1 MAENYQEPIVDSE
14 NETTLGNAI
23 VAENDLA
30 PNDDPRLD
38 PILPSQMTSAQKLPS
53 DHDITMAEAMR
64 QYRITQTTIDQRI
77 KGPDTNFWGNAAK
90 GVKDFG
96 KEIAAFPDKFNAAVY
111 RAFDG
116 HIFPDMSEDE
126 AVRLMEA
133 STRLASHD
141 QQMRN
146 LLASYEG
153 ADDSIVRP
161 FFSGAAQVI
170 SYGLV
175 GALTGGVG
183 IGVMAGVQEATD
195 ISQEMAENYMK
206 ENDGSLRDYKGS
218 EDAIFAAAHGA
229 VSGYIESF
237 FGVERLFTNAIR
249 KTGIKKIGE
258 YAARAALGEGTEE
271 FLQEGSKYLFENMA
285 GRNDRTFGEFLKDA
299 VVNAAYGAAL
309 GGAFGGAMYYPNVR
323 RIKKA
328 LKQQGYTEE
337 QANVLAPAIV
347 NEAKEGILKEVDDR
361 TQIREHYGEQW
372 DNLKNKIVTALE
384 NAGWRETNPDIDLEK
399 YAEDNADDIVRPL
412 FRFSNKF
419 GIDTRDLI
427 QLADIDVIDNA
438 IYLRPGDLGTPE
450 TIANRIKEKQA
461 QVKRL
466 TTLAKT
472 GAGDPEAK
480 RALNT
485 QIELLQK
492 YYEKLTGDRFSAAR
506 RVRAGKAKMDAEI
519 LATTAPAVSET
530 IAAIDTTQMSSGEP
544 TTQIREKLDGQ
555 PFVYVGDKQLPVEY
569 KVVPM
574 DEVIAS
580 HIGQDINTRYSL
592 KELQNRA
599 QRGSRTDVS
608 ILQSRAAK
616 IQPENL
622 GIAYNT
628 QNGAPVVNDKGEVIA
643 GNGRY
648 EVLRMTNEKGR
659 ARYNK
664 YLESLG
670 LDLTGI
676 KDPIL
681 VRVMHNLTPEQQIA
695 VADASNVSATSAF
708 NNASQAAQDAKL
720 LKGTTG
726 VTDFLNK
733 IPIESR
739 QGLFLAND
747 RVNKVALDRR
757 YNDALMMWLLNGD
770 TALYEELYLMGGI
783 TQKIQ
788 SALNQSIPGL
798 MSLENQYPDVGIRKD
813 LANALKRYPQVARSQ
828 DFALTVSQ
836 VEIDDGRPDL
846 FNENVLLYALN
857 FGKNTK
863 TWEGTGPDRLQVG
876 LTLSEFFDTY
886 TRKATTN
893 QENIGQVDMFGQPL
907 AVEQSRGDLLA
918 ETLTLAF
925 PREFQDGA
933 AVSRDM
939 KAVFLTRAQ
948 TAPTQLNQIDLLDT
962 VQPSLF
968 ADDTST
974 ASAVRNLPWEKPVN
988 VSNPT
993 FFNRMPDANDIEI
1006 ARNNGIDSFLI
1017 LDKNEVPSKLVL
1029 LDGSV
1034 IGLKPG
1040 AKIPS
1045 GKDLYKPSTPRQL
1058 FQTEERNLVVTHG
1071 ISLRNLQKV
1080 LDLGGMA
1087 APSIAISSINE
1098 PLTDF
1103 GTITLVGNKDIIDPA
1118 KSANRVYDRDIWSPT
1133 MPFKTYPKAKT
1144 KAANAFRDK
1153 FKSTFVKVDDEAN
1166 LGEVLYYAQN
1176 SARPE
1181 QAVQKFEWSRGA
1193 KLYYVENVL
1202 GKKID
1207 IPTRSVNKDDIWGLH
1222 PDQEFI
1228 DALKDVD
1235 SMAPMDE
1242 VIKKVTDAARALI
1255 NRTDYGKY
1263 TKEYRETFLSDYPED
1278 YSGNFNRMDSILYQT
1293 KKYAQNIGKTEVD
1306 TSALGRILDEYAN
1319 NDQNYQKW
1327 AESQIEEMLGSPKVE
1342 VGKKLL
1348 DWNLENVT
1356 KAMLKAG
1363 TVNGQNSLVYGVG
1376 KVISAG
1382 STRFTSIKGIKEAA
1396 KNLKTKK
1403 DAAELTDALGARM
1416 QDFTNKFM
1424 SDSDFTNSMEQKEA
1438 AFRALGT
1445 LAASGNPTKERL
1457 QSVLNYELANKEIY
1471 PDELLQEGVDIA
1483 KATKEVVRYYFEA
1496 KPQRSVLLTEFSGA
1510 VMPDDSS
1517 YDEMAQKLKDLGLQ
1531 VERTDNLQQGIRNIE
1546 NSVGGILFQAAY
1558 SGSRVDY
1565 DRPSLEA
1572 IGSGEGAAA
1581 HGWGLYYALN
1591 PEIADN
1597 YRWKFTANQRQS
1609 KHLFGLFPTNF
1620 VIDAKHYYTRKLD
1633 DGTTEFIE
1641 TTTLSNNKTKTRKL
1655 SKTEYMDI
1663 FNAEKEKEDAR
1674 ILHDNTLGQVHEVDI
1689 PEMDV
1694 LLDEQK
1700 MLIDQSEFVQKK
1712 IWEINDKLNLGIK
1725 DSGIRGGEIYQ
1736 RIANAMDEFI
1746 LDENGNVK
1754 EYNDIFKQ
1762 ASQYLDKEGIK
1773 GITYDGRQDGR
1784 CFVIFNPE
1792 SVKVLRK
1799 KFDELGNQLFQ
1810 GRKVNGFYDP
1820 ELEVI
1825 VLGRSSNTGTLP
1837 HEMSHYWAN
1846 TIFNLVKSGKYNNN
1860 PDFMAQAMGMFR
1872 MLGVGMNQDTLTRDQ
1887 QEMFASMTEAV
1898 IFGMAPIPQGTELP
1912 MTAFLNWVPQ
1922 KYKSILDIGYR
1933 NSEGRIVNPILDKQA
1948 VEWFN
1953 AWYAN
1958 GTLPSIDASPLMIEN
1973 SNGEQDGRII
1983 PSSTEVMKVRVTE
1996 MTTESDNLKRARTE
2010 QMTEVTD
2017 STPASERAAAAGA
2030 EVKIES
2036 QPGNIER
2043 SEPPAEKKR
2052 GIMSYLIPGRGTNTR
2067 EGMFAAARDYISK
2080 ERAHA
2085 EEIAFGSPAT
2095 VPNDTGVDR
2104 AILIRA
2110 LMEEYKQG
2118 DPEYAELYHNL
2129 AETVSLAGKTPGLSN
2144 DMNFQFYNEAV
2155 RRITDGME
2163 GVAAIKY
2170 AGTRNLNKARRT
2182 FNSDIDAFIQEH
2194 AAKILNTA
2202 PDTDRREML
2211 IKQMLAEASVK
2222 FGGDNAKQLFQE
2234 DLRRGRSIKSADR
2247 AVFIEWANR
2256 EVRKML
2262 KAAPDTDIINRT
2274 MELSEK
2280 AEKARKYLDSNDN
2293 AEVQAAG
2300 KTIREW
2306 QLFVAEKEVPETWYS
2321 KLIGSWYPKA
2331 MLYNIN
2337 THLVNMTGNTFNYG
2351 IVHAA
2356 VAAQYKQ
2363 GNKVSKQS
2371 LDAEKER
2378 LHRLYD
2384 TSLMNLA
2391 AMENPTSPTLL
2402 HGEQYNPREGKSTIG
2417 KVADFS
2423 MDLLGKEDAIF
2434 RIRAYLDALGHI
2446 ATADAVKTGGSPTE
2460 LFNEYKKI
2468 NNPKGTRAYE
2478 ARLEALR
2485 ISDIAV
2491 FQQTGRLSTILKKVR
2506 DALNMGQR
2514 GGLGTLLGPFV
2525 KTPANIVEQ
2534 GAGAI
2539 LAPITATYHGLTG
2552 KWTIQDTLNTG
2563 YFALACILT
2572 MGLMADY
2579 EPPYEVPQRYDPNK
2593 PYDSIRIRGTD
2604 TWIKLDTFA
2613 AAAVPLR
2620 IIASIATGKGL
2631 GIGGAFDEIP
2641 LIGDLV
2647 DAYSEAA
2654 RIEKDP
2660 YKQGTRF
2667 VANWAYNRVNTAVP
2681 AIIKY
2686 TLAAMHPADLNLD
2699 ELDLGLP
2706 KTGIGRKIGRQYG
2719 LDGGDTTTNDI
2730 LRIFFNRL
2738 KVYKE

>member
-1 MAENYQEPIVDSE
+1 MAENYQDPIVDTE

-53 DHDITMAEAMR
+53 DHDMTMAEAMR

-77 KGPDTNFWGNAAK
+77 KGPDTHFWGNAAK

-96 KEIAAFPDKFNAAVY
+96 KEVAAFPDKFNAAVY
-111 RAFDG
+111 RAFNG
-116 HIFPDMSEDE
+116 HFFPDMSEDE

-195 ISQEMAENYMK
+195 ISQEMAEKYMK
-206 ENDGSLRDYKGS
+206 DNDGSLQDYKGS

-271 FLQEGSKYLFENMA
+271 FLQESSKYLFENLA

-372 DNLKNKIVTALE
+372 NNLKNKIVTALE

-472 GAGDPEAK
+472 GAGDPETK

-648 EVLRMTNEKGR
+648 EVLRMTDEKGR

-708 NNASQAAQDAKL
+708 DNASQAAQDAKL

-974 ASAVRNLPWEKPVN
+974 ASAVRNLPWETPVN

-1040 AKIPS
+1040 AKVPS
-1045 GKDLYKPSTPRQL
+1045 GAELYKPTKQL
-1058 FQTEERNLVVTHG
+1058 FQQEFRDAHSAPSNDGTPVEERLENGGDFSLAEVALGQHNQPSDYFSAMGPRMYGYDTVSGRQSLAAINSVIRGVRAGRKDMTITAYRAIPKDIDVDTLINRDWISFSEQYVKDHG
-1071 ISLRNLQKV
+1071 ESRFGEGEYKIIKQEVPITDVWWDGN
-1080 LDLGGMA
+1080 D
-1087 APSIAISSINE
+1087 INE
-1098 PLTDF
+1098 WGYDSSSSDPDAETTQNYEKLNPVLKDRLKNYDNIQEFYRDF
-1103 GTITLVGNKDIIDPA
+1103 SIITNLEKNGATINPDGTITLYHSGNISDILRDGKFIGTTAPKGGMTGYESKSVFFSFDKSWSQQWNHGGTSETIAINVPIEYVKQPAQNEKEVYIDGNVVLQDKDKNIWVSDTEIKDNFYTKLPA
-1118 KSANRVYDRDIWSPT
+1118 K
-1133 MPFKTYPKAKT
+1133 F
-1144 KAANAFRDK
+1144 
-1153 FKSTFVKVDDEAN
+1153 
-1166 LGEVLYYAQN
+1166 
-1176 SARPE
+1176 
-1181 QAVQKFEWSRGA
+1181 
-1193 KLYYVENVL
+1193 
-1202 GKKID
+1202 
-1207 IPTRSVNKDDIWGLH
+1207 NK
-1222 PDQEFI
+1222 
-1228 DALKDVD
+1228 
-1235 SMAPMDE
+1235 
-1242 VIKKVTDAARALI
+1242 
-1255 NRTDYGKY
+1255 
-1263 TKEYRETFLSDYPED
+1263 
-1278 YSGNFNRMDSILYQT
+1278 
-1293 KKYAQNIGKTEVD
+1293 
-1306 TSALGRILDEYAN
+1306 
-1319 NDQNYQKW
+1319 
-1327 AESQIEEMLGSPKVE
+1327 EML
-1342 VGKKLL
+1342 
-1348 DWNLENVT
+1348 
-1356 KAMLKAG
+1356 
-1363 TVNGQNSLVYGVG
+1363 NS
-1376 KVISAG
+1376 
-1382 STRFTSIKGIKEAA
+1382 
-1396 KNLKTKK
+1396 
-1403 DAAELTDALGARM
+1403 
-1416 QDFTNKFM
+1416 
-1424 SDSDFTNSMEQKEA
+1424 
-1438 AFRALGT
+1438 
-1445 LAASGNPTKERL
+1445 
-1457 QSVLNYELANKEIY
+1457 
-1471 PDELLQEGVDIA
+1471 
-1483 KATKEVVRYYFEA
+1483 
-1496 KPQRSVLLTEFSGA
+1496 
-1510 VMPDDSS
+1510 
-1517 YDEMAQKLKDLGLQ
+1517 
-1531 VERTDNLQQGIRNIE
+1531 
-1546 NSVGGILFQAAY
+1546 
-1558 SGSRVDY
+1558 
-1565 DRPSLEA
+1565 
-1572 IGSGEGAAA
+1572 
-1581 HGWGLYYALN
+1581 
-1591 PEIADN
+1591 
-1597 YRWKFTANQRQS
+1597 
-1609 KHLFGLFPTNF
+1609 
-1620 VIDAKHYYTRKLD
+1620 
-1633 DGTTEFIE
+1633 
-1641 TTTLSNNKTKTRKL
+1641 
-1655 SKTEYMDI
+1655 I
-1663 FNAEKEKEDAR
+1663 FNKYGPISVSD
-1674 ILHDNTLGQVHEVDI
+1674 Q
-1689 PEMDV
+1689 
-1694 LLDEQK
+1694 LL
-1700 MLIDQSEFVQKK
+1700 
-1712 IWEINDKLNLGIK
+1712 
-1725 DSGIRGGEIYQ
+1725 
-1736 RIANAMDEFI
+1736 
-1746 LDENGNVK
+1746 
-1754 EYNDIFKQ
+1754 
-1762 ASQYLDKEGIK
+1762 
-1773 GITYDGRQDGR
+1773 
-1784 CFVIFNPE
+1784 
-1792 SVKVLRK
+1792 
-1799 KFDELGNQLFQ
+1799 Q

-1933 NSEGRIVNPILDKQA
+1933 DSEGKIVNPILDKQA

-1958 GTLPSIDASPLMIEN
+1958 GTLPSIDASPLMMEN

-2202 PDTDRREML
+2202 PDTERREML

-2222 FGGDNAKQLFQE
+2222 FAGDNATQLNQE

-2534 GAGAI
+2534 GVGAI

-2552 KWTIQDTLNTG
+2552 KWTIQDSLNTG

-2620 IIASIATGKGL
+2620 IIASIATGKGI
-2631 GIGGAFDEIP
+2631 GIAGAVDEIP

-2647 DAYSEAA
+2647 DAYSEAD

-2738 KVYKE
+2738 KIYKE

>member
-1 MAENYQEPIVDSE
+1 MEKDFLTDQ
-14 NETTLGNAI
+14 TLSLDDAI
-23 VAENDLA
+23 AKAQSITPD
-30 PNDDPRLD
+30 DDPQFD
-38 PILPSQMTSAQKLPS
+38 PVLPSQLNTAEKTPS
-53 DHDITMAEAMR
+53 KHTMSMDDALKTYRLKMDSIEGLTRIANGDIT
-64 QYRITQTTIDQRI
+64 TH
-77 KGPDTNFWGNAAK
+77 FWGNLAK
-90 GVKDFG
+90 GAGDFIQEM
-96 KEIAAFPDKFNAAVY
+96 KMQPAKFDGMVY
-111 RAFDG
+111 RAFNG
-116 HIFPDMSEDE
+116 HVWPNMTEDE
-126 AVRLMEA
+126 AVRLMDSATSYVANQERLRNIIVQSQGGADSLVRPLGSGALQVLSLGVVGLMTGGAGIGALAGLQEA
-133 STRLASHD
+133 S
-141 QQMRN
+141 
-146 LLASYEG
+146 
-153 ADDSIVRP
+153 
-161 FFSGAAQVI
+161 
-170 SYGLV
+170 
-175 GALTGGVG
+175 
-183 IGVMAGVQEATD
+183 D
-195 ISQEMAENYMK
+195 ISQEFAEKAMD
-206 ENDGSLRDYKGS
+206 ENGGTLRGYDNR
-218 EDAIFAAAHGA
+218 EDALYAALHGII
-229 VSGYIESF
+229 SGYIETKL
-237 FGVERLFTNAIR
+237 GVENLFT
-249 KTGIKKIGE
+249 G
-258 YAARAALGEGTEE
+258 AAKNTFASRLGTQILKSAAGEGAEE
-271 FLQEGSKYLFENMA
+271 FLQEGSKFLFENMA
-285 GRNDRTFGEFLKDA
+285 GKNNRTGGEFLKDA
-299 VVNAAYGAAL
+299 LTNAVYGAIL
-309 GGAFGGAMYYPNVR
+309 GGAFSIPMYQVNKL
-323 RIKKA
+323 RINKA
-328 LKQQGYTEE
+328 LRAQGFTD
-337 QANVLAPAIV
+337 V
-347 NEAKEGILKEVDDR
+347 EADEMTNDMIDNAKKSILQEVDTR
-361 TQIREHYGEQW
+361 SQLREHYGEQW
-372 DNLKNKIVTALE
+372 TGLKNKVIIALE
-384 NAGWRETNPDIDLEK
+384 NAGWKETHPEIDLEK
-399 YAEDNADDIVRPL
+399 YAADNADDIVRPL
-412 FRFSNKF
+412 FNMSNKF
-419 GIDTRDLI
+419 GIDTRDLL

-438 IYLRPGDLGTPE
+438 IYLKPMNLGSAE
-450 TIANRIKEKQA
+450 VIANRIREKKE

-466 TTLAKT
+466 NILART
-472 GAGDPEAK
+472 GAGNPETK
-480 RALNT
+480 RTLNT

-492 YYEKLTGDRFSAAR
+492 YYEKLTGDRLNLAR
-506 RVRAGKAKMDAEI
+506 RTRAGKARLDAEV
-519 LATTAPAVSET
+519 LASTAPAVSET
-530 IAAIDTTQMSSGEP
+530 IANIDISQMSSGEP

-580 HIGQDINTRYSL
+580 HIGQDINTNYSL

-648 EVLRMTNEKGR
+648 EVLRMTDEKGR

-708 NNASQAAQDAKL
+708 DNASQAAQDAKL

-757 YNDALMMWLLNGD
+757 YNDALMMWLLNND
-770 TALYEELYLMGGI
+770 TELYEELYLMGGI

-788 SALNQSIPGL
+788 SALNQSIPQL
-798 MSLENQYPDVGIRKD
+798 MSLENQYPDVGLRQD
-813 LANALKRYPQVARSQ
+813 LANALKRLPQISRQA
-828 DFALTVSQ
+828 DFAFAISQ

-846 FNENVLLYALN
+846 FNENALLYVLN

-863 TWEGTGPDRLQVG
+863 TWEGTGADRLQVG
-876 LTLSEFFDTY
+876 LTLPEFFDTY
-886 TRKATTN
+886 TQKATTN

-933 AVSRDM
+933 ATSRDM

-948 TAPTQLNQIDLLDT
+948 TAPTQLNQMDLLDT

-974 ASAVRNLPWEKPVN
+974 ASAVRNLPWETPVN

-1034 IGLKPG
+1034 VGLKPG
-1040 AKIPS
+1040 AKVPS

-1144 KAANAFRDK
+1144 KSANAFRDK
-1153 FKSTFVKVDDEAN
+1153 FKSTFVKADDEAN

-1293 KKYAQNIGKTEVD
+1293 KKYAQNIGETEVD

-1457 QSVLNYELANKEIY
+1457 QSVLNYELANKEKY

-1546 NSVGGILFQAAY
+1546 NSVGG
-1558 SGSRVDY
+1558 V
-1565 DRPSLEA
+1565 
-1572 IGSGEGAAA
+1572 
-1581 HGWGLYYALN
+1581 
-1591 PEIADN
+1591 
-1597 YRWKFTANQRQS
+1597 
-1609 KHLFGLFPTNF
+1609 
-1620 VIDAKHYYTRKLD
+1620 
-1633 DGTTEFIE
+1633 
-1641 TTTLSNNKTKTRKL
+1641 
-1655 SKTEYMDI
+1655 
-1663 FNAEKEKEDAR
+1663 
-1674 ILHDNTLGQVHEVDI
+1674 
-1689 PEMDV
+1689 
-1694 LLDEQK
+1694 
-1700 MLIDQSEFVQKK
+1700 
-1712 IWEINDKLNLGIK
+1712 
-1725 DSGIRGGEIYQ
+1725 
-1736 RIANAMDEFI
+1736 
-1746 LDENGNVK
+1746 
-1754 EYNDIFKQ
+1754 
-1762 ASQYLDKEGIK
+1762 
-1773 GITYDGRQDGR
+1773 
-1784 CFVIFNPE
+1784 
-1792 SVKVLRK
+1792 
-1799 KFDELGNQLFQ
+1799 LFQ

-1887 QEMFASMTEAV
+1887 QEMFASMTESY
-1898 IFGMAPIPQGTELP
+1898 IFGMARVPEGIKLP
-1912 MTAFLNWVPQ
+1912 MTAFFNWVPA
-1922 KYKSILDIGYR
+1922 KYKSFQDIGYI
-1933 NSEGRIVNPILDKQA
+1933 NSEGKVINPIFDKYA

-1958 GTLPSIDASPLMIEN
+1958 GTLPSIDASPLMMEN

-1983 PSSTEVMKVRVTE
+1983 PSTAEVMKTREAE
-1996 MTTESDNLKRARTE
+1996 MTAEADRLKRARTD
-2010 QMTEVTD
+2010 QTTEAME
-2017 STPASERAAAAGA
+2017 STPLSERAAAAAA
-2030 EVKIES
+2030 EVEIES
-2036 QPGNIER
+2036 KPDNLKL
-2043 SEPPAEKKR
+2043 SEPPAEKKKN
-2052 GIMSYLIPGRGTNTR
+2052 IVSYLIPGRGTNTR
-2067 EGMFAAARDYISK
+2067 EGMFQVARDYLKK
-2080 ERAHA
+2080 EPEHA
-2085 EEIAFGSPAT
+2085 REIAFGNPAL
-2095 VPNDTGVDR
+2095 VQNDTGVDR

-2144 DMNFQFYNEAV
+2144 DMNFQYYRVAMD
-2155 RRITDGME
+2155 RIRNGME
-2163 GVAAIKY
+2163 AKAAIKY

-2182 FNSDIDAFIQEH
+2182 FNADIDAFIQEH

-2202 PDTDRREML
+2202 PDTDKREML
-2211 IKQMLAEASVK
+2211 IKQMLAEATLK
-2222 FGGDNAKQLFQE
+2222 FGGETATQLNQE
-2234 DLRRGRSIKSADR
+2234 DLRRGRGIKSGER
-2247 AVFIEWANR
+2247 EVFTEWANR
-2256 EVRKML
+2256 EIRKKL
-2262 KAAPDTDIINRT
+2262 KAEPDINTINKT

-2280 AEKARKYLDSNDN
+2280 AQKALKSVNSDDL
-2293 AEVQAAG
+2293 AEAQAAV
-2300 KTIREW
+2300 KQIREW
-2306 QLFVAEKEVPETWYS
+2306 QMFVADQDVPATWYS

-2337 THLVNMTGNTFNYG
+2337 THSVNILGTGINYA
-2351 IVHAA
+2351 VVEAA
-2356 VAAQYKQ
+2356 LEIQYGK
-2363 GNKVSKQS
+2363 GKVSKS
-2371 LDAEKER
+2371 AVDAEKKR
-2378 LHRLYD
+2378 LRALYD
-2384 TSLMNLA
+2384 SNLVSLAGM
-2391 AMENPTSPTLL
+2391 MDPTSPTLL
-2402 HGEQYNPREGKSTIG
+2402 HGEQYNPREGRGLGAKA
-2417 KVADFS
+2417 VNFS
-2423 MDLLGKEDAIF
+2423 MDLLGKEDNWF
-2434 RIRAYLDALGHI
+2434 KVQVYVDALNRI
-2446 ATADAVKTGGSPTE
+2446 ATADAAKTGESPTE
-2460 LFNEYKKI
+2460 LFRLYKRLD
-2468 NNPKGTRAYE
+2468 NPKDSRAYKAHQE
-2478 ARLEALR
+2478 AVVIAQT
-2485 ISDIAV
+2485 AV
-2491 FQQTGRLSTILKKVR
+2491 FQQTGVLSTALKKGR
-2506 DALNMGQR
+2506 DALNNLTIFGYKTE
-2514 GGLGTLLGPFV
+2514 LGTLLAPFV

-2534 GAGAI
+2534 GARAI
-2539 LAPITATYHGLTG
+2539 AAPIRVANHAI
-2552 KWTIQDTLNTG
+2552 KSDWKNWSVQDTLDVG
-2563 YFALACILT
+2563 YFVLGCALGAIAMMT
-2572 MGLMADY
+2572 DY
-2579 EPPYEVPQRYDPNK
+2579 EPPYEAPHKYDPNK
-2593 PYDSIRIRGTD
+2593 PYDSIKIFGGA
-2604 TWIKLDTFA
+2604 WIKLDTFGI
-2613 AAAVPLR
+2613 AAVPMR
-2620 IIASIATGKGL
+2620 VMASLMTGKGL
-2631 GIGGAFDEIP
+2631 GVAGTLNDIP
-2641 LIGDLV
+2641 LVGDL
-2647 DAYSEAA
+2647 AESYQQAA
-2654 RIEKDP
+2654 QIEQAP
-2660 YKQGTRF
+2660 YTKGTRF
-2667 VANWAYNRVNTAVP
+2667 IANLGYNRINTAVP
-2681 AIIKY
+2681 AIARY
-2686 TLAAMHPADLNLD
+2686 TIAAMHPADIGLENVD
-2699 ELDLGLP
+2699 FGLP
-2706 KTGIGRKIGRQYG
+2706 KTGIGRKIKRQYG

-2738 KVYKE
+2738 KIAEE

>member
-1 MAENYQEPIVDSE
+1 MEKDYLTLD
-14 NETTLGNAI
+14 TTLSMDDAI
-23 VAENDLA
+23 ARTENITPD
-30 PNDDPRLD
+30 DDPRFD
-38 PILPSQMTSAQKLPS
+38 PILPSQQTARQKIPNKRTVTMDEALETYRLKMDS
-53 DHDITMAEAMR
+53 YDMLTKIANGDI
-64 QYRITQTTIDQRI
+64 ITH
-77 KGPDTNFWGNAAK
+77 FWGNAAK
-90 GVKDFG
+90 GVGDFVAQA
-96 KEIAAFPDKFNAAVY
+96 KLMPTKFNGAVF
-111 RAFDG
+111 RAFNG
-116 HIFPDMSEDE
+116 HVFPDMTEDE
-126 AVRLMEA
+126 AVRLMD
-133 STRLASHD
+133 STTAYVANQENL
-141 QQMRN
+141 RN
-146 LLASYEG
+146 LIIQSEGG
-153 ADDSIVRP
+153 ADSVGRKLG
-161 FFSGAAQVI
+161 SGAAQVI
-170 SYGLV
+170 SLGVVGLM
-175 GALTGGVG
+175 TGGVG
-183 IGVMAGVQEATD
+183 IGAMAGAQEFAD
-195 ISQEMAENYMK
+195 ISQEMAEKAMA
-206 ENDGSLRDYKGS
+206 ENGGTLRGYDNRG
-218 EDAIFAAAHGA
+218 DAIYSALHGV
-229 VSGYIESF
+229 VSGWIETRL
-237 FGVERLFTNAIR
+237 GVENLFTSSA
-249 KTGIKKIGE
+249 KKHI
-258 YAARAALGEGTEE
+258 ASRLGAQILKSGVSEGAEE

-285 GRNDRTFGEFLKDA
+285 GRNDRTFGEFMKDA
-299 VVNAAYGAAL
+299 VTNAVYGAIL
-309 GGAFGGAMYYPNVR
+309 GGMFGGLMYPVNKLRVE
-323 RIKKA
+323 KA
-328 LKQQGYTEE
+328 LKAQGLSD
-337 QANVLAPAIV
+337 V
-347 NEAKEGILKEVDDR
+347 EAKAVAGDMINTAKNSILQEVDTRSQLRD
-361 TQIREHYGEQW
+361 HYGEQW
-372 DNLKNKIVTALE
+372 TGLKNKIVTALE
-384 NAGWRETNPDIDLEK
+384 NAGWRETNPNIDLEK
-399 YAEDNADDIVRPL
+399 YAADNADDIVRPL
-412 FRFSNKF
+412 FNMSNKF

-427 QLADIDVIDNA
+427 QLSDIDVIDNA
-438 IYLRPGDLGTPE
+438 IYLKPMNLGSPE
-450 TIANRIKEKQA
+450 VIASNISKKKE

-466 TTLAKT
+466 NMLART

-492 YYEKLTGDRFSAAR
+492 YYEKLTGDRFNAAR

-648 EVLRMTNEKGR
+648 EVLRMTDEKGR

-708 NNASQAAQDAKL
+708 DNASQAAQDAKL

-933 AVSRDM
+933 AASRDM

-948 TAPTQLNQIDLLDT
+948 TAPTQLNQMDLLDT

-968 ADDTST
+968 PDDTST
-974 ASAVRNLPWEKPVN
+974 ASAVKNLPWEKPVN

-993 FFNRMPDANDIEI
+993 FFNRMPDATDIDI
-1006 ARNNGIDSFLI
+1006 AKNNGIDAFLI
-1017 LDKNEVPSKLVL
+1017 LDKSEMPTKLVL

-1040 AKIPS
+1040 VKVPS
-1045 GKDLYKPSTPRQL
+1045 GAELYKPTQ
-1058 FQTEERNLVVTHG
+1058 
-1071 ISLRNLQKV
+1071 
-1080 LDLGGMA
+1080 
-1087 APSIAISSINE
+1087 
-1098 PLTDF
+1098 
-1103 GTITLVGNKDIIDPA
+1103 
-1118 KSANRVYDRDIWSPT
+1118 
-1133 MPFKTYPKAKT
+1133 
-1144 KAANAFRDK
+1144 
-1153 FKSTFVKVDDEAN
+1153 
-1166 LGEVLYYAQN
+1166 
-1176 SARPE
+1176 
-1181 QAVQKFEWSRGA
+1181 
-1193 KLYYVENVL
+1193 
-1202 GKKID
+1202 
-1207 IPTRSVNKDDIWGLH
+1207 
-1222 PDQEFI
+1222 
-1228 DALKDVD
+1228 
-1235 SMAPMDE
+1235 
-1242 VIKKVTDAARALI
+1242 
-1255 NRTDYGKY
+1255 
-1263 TKEYRETFLSDYPED
+1263 
-1278 YSGNFNRMDSILYQT
+1278 
-1293 KKYAQNIGKTEVD
+1293 
-1306 TSALGRILDEYAN
+1306 
-1319 NDQNYQKW
+1319 
-1327 AESQIEEMLGSPKVE
+1327 
-1342 VGKKLL
+1342 
-1348 DWNLENVT
+1348 
-1356 KAMLKAG
+1356 
-1363 TVNGQNSLVYGVG
+1363 
-1376 KVISAG
+1376 
-1382 STRFTSIKGIKEAA
+1382 
-1396 KNLKTKK
+1396 
-1403 DAAELTDALGARM
+1403 
-1416 QDFTNKFM
+1416 
-1424 SDSDFTNSMEQKEA
+1424 
-1438 AFRALGT
+1438 
-1445 LAASGNPTKERL
+1445 
-1457 QSVLNYELANKEIY
+1457 
-1471 PDELLQEGVDIA
+1471 
-1483 KATKEVVRYYFEA
+1483 
-1496 KPQRSVLLTEFSGA
+1496 
-1510 VMPDDSS
+1510 
-1517 YDEMAQKLKDLGLQ
+1517 
-1531 VERTDNLQQGIRNIE
+1531 
-1546 NSVGGILFQAAY
+1546 LFQAAY
-1558 SGSRVDY
+1558 AGSRVDY
-1565 DRPSLEA
+1565 DQPSLEA

-1591 PEIADN
+1591 PAIAEQYREAFTEDN
-1597 YRWKFTANQRQS
+1597 KGHYEYKGSRFSDYLGSYESRVLNNMTYSYDYYGTQLSKDKFERKQQLLNLYKETLKGQQKQLKSHLDENTVYSKRQAVEDRENI
-1609 KHLFGLFPTNF
+1609 KETKKQIAFLE
-1620 VIDAKHYYTRKLD
+1620 KLD
-1633 DGTTEFIE
+1633 PSDIKWIE
-1641 TTTLSNNKTKTRKL
+1641 P
-1655 SKTEYMDI
+1655 
-1663 FNAEKEKEDAR
+1663 EK
-1674 ILHDNTLGQVHEVDI
+1674 GQVHEVDI

-1700 MLIDQSEFVQKK
+1700 TFGQQTPFVQEAVKKAIKEAGLDDEFNLKTKDDFMSMIEPKVGKEAAAIMSDIYDLESKYNKNAENPELDAAWERWNEFEKNNNTKGFDPNIVYKYVRDQEVTGREIYSALAEYHQSE
-1712 IWEINDKLNLGIK
+1712 K
-1725 DSGIRGGEIYQ
+1725 D
-1736 RIANAMDEFI
+1736 
-1746 LDENGNVK
+1746 
-1754 EYNDIFKQ
+1754 
-1762 ASQYLDKEGIK
+1762 ASQMLEKYGIK
-1773 GITYDGRQDGR
+1773 GITYEGVLDGR
-1784 CFVIFNPE
+1784 CFVIFNDKD
-1792 SVKVLRK
+1792 VKVLRK
-1799 KFDELGNQLFQ
+1799 KFNELGNQLFQ

-1958 GTLPSIDASPLMIEN
+1958 GTLPSIDASPLMMEN

-2202 PDTDRREML
+2202 PDTERREML

-2222 FGGDNAKQLFQE
+2222 FAGDNATQLNQE

-2262 KAAPDTDIINRT
+2262 KATPDTDIINRT

-2351 IVHAA
+2351 IVHVA

-2491 FQQTGRLSTILKKVR
+2491 FQQTGVLSSALKKVR

-2534 GAGAI
+2534 GARAI
-2539 LAPITATYHGLTG
+2539 LAPITATYHGATG
-2552 KWTIQDTLNTG
+2552 KWTIQDTLDTG

-2604 TWIKLDTFA
+2604 MWIKLDTFA

-2641 LIGDLV
+2641 LIGDLS

>member
-1 MAENYQEPIVDSE
+1 MAENYQDPIVDTE

-53 DHDITMAEAMR
+53 DHDMTMAEAMR

-77 KGPDTNFWGNAAK
+77 KGPDTHFWGNAAK

-96 KEIAAFPDKFNAAVY
+96 KEVAAFPDKFNAAVY
-111 RAFDG
+111 RAFNG
-116 HIFPDMSEDE
+116 HFFPDMTEDQ

-195 ISQEMAENYMK
+195 ISQEMAEKYMK
-206 ENDGSLRDYKGS
+206 DNDGSLQGYKGS

-271 FLQEGSKYLFENMA
+271 FLQEGSKYLFENLA

-384 NAGWRETNPDIDLEK
+384 NAGWRETNPNIDLEK

-580 HIGQDINTRYSL
+580 HIGQDINTNYSL

-708 NNASQAAQDAKL
+708 DNASQAAQDAKL

-933 AVSRDM
+933 AASRDM

-968 ADDTST
+968 PDDTST
-974 ASAVRNLPWEKPVN
+974 ASAVKNLPWEKPVN

-993 FFNRMPDANDIEI
+993 FFNRMPDATDIEI
-1006 ARNNGIDSFLI
+1006 AKNNGIDSFLI

-1045 GKDLYKPSTPRQL
+1045 GKDLYKPNQL
-1058 FQTEERNLVVTHG
+1058 FQE
-1071 ISLRNLQKV
+1071 Q
-1080 LDLGGMA
+1080 LDLA
-1087 APSIAISSINE
+1087 NE
-1098 PLTDF
+1098 NARLDDIYPAYE
-1103 GTITLVGNKDIIDPA
+1103 GETITINGKDRSVYNSAGERIA
-1118 KSANRVYDRDIWSPT
+1118 KSAEALRNFYKWFGDSKVVDEQGRPLVVYHGTNAEFDTFEKDRIGDFGKGYYFTTSRENAEQYATRKGGNIV
-1133 MPFKTYPKAKT
+1133 MPVYLSIKNIYEAPG
-1144 KAANAFRDK
+1144 NAGQFLYNLRDK
-1153 FKSTFVKVDDEAN
+1153 KTSAKQAQGVLLEQGFGGIEIKQFSGKEKYFVAFESNQIKSTDNRGTYDSRTPN
-1166 LGEVLYYAQN
+1166 IYY
-1176 SARPE
+1176 
-1181 QAVQKFEWSRGA
+1181 
-1193 KLYYVENVL
+1193 
-1202 GKKID
+1202 
-1207 IPTRSVNKDDIWGLH
+1207 
-1222 PDQEFI
+1222 
-1228 DALKDVD
+1228 
-1235 SMAPMDE
+1235 
-1242 VIKKVTDAARALI
+1242 
-1255 NRTDYGKY
+1255 
-1263 TKEYRETFLSDYPED
+1263 
-1278 YSGNFNRMDSILYQT
+1278 
-1293 KKYAQNIGKTEVD
+1293 
-1306 TSALGRILDEYAN
+1306 
-1319 NDQNYQKW
+1319 
-1327 AESQIEEMLGSPKVE
+1327 
-1342 VGKKLL
+1342 
-1348 DWNLENVT
+1348 
-1356 KAMLKAG
+1356 
-1363 TVNGQNSLVYGVG
+1363 
-1376 KVISAG
+1376 
-1382 STRFTSIKGIKEAA
+1382 
-1396 KNLKTKK
+1396 
-1403 DAAELTDALGARM
+1403 
-1416 QDFTNKFM
+1416 
-1424 SDSDFTNSMEQKEA
+1424 
-1438 AFRALGT
+1438 
-1445 LAASGNPTKERL
+1445 
-1457 QSVLNYELANKEIY
+1457 
-1471 PDELLQEGVDIA
+1471 
-1483 KATKEVVRYYFEA
+1483 
-1496 KPQRSVLLTEFSGA
+1496 
-1510 VMPDDSS
+1510 
-1517 YDEMAQKLKDLGLQ
+1517 
-1531 VERTDNLQQGIRNIE
+1531 
-1546 NSVGGILFQAAY
+1546 QAAY
-1558 SGSRVDY
+1558 AGSRVDY

-1572 IGSGEGAAA
+1572 IGSGEGAQV
-1581 HGWGLYYALN
+1581 HGWGLYYALD
-1591 PEIADN
+1591 PVIAEN
-1597 YRWKFTANQRQS
+1597 YRRLFTNIRTLNHNRFDSGLWKYWEQDGKYYMNLHTENIKEATEIS
-1609 KHLFGLFPTNF
+1609 KDEYEQEYLKASN
-1620 VIDAKHYYTRKLD
+1620 KR
-1633 DGTTEFIE
+1633 
-1641 TTTLSNNKTKTRKL
+1641 LSNENK
-1655 SKTEYMDI
+1655 SYI
-1663 FNAEKEKEDAR
+1663 
-1674 ILHDNTLGQVHEVDI
+1674 GQVHEVDI

-1694 LLDEQK
+1694 LLDENIGYEFQPDFVK
-1700 MLIDQSEFVQKK
+1700 TALKNMVEKENLKYEVLTNLDNNYTGRQIYNALAAELGSPKDASLMLEK
-1712 IWEINDKLNLGIK
+1712 
-1725 DSGIRGGEIYQ
+1725 Y
-1736 RIANAMDEFI
+1736 
-1746 LDENGNVK
+1746 
-1754 EYNDIFKQ
+1754 
-1762 ASQYLDKEGIK
+1762 GIK
-1773 GITYDGRQDGR
+1773 GITYEGQDDGR

-1958 GTLPSIDASPLMIEN
+1958 GTLPSIDASPLMMEN

-2202 PDTDRREML
+2202 PDTERREML

-2222 FGGDNAKQLFQE
+2222 FAGDNATQLNQE

-2247 AVFIEWANR
+2247 AVFIEWANC

-2391 AMENPTSPTLL
+2391 AMESPTSPTLL

-2491 FQQTGRLSTILKKVR
+2491 FQQTGVLSSALKKVR
-2506 DALNMGQR
+2506 DALNFGQR

-2534 GAGAI
+2534 GARAI
-2539 LAPITATYHGLTG
+2539 LAPITSTYHGLTG
-2552 KWTIQDTLNTG
+2552 KWTIQDSLDTG

-2641 LIGDLV
+2641 LIGDLS

-2660 YKQGTRF
+2660 YKQGVRF
-2667 VANWAYNRVNTAVP
+2667 GANWAYNRVNTAVP

>member
-1 MAENYQEPIVDSE
+1 MAENYQDPIVDTE

-53 DHDITMAEAMR
+53 DHDMTMAEAMR

-77 KGPDTNFWGNAAK
+77 KGPDTHFWGNAAK

-96 KEIAAFPDKFNAAVY
+96 KEIAAFPEKFDAAVY
-111 RAFDG
+111 RAFNG
-116 HIFPDMSEDE
+116 HIFPDMTEDE

-183 IGVMAGVQEATD
+183 IGIMAGVQEATD
-195 ISQEMAENYMK
+195 ISQEMAEKYMK
-206 ENDGSLRDYKGS
+206 DNDGSLQGYKGS

-229 VSGYIESF
+229 VSGYIETF
-237 FGVERLFTNAIR
+237 FGVEKLFTNAIR
-249 KTGIKKIGE
+249 KTGIRKIGE
-258 YAARAALGEGTEE
+258 SILRSAAGEGTEE
-271 FLQEGSKYLFENMA
+271 FLQETSKYLFENVA
-285 GRNDRTFGEFLKDA
+285 GRNDRTFGEYLKDA

-328 LKQQGYTEE
+328 LVEQGYTEE
-337 QANVLAPAIV
+337 QAKVLAPAIV
-347 NEAKEGILKEVDDR
+347 NEAKEGMLKEIDDR
-361 TQIREHYGEQW
+361 AQIREHYGDQW
-372 DNLKNKIVTALE
+372 TNLKNKIVTALE
-384 NAGWRETNPDIDLEK
+384 NAGWRETNPNIDLEK

-412 FRFSNKF
+412 FRLSNKF
-419 GIDTRDLI
+419 GIDTRDLVQI
-427 QLADIDVIDNA
+427 ADIDVIDNA

-450 TIANRIKEKQA
+450 AIANRIKDKQA

-466 TTLAKT
+466 TMLAKT
-472 GAGDPEAK
+472 GAGDPETK
-480 RALNT
+480 RSLNT

-492 YYEKLTGDRFSAAR
+492 YYEKLTGDRFNATR

-519 LATTAPAVSET
+519 LASTAPAVSET
-530 IAAIDTTQMSSGEP
+530 IANIDISQMSSGEP

-648 EVLRMTNEKGR
+648 EVLRMTDEKGR

-681 VRVMHNLTPEQQIA
+681 VRVLHNLTPEQQIA

-708 NNASQAAQDAKL
+708 DNASQAVQDAKL

-726 VTDFLNK
+726 ITDFLNK

-757 YNDALMMWLLNGD
+757 YNDALMMWLLNND
-770 TALYEELYLMGGI
+770 TELYEELYLMGGI

-788 SALNQSIPGL
+788 TALNQVIPGL
-798 MSLENQYPDVGIRKD
+798 MSLENQYPVVGLRQD
-813 LANALKRYPQVARSQ
+813 LANALKRLPSIARSQ
-828 DFALTVSQ
+828 DFAFAVSQ
-836 VEIDDGRPDL
+836 TEIDDGRPDL
-846 FNENVLLYALN
+846 FNENALLYALT

-863 TWEGTGPDRLQVG
+863 TWEGSGPDRLQVG
-876 LTLSEFFDTY
+876 LTLTEFFDSY
-886 TRKATTN
+886 TQMATTN
-893 QENIGQVDMFGQPL
+893 QEQQGQVDIFGQPL
-907 AVEQSRGDLLA
+907 AA
-918 ETLTLAF
+918 ERTKADILSESLTMAF
-925 PREFQDGA
+925 PREFEDGTA
-933 AVSRDM
+933 KSRDM
-939 KAVFLTRAQ
+939 RAVFLTRAQ
-948 TAPTQLNQIDLLDT
+948 TAPTQLNQMDLLDT

-968 ADDTST
+968 PDDTST
-974 ASAVRNLPWEKPVN
+974 ASAVKNLPWEKPVN

-993 FFNRMPDANDIEI
+993 FFNRMPDKVDIEI
-1006 ARNNGIDSFLI
+1006 AKNNGIDAFLI
-1017 LDKNEVPSKLVL
+1017 LDKTETPTKLVL

-1040 AKIPS
+1040 AKVPS
-1045 GKDLYKPSTPRQL
+1045 GAELYKPTQ
-1058 FQTEERNLVVTHG
+1058 
-1071 ISLRNLQKV
+1071 
-1080 LDLGGMA
+1080 
-1087 APSIAISSINE
+1087 
-1098 PLTDF
+1098 
-1103 GTITLVGNKDIIDPA
+1103 
-1118 KSANRVYDRDIWSPT
+1118 
-1133 MPFKTYPKAKT
+1133 
-1144 KAANAFRDK
+1144 
-1153 FKSTFVKVDDEAN
+1153 
-1166 LGEVLYYAQN
+1166 
-1176 SARPE
+1176 
-1181 QAVQKFEWSRGA
+1181 
-1193 KLYYVENVL
+1193 
-1202 GKKID
+1202 
-1207 IPTRSVNKDDIWGLH
+1207 
-1222 PDQEFI
+1222 
-1228 DALKDVD
+1228 
-1235 SMAPMDE
+1235 
-1242 VIKKVTDAARALI
+1242 
-1255 NRTDYGKY
+1255 
-1263 TKEYRETFLSDYPED
+1263 
-1278 YSGNFNRMDSILYQT
+1278 LYQT
-1293 KKYAQNIGKTEVD
+1293 SVFDLKVGDNIPGYGIVENITDNKITVGGTEYSKLRFD
-1306 TSALGRILDEYAN
+1306 T
-1319 NDQNYQKW
+1319 
-1327 AESQIEEMLGSPKVE
+1327 M
-1342 VGKKLL
+1342 
-1348 DWNLENVT
+1348 
-1356 KAMLKAG
+1356 
-1363 TVNGQNSLVYGVG
+1363 
-1376 KVISAG
+1376 
-1382 STRFTSIKGIKEAA
+1382 
-1396 KNLKTKK
+1396 
-1403 DAAELTDALGARM
+1403 
-1416 QDFTNKFM
+1416 
-1424 SDSDFTNSMEQKEA
+1424 
-1438 AFRALGT
+1438 
-1445 LAASGNPTKERL
+1445 L
-1457 QSVLNYELANKEIY
+1457 QSVDFTPATVDFNKAVDYFGTTTNLNIAGYILPDGRLLDFSGKKFGADGRNRTIDHREVGDAYDNEI
-1471 PDELLQEGVDIA
+1471 DMDDFLKNGAIRID
-1483 KATKEVVRYYFEA
+1483 ATSGSINIGA
-1496 KPQRSVLLTEFSGA
+1496 KPTTAQMRIIEQIVARNTDSVSLEL
-1510 VMPDDSS
+1510 
-1517 YDEMAQKLKDLGLQ
+1517 
-1531 VERTDNLQQGIRNIE
+1531 E
-1546 NSVGGILFQAAY
+1546 NNG
-1558 SGSRVDY
+1558 
-1565 DRPSLEA
+1565 PSLNEV
-1572 IGSGEGAAA
+1572 
-1581 HGWGLYYALN
+1581 Y
-1591 PEIADN
+1591 DD
-1597 YRWKFTANQRQS
+1597 TT
-1609 KHLFGLFPTNF
+1609 PTNIKRIINQYF
-1620 VIDAKHYYTRKLD
+1620 TGGQV
-1633 DGTTEFIE
+1633 
-1641 TTTLSNNKTKTRKL
+1641 SKL
-1655 SKTEYMDI
+1655 SQ
-1663 FNAEKEKEDAR
+1663 F
-1674 ILHDNTLGQVHEVDI
+1674 L
-1689 PEMDV
+1689 
-1694 LLDEQK
+1694 
-1700 MLIDQSEFVQKK
+1700 QS
-1712 IWEINDKLNLGIK
+1712 
-1725 DSGIRGGEIYQ
+1725 R
-1736 RIANAMDEFI
+1736 R
-1746 LDENGNVK
+1746 
-1754 EYNDIFKQ
+1754 
-1762 ASQYLDKEGIK
+1762 
-1773 GITYDGRQDGR
+1773 
-1784 CFVIFNPE
+1784 
-1792 SVKVLRK
+1792 
-1799 KFDELGNQLFQ
+1799 
-1810 GRKVNGFYDP
+1810 VNGFYDP

-1825 VLGRSSNTGTLP
+1825 VLGRNSNTGTLP
-1837 HEMSHYWAN
+1837 HEMAHYWAN

-1887 QEMFASMTEAV
+1887 QEQFATMTESV

-1912 MTAFLNWVPQ
+1912 ITAFLNWVPE

-1958 GTLPSIDASPLMIEN
+1958 GTLPAIEMSPLMAEN
-1973 SNGEQDGRII
+1973 SNAETGDRIL
-1983 PSSTEVMKVRVTE
+1983 PSSVEVMKVRATEITTESDDIKRARTE
-1996 MTTESDNLKRARTE
+1996 MTTETTNA
-2010 QMTEVTD
+2010 
-2017 STPASERAAAAGA
+2017 TPASERSAAAGA
-2030 EVKIES
+2030 EVMIES

-2043 SEPPAEKKR
+2043 SEPPAEKKKSIISR
-2052 GIMSYLIPGRGTNTR
+2052 LIPGRGTNTR
-2067 EGMFAAARDYISK
+2067 EGMFAAAREYIK
-2080 ERAHA
+2080 DNHDHA
-2085 EEIAFGSPAT
+2085 LEVAFGNPAT
-2095 VPNDTGVDR
+2095 TENDTGVDR

-2110 LMEEYKQG
+2110 LMEEYNAG

-2144 DMNFQFYNEAV
+2144 DMNFQFYLEAV

-2170 AGTRNLNKARRT
+2170 AGTRNLNKARKT
-2182 FNSDIDAFIQEH
+2182 FNSDLDAFIQEH
-2194 AAKILNTA
+2194 ASKILNTA
-2202 PDTDRREML
+2202 PDSDRREML
-2211 IKQMLAEASVK
+2211 IKQMLTEASVK
-2222 FGGDNAKQLFQE
+2222 FAGDNATQLNQE

-2262 KAAPDTDIINRT
+2262 KATPDTDIINRT
-2274 MELSEK
+2274 MELSEQ
-2280 AEKARKYLDSNDN
+2280 AEKARKYLDSNDI
-2293 AEVQAAG
+2293 AEVEAAG
-2300 KTIREW
+2300 KKIREW
-2306 QLFVAEKEVPETWYS
+2306 QMFVAEKGVPETWAS

-2356 VAAQYKQ
+2356 VAAQYKE

-2384 TSLMNLA
+2384 ASLMNLA
-2391 AMENPTSPTLL
+2391 AMETPTSPTLL

-2446 ATADAVKTGGSPTE
+2446 ATADAKKTGGSPTE

-2491 FQQTGRLSTILKKVR
+2491 FQQTGVLSSALKKVR
-2506 DALNMGQR
+2506 DALNFGQR

-2534 GAGAI
+2534 GARAI
-2539 LAPITATYHGLTG
+2539 LAPITSTYHGLTG
-2552 KWTIQDTLNTG
+2552 KWTIQDSLDTG

-2604 TWIKLDTFA
+2604 MWIKLDTFA
-2613 AAAVPLR
+2613 SASVPLR

-2631 GIGGAFDEIP
+2631 GVAGAFDEIP

-2647 DAYSEAA
+2647 DAYGEAA

-2660 YKQGTRF
+2660 YKQGVRF
-2667 VANWAYNRVNTAVP
+2667 AANWAYNRANTAVP

-2686 TLAAMHPADLNLD
+2686 TLAAIHPADLNLD

-2719 LDGGDTTTNDI
+2719 LAGGDTTTNDI

-2738 KVYKE
+2738 KIYKE

>member
-1 MAENYQEPIVDSE
+1 MAENYQDPIVDTE

-53 DHDITMAEAMR
+53 DHDMTMAEAMR

-77 KGPDTNFWGNAAK
+77 KDPDTHFWGNAAK

-96 KEIAAFPDKFNAAVY
+96 KEVAAFPDKFNAAVY

-206 ENDGSLRDYKGS
+206 ENDGSLQGYKGS

-271 FLQEGSKYLFENMA
+271 FLQEGSKYLFENLA

-384 NAGWRETNPDIDLEK
+384 NAGWRETNPNIDLEK

-544 TTQIREKLDGQ
+544 TTQIREKLDRQ

-648 EVLRMTNEKGR
+648 EVLRMTDEKGR

-708 NNASQAAQDAKL
+708 DNASQAAQDAKL

-876 LTLSEFFDTY
+876 LTLPEFFDTY

-1040 AKIPS
+1040 AKVPS
-1045 GKDLYKPSTPRQL
+1045 GKELYKPNQL
-1058 FQTEERNLVVTHG
+1058 FQE
-1071 ISLRNLQKV
+1071 Q
-1080 LDLGGMA
+1080 LDLA
-1087 APSIAISSINE
+1087 NE
-1098 PLTDF
+1098 NARLDDIYPAYE
-1103 GTITLVGNKDIIDPA
+1103 GETITINGKDHSVYNSTGERIA
-1118 KSANRVYDRDIWSPT
+1118 KSAEALRNFYKWFGDSKMVDEQGRPLVVYHGSKSVFDTFDNT
-1133 MPFKTYPKAKT
+1133 VNQT
-1144 KAANAFRDK
+1144 KERQMG
-1153 FKSTFVKVDDEAN
+1153 AN
-1166 LGEVLYYAQN
+1166 LGYFFTDSEYVANKFRTKEQQLEEAGYYIENTVREPVTEEKYDAQGRYLGSVHYTKATLPPYKNFGLYKVYLKAEN
-1176 SARPE
+1176 I
-1181 QAVQKFEWSRGA
+1181 
-1193 KLYYVENVL
+1193 VEYQGESL
-1202 GKKID
+1202 GVWD
-1207 IPTRSVNKDDIWGLH
+1207 VRES
-1222 PDQEFI
+1222 
-1228 DALKDVD
+1228 ALK
-1235 SMAPMDE
+1235 
-1242 VIKKVTDAARALI
+1242 
-1255 NRTDYGKY
+1255 
-1263 TKEYRETFLSDYPED
+1263 
-1278 YSGNFNRMDSILYQT
+1278 
-1293 KKYAQNIGKTEVD
+1293 
-1306 TSALGRILDEYAN
+1306 SA
-1319 NDQNYQKW
+1319 K
-1327 AESQIEEMLGSPKVE
+1327 
-1342 VGKKLL
+1342 
-1348 DWNLENVT
+1348 
-1356 KAMLKAG
+1356 
-1363 TVNGQNSLVYGVG
+1363 
-1376 KVISAG
+1376 
-1382 STRFTSIKGIKEAA
+1382 
-1396 KNLKTKK
+1396 
-1403 DAAELTDALGARM
+1403 
-1416 QDFTNKFM
+1416 
-1424 SDSDFTNSMEQKEA
+1424 
-1438 AFRALGT
+1438 
-1445 LAASGNPTKERL
+1445 ASGKDGMI
-1457 QSVLNYELANKEIY
+1457 IY
-1471 PDELLQEGVDIA
+1471 
-1483 KATKEVVRYYFEA
+1483 KADT
-1496 KPQRSVLLTEFSGA
+1496 G
-1510 VMPDDSS
+1510 
-1517 YDEMAQKLKDLGLQ
+1517 
-1531 VERTDNLQQGIRNIE
+1531 
-1546 NSVGGILFQAAY
+1546 GGIANEYIVFEPNQIKSVYNRGTYDSRTPNIYYQAAY
-1558 SGSRVDY
+1558 AGSRVDY
-1565 DRPSLEA
+1565 DQPSLEA
-1572 IGSGEGAAA
+1572 IGSGEGNQA

-1591 PEIADN
+1591 PEIAER
-1597 YRWKFTANQRQS
+1597 YRQAFTGDYVEKVDYQGKDIPLDYSMSYDPKEIAIYDVRLQMFNNNFDS
-1609 KHLFGLFPTNF
+1609 KAAIASLIKSERYNLETYEKGLQDPETQKEEKLVNHYKRRIEATKDLIKAYESLNPADFK
-1620 VIDAKHYYTRKLD
+1620 KH
-1633 DGTTEFIE
+1633 
-1641 TTTLSNNKTKTRKL
+1641 
-1655 SKTEYMDI
+1655 EY
-1663 FNAEKEKEDAR
+1663 
-1674 ILHDNTLGQVHEVDI
+1674 GQVHQVDV

-1725 DSGIRGGEIYQ
+1725 DSGIRGSLIYYK
-1736 RIANAMDEFI
+1736 IAEKASKDGYSE
-1746 LDENGNVK
+1746 K
-1754 EYNDIFKQ
+1754 A
-1762 ASQYLDKEGIK
+1762 ASQLLDKYGIK
-1773 GITYDGRQDGR
+1773 GITYDGKQDGR

-1958 GTLPSIDASPLMIEN
+1958 GTLPSIDASPLMMEN

-2202 PDTDRREML
+2202 PDTERREML

-2222 FGGDNAKQLFQE
+2222 FAGDNATQLNQE

-2262 KAAPDTDIINRT
+2262 KATPDTDIINRT

-2391 AMENPTSPTLL
+2391 AMESPTSPTLL

-2446 ATADAVKTGGSPTE
+2446 ATADAIKTGGSPTE

-2491 FQQTGRLSTILKKVR
+2491 FQQTGVLSSALKKVR

-2534 GAGAI
+2534 GARAI
-2539 LAPITATYHGLTG
+2539 LAPITSTYHGLTG
-2552 KWTIQDTLNTG
+2552 KWTIQDTLDTG

-2631 GIGGAFDEIP
+2631 GIAGAFDEIP
-2641 LIGDLV
+2641 LIGDLS

-2660 YKQGTRF
+2660 YKQGIRF
-2667 VANWAYNRVNTAVP
+2667 GANWAYNRVNTAVP

-2738 KVYKE
+2738 KIYKE

>member
-1 MAENYQEPIVDSE
+1 MAENYQDPIFDSE

-53 DHDITMAEAMR
+53 DHDMTMAEAMR
-64 QYRITQTTIDQRI
+64 QYRITQTTIDQRM
-77 KGPDTNFWGNAAK
+77 KGPETHFWGNAAK
-90 GVKDFG
+90 GIKDFG
-96 KEIAAFPDKFNAAVY
+96 QEIKAFPDKFDAAIY

-116 HIFPDMSEDE
+116 HLFPDMTEDE

-133 STRLASHD
+133 STRIVSHD
-141 QQMRN
+141 SQMRN
-146 LLASYEG
+146 LVASYEG
-153 ADDSIVRP
+153 ADGSIVRP
-161 FFSGAAQVI
+161 FFSGAAQVV

-183 IGVMAGVQEATD
+183 IGIMAGVQEATD
-195 ISQEMAENYMK
+195 ISQEMAEKYMK
-206 ENDGSLRDYKGS
+206 DNDGSLQGYKGS

-229 VSGYIESF
+229 VSGYIETF
-237 FGVERLFTNAIR
+237 FGVEKLFTNAIK
-249 KTGIKKIGE
+249 KTGIRKIGE
-258 YAARAALGEGTEE
+258 SILRSAAGEGTEE
-271 FLQEGSKYLFENMA
+271 FLQEASKYLFENMA

-328 LKQQGYTEE
+328 LVSQGYTEE
-337 QANVLAPAIV
+337 QAKVLAPAIV
-347 NEAKEGILKEVDDR
+347 NEAKEGMLKEVDDR
-361 TQIREHYGEQW
+361 AQIREHYGEQW
-372 DNLKNKIVTALE
+372 DNLKNKIVVALE
-384 NAGWRETNPDIDLEK
+384 NAGWRESNPDINLEK

-412 FRFSNKF
+412 FRFSNKY

-466 TTLAKT
+466 TMLAKT
-472 GAGDPEAK
+472 GAGDPDAK
-480 RALNT
+480 RSLNT

-492 YYEKLTGDRFSAAR
+492 YYEKQTGDRFNATR
-506 RVRAGKAKMDAEI
+506 RVRAAKAKMDAEI

-530 IAAIDTTQMSSGEP
+530 IANIDITQMSSGEP
-544 TTQIREKLDGQ
+544 TTQIRERLDGQ

-580 HIGQDINTRYSL
+580 HTGQDINTNYTL

-599 QRGSRTDVS
+599 QRGTRTDVS

-648 EVLRMTNEKGR
+648 EVLRMTNPEGR

-708 NNASQAAQDAKL
+708 DNASQAAQDAKL
-720 LKGTTG
+720 LKGTNG
-726 VTDFLNK
+726 ITDFLNK

-739 QGLFLAND
+739 QGLFLGND

-757 YNDALMMWLLNGD
+757 YNDALMMWLLNND

-783 TQKIQ
+783 SQKIQ
-788 SALNQSIPGL
+788 TALNQVIPGL
-798 MSLENQYPDVGIRKD
+798 MSLENQYPVVGLRQD
-813 LANALKRYPQVARSQ
+813 LANALKRLPSIARSQ
-828 DFALTVSQ
+828 DFAFAVSQ
-836 VEIDDGRPDL
+836 TEIDDGRPDL
-846 FNENVLLYALN
+846 FNENALLYALT

-863 TWEGTGPDRLQVG
+863 TWEGSGPDRLQVG
-876 LTLSEFFDTY
+876 LTLTEFFDSY
-886 TRKATTN
+886 TQMATTN
-893 QENIGQVDMFGQPL
+893 QEQQGQVDIFGQPL
-907 AVEQSRGDLLA
+907 AA
-918 ETLTLAF
+918 ERTKADILSESLTMAF
-925 PREFQDGA
+925 PREFEDGTA
-933 AVSRDM
+933 KSRDM
-939 KAVFLTRAQ
+939 RAVFLTRAQ
-948 TAPTQLNQIDLLDT
+948 TAPTQLNQMDLLDT

-968 ADDTST
+968 PDDTST
-974 ASAVRNLPWEKPVN
+974 ASAVKNLPWEKPVN

-993 FFNRMPDANDIEI
+993 FFNRMPDATDIEI
-1006 ARNNGIDSFLI
+1006 AKNNGIDAFLI
-1017 LDKNEVPSKLVL
+1017 LDKSEMPTKLVL

-1034 IGLKPG
+1034 VGLKPG
-1040 AKIPS
+1040 AKVPS
-1045 GKDLYKPSTPRQL
+1045 GAELYKPTKQL
-1058 FQTEERNLVVTHG
+1058 FQQEFRDAH
-1071 ISLRNLQKV
+1071 S
-1080 LDLGGMA
+1080 
-1087 APSIAISSINE
+1087 APSNDGTLVKERLENGGDFSLAEVALGQHNQPSDYFSAMGPRMYGYDTVSGRQSFAAINSVIRGVRAGRKDMTITAYRAIPKDIDVDTLINRDWISFSEQYVKDHGESRFGEGEYKIIKQEVPITDVWWDGNDINE
-1098 PLTDF
+1098 WGYDSSSSDPDAETTQNYEKLNPVLKDRLKNYDNIQEFYRDF
-1103 GTITLVGNKDIIDPA
+1103 SIITNLEKNGATINPDGTITLYHSGNVSDILRDGKFIGTTAPKGGMTGYESKSVFFSFDKSWSQQWNHGGTSETIAINVPIEYVKQPAQNEKEVYIDGNVVLQDKDKNIWVSDTEIKDNFYTKLPA
-1118 KSANRVYDRDIWSPT
+1118 K
-1133 MPFKTYPKAKT
+1133 F
-1144 KAANAFRDK
+1144 
-1153 FKSTFVKVDDEAN
+1153 
-1166 LGEVLYYAQN
+1166 
-1176 SARPE
+1176 
-1181 QAVQKFEWSRGA
+1181 
-1193 KLYYVENVL
+1193 
-1202 GKKID
+1202 
-1207 IPTRSVNKDDIWGLH
+1207 NK
-1222 PDQEFI
+1222 
-1228 DALKDVD
+1228 
-1235 SMAPMDE
+1235 
-1242 VIKKVTDAARALI
+1242 
-1255 NRTDYGKY
+1255 
-1263 TKEYRETFLSDYPED
+1263 
-1278 YSGNFNRMDSILYQT
+1278 
-1293 KKYAQNIGKTEVD
+1293 
-1306 TSALGRILDEYAN
+1306 
-1319 NDQNYQKW
+1319 
-1327 AESQIEEMLGSPKVE
+1327 EML
-1342 VGKKLL
+1342 
-1348 DWNLENVT
+1348 
-1356 KAMLKAG
+1356 
-1363 TVNGQNSLVYGVG
+1363 NS
-1376 KVISAG
+1376 
-1382 STRFTSIKGIKEAA
+1382 
-1396 KNLKTKK
+1396 
-1403 DAAELTDALGARM
+1403 
-1416 QDFTNKFM
+1416 
-1424 SDSDFTNSMEQKEA
+1424 
-1438 AFRALGT
+1438 
-1445 LAASGNPTKERL
+1445 
-1457 QSVLNYELANKEIY
+1457 
-1471 PDELLQEGVDIA
+1471 
-1483 KATKEVVRYYFEA
+1483 
-1496 KPQRSVLLTEFSGA
+1496 
-1510 VMPDDSS
+1510 
-1517 YDEMAQKLKDLGLQ
+1517 
-1531 VERTDNLQQGIRNIE
+1531 
-1546 NSVGGILFQAAY
+1546 
-1558 SGSRVDY
+1558 
-1565 DRPSLEA
+1565 
-1572 IGSGEGAAA
+1572 
-1581 HGWGLYYALN
+1581 
-1591 PEIADN
+1591 
-1597 YRWKFTANQRQS
+1597 
-1609 KHLFGLFPTNF
+1609 
-1620 VIDAKHYYTRKLD
+1620 
-1633 DGTTEFIE
+1633 
-1641 TTTLSNNKTKTRKL
+1641 
-1655 SKTEYMDI
+1655 I
-1663 FNAEKEKEDAR
+1663 FNKYGP
-1674 ILHDNTLGQVHEVDI
+1674 I
-1689 PEMDV
+1689 
-1694 LLDEQK
+1694 
-1700 MLIDQSEFVQKK
+1700 
-1712 IWEINDKLNLGIK
+1712 
-1725 DSGIRGGEIYQ
+1725 
-1736 RIANAMDEFI
+1736 
-1746 LDENGNVK
+1746 
-1754 EYNDIFKQ
+1754 
-1762 ASQYLDKEGIK
+1762 
-1773 GITYDGRQDGR
+1773 
-1784 CFVIFNPE
+1784 
-1792 SVKVLRK
+1792 SVS
-1799 KFDELGNQLFQ
+1799 DQLFQ
-1810 GRKVNGFYDP
+1810 GRRVNGFYDP

-1825 VLGRSSNTGTLP
+1825 VLGRNSNTGTLP
-1837 HEMSHYWAN
+1837 HEMAHYWAN

-1872 MLGVGMNQDTLTRDQ
+1872 MLGVGMNQDILTRDQ
-1887 QEMFASMTEAV
+1887 QEQFATMTESV

-1912 MTAFLNWVPQ
+1912 MTAFLNWVPA

-1933 NSEGRIVNPILDKQA
+1933 NSEGKIVNPILDKQA

-1953 AWYAN
+1953 AWYGN
-1958 GTLPSIDASPLMIEN
+1958 GNLPAIDASPLEVEN
-1973 SNGEQDGRII
+1973 TNAETGERIL
-1983 PSSTEVMKVRVTE
+1983 PSTAEVMKVRATE
-1996 MTTESDNLKRARTE
+1996 IKTESDNLKRAREEMQRETTE
-2010 QMTEVTD
+2010 A
-2017 STPASERAAAAGA
+2017 TPTSERAAAAGA
-2030 EVKIES
+2030 EVMIES

-2067 EGMFAAARDYISK
+2067 EGMFAAARDYIK
-2080 ERAHA
+2080 NNPDHA
-2085 EEIAFGSPAT
+2085 NEVAFGSPAT
-2095 VPNDTGVDR
+2095 TTNDTGIDR

-2110 LMEEYKQG
+2110 LMENYKQG

-2144 DMNFQFYNEAV
+2144 DMNFQYYLEAV
-2155 RRITDGME
+2155 RRISDGME

-2182 FNSDIDAFIQEH
+2182 FNSDLDAFIQEH
-2194 AAKILNTA
+2194 ANRILNTA
-2202 PDTDRREML
+2202 PDTEKREML

-2222 FGGDNAKQLFQE
+2222 FSGDTAAQLNQE
-2234 DLRRGRSIKSADR
+2234 ELRRGRSIKSADR
-2247 AVFIEWANR
+2247 AVFTEWANR
-2256 EVRKML
+2256 EIRKML
-2262 KAAPDTDIINRT
+2262 KATPDTDIINRT

-2280 AEKARKYLDSNDN
+2280 AEKARKYLDSNDI

-2306 QLFVAEKEVPETWYS
+2306 QLFVAEKEVPETWAS

-2356 VAAQYKQ
+2356 VAAQYKE

-2384 TSLMNLA
+2384 ASLMNLA
-2391 AMENPTSPTLL
+2391 AMETPTSPTLL

-2491 FQQTGRLSTILKKVR
+2491 FQQTGVLSSALKKVR
-2506 DALNMGQR
+2506 DALNFGQR

-2534 GAGAI
+2534 GARAI
-2539 LAPITATYHGLTG
+2539 AAPITSGWHALQG
-2552 KWTIQDTLNTG
+2552 KWSIQDTMDTG

-2613 AAAVPLR
+2613 AASVPLR
-2620 IIASIATGKGL
+2620 IITSIATGKGL
-2631 GIGGAFDEIP
+2631 GVGGAFDEIP
-2641 LIGDLV
+2641 LIGDLA
-2647 DAYSEAA
+2647 DAYGEAA

-2660 YKQGTRF
+2660 YKQGVRF
-2667 VANWAYNRVNTAVP
+2667 GANWAYNRVNTAVP

-2686 TLAAMHPADLNLD
+2686 TLAAMHPADLHLD
-2699 ELDLGLP
+2699 ELDIGLP

-2719 LDGGDTTTNDI
+2719 LAGGDTTTNDI

-2738 KVYKE
+2738 KIYKE

>member
-1 MAENYQEPIVDSE
+1 MAENYQEPIVDTE

-53 DHDITMAEAMR
+53 GHDMTMAEAMR

-77 KGPDTNFWGNAAK
+77 KGPDTHFWGNAAK

-133 STRLASHD
+133 STRLVSHD

-271 FLQEGSKYLFENMA
+271 FLQEGSKYLFENLA

-580 HIGQDINTRYSL
+580 HIGQDINTNYSL

-648 EVLRMTNEKGR
+648 EVLRMTDEKGR

-708 NNASQAAQDAKL
+708 DNASQAAQDAKL

-925 PREFQDGA
+925 PREFQDDA

-1045 GKDLYKPSTPRQL
+1045 GAELYKPNQL
-1058 FQTEERNLVVTHG
+1058 FQE
-1071 ISLRNLQKV
+1071 Q
-1080 LDLGGMA
+1080 LDLA
-1087 APSIAISSINE
+1087 NE
-1098 PLTDF
+1098 NARLDDIYPAYE
-1103 GTITLVGNKDIIDPA
+1103 GETITINGKNRSVYNSAGERIA
-1118 KSANRVYDRDIWSPT
+1118 KSAEALRNFYKWFGDSKVVDSQGRPLVVYHQTSETFNTFERGRDKAGKYDYETPGGFFFKSSDRNIGIAGNIQMPVYLKAEKTITFDNRQQLQQYWSENIDGYADLLKQYQNVDKDYNARVDNIESD
-1133 MPFKTYPKAKT
+1133 MDKAIDDLENSESYKNAT
-1144 KAANAFRDK
+1144 DAQQYQMRSDLMDSFDSTALFDEWRNAANKIAEQMKQLVNNYVSANNIEMVKLENDSGAIGKKTTDSFIV
-1153 FKSTFVKVDDEAN
+1153 FEPNQIKSTDNRGTYDSRTPNIYYQTSVFDLRVGDE
-1166 LGEVLYYAQN
+1166 
-1176 SARPE
+1176 
-1181 QAVQKFEWSRGA
+1181 
-1193 KLYYVENVL
+1193 
-1202 GKKID
+1202 
-1207 IPTRSVNKDDIWGLH
+1207 IPG
-1222 PDQEFI
+1222 
-1228 DALKDVD
+1228 
-1235 SMAPMDE
+1235 
-1242 VIKKVTDAARALI
+1242 
-1255 NRTDYGKY
+1255 YGKVEQI
-1263 TKEYRETFLSDYPED
+1263 TDNKIKVGGTEYSKLRF
-1278 YSGNFNRMDSILYQT
+1278 
-1293 KKYAQNIGKTEVD
+1293 D
-1306 TSALGRILDEYAN
+1306 T
-1319 NDQNYQKW
+1319 
-1327 AESQIEEMLGSPKVE
+1327 M
-1342 VGKKLL
+1342 
-1348 DWNLENVT
+1348 
-1356 KAMLKAG
+1356 
-1363 TVNGQNSLVYGVG
+1363 
-1376 KVISAG
+1376 
-1382 STRFTSIKGIKEAA
+1382 
-1396 KNLKTKK
+1396 
-1403 DAAELTDALGARM
+1403 
-1416 QDFTNKFM
+1416 
-1424 SDSDFTNSMEQKEA
+1424 
-1438 AFRALGT
+1438 
-1445 LAASGNPTKERL
+1445 L
-1457 QSVLNYELANKEIY
+1457 QSVDFTPATVDFNKAVDYFGTTTNLNIAGYILPDGRLLDFSGKKFGSDGRSRTIDHREVGDAYDNEI
-1471 PDELLQEGVDIA
+1471 DMDDFLKNGAIRID
-1483 KATKEVVRYYFEA
+1483 ATSGSINIGA
-1496 KPQRSVLLTEFSGA
+1496 KPTTAQMRIIEQIVSRNTDSVSLEL
-1510 VMPDDSS
+1510 
-1517 YDEMAQKLKDLGLQ
+1517 
-1531 VERTDNLQQGIRNIE
+1531 E
-1546 NSVGGILFQAAY
+1546 NNG
-1558 SGSRVDY
+1558 
-1565 DRPSLEA
+1565 PSLNEV
-1572 IGSGEGAAA
+1572 
-1581 HGWGLYYALN
+1581 Y
-1591 PEIADN
+1591 DD
-1597 YRWKFTANQRQS
+1597 TT
-1609 KHLFGLFPTNF
+1609 PTNIKRIINQYF
-1620 VIDAKHYYTRKLD
+1620 TGGRV
-1633 DGTTEFIE
+1633 
-1641 TTTLSNNKTKTRKL
+1641 SKL
-1655 SKTEYMDI
+1655 SQ
-1663 FNAEKEKEDAR
+1663 F
-1674 ILHDNTLGQVHEVDI
+1674 L
-1689 PEMDV
+1689 
-1694 LLDEQK
+1694 
-1700 MLIDQSEFVQKK
+1700 
-1712 IWEINDKLNLGIK
+1712 
-1725 DSGIRGGEIYQ
+1725 
-1736 RIANAMDEFI
+1736 
-1746 LDENGNVK
+1746 
-1754 EYNDIFKQ
+1754 
-1762 ASQYLDKEGIK
+1762 
-1773 GITYDGRQDGR
+1773 
-1784 CFVIFNPE
+1784 
-1792 SVKVLRK
+1792 
-1799 KFDELGNQLFQ
+1799 Q

-1958 GTLPSIDASPLMIEN
+1958 GTLPSIDASPLMMEN

-2017 STPASERAAAAGA
+2017 STPASERSAAAGA

-2202 PDTDRREML
+2202 PDTERREML

-2491 FQQTGRLSTILKKVR
+2491 FQQTGVLSSALKKVR

-2534 GAGAI
+2534 GARAI
-2539 LAPITATYHGLTG
+2539 LAPITATYHGATG
-2552 KWTIQDTLNTG
+2552 KWTIQDTLDTG

-2631 GIGGAFDEIP
+2631 GIAGAFDEIP
-2641 LIGDLV
+2641 LIGDLS

-2738 KVYKE
+2738 KIYKE

>member
-1 MAENYQEPIVDSE
+1 MAENYQEPIVDTE

-53 DHDITMAEAMR
+53 DHDMTMTEAMR

-77 KGPDTNFWGNAAK
+77 KGPDTHFWGNAAK
-90 GVKDFG
+90 GIKDFG

-111 RAFDG
+111 RAFNG

-141 QQMRN
+141 QQMRD

-206 ENDGSLRDYKGS
+206 ENNGSLQDYKGS

-258 YAARAALGEGTEE
+258 YALRAAAGEGTEE
-271 FLQEGSKYLFENMA
+271 FLQEGSKYLFENLA
-285 GRNDRTFGEFLKDA
+285 GRNDRTFGEFMKDA

-337 QANVLAPAIV
+337 QAKVLAPAIV

-384 NAGWRETNPDIDLEK
+384 NAGWRETNPNIDLEK

-472 GAGDPEAK
+472 GAGDPDAK
-480 RALNT
+480 RTLNT

-569 KVVPM
+569 KVVSM
-574 DEVIAS
+574 DEIIAS
-580 HIGQDINTRYSL
+580 HIGQDINTNYSL

-648 EVLRMTNEKGR
+648 EVLRMTDEKGR

-708 NNASQAAQDAKL
+708 DNASQAAQDAKL

-863 TWEGTGPDRLQVG
+863 TWEGTGPDILQVG

-948 TAPTQLNQIDLLDT
+948 TAPAQLNQIDLLDT

-1045 GKDLYKPSTPRQL
+1045 GKDLYKPSTPTQL
-1058 FQTEERNLVVTHG
+1058 FQTSVFD
-1071 ISLRNLQKV
+1071 LQ
-1080 LDLGGMA
+1080 
-1087 APSIAISSINE
+1087 
-1098 PLTDF
+1098 
-1103 GTITLVGNKDIIDPA
+1103 VG
-1118 KSANRVYDRDIWSPT
+1118 
-1133 MPFKTYPKAKT
+1133 
-1144 KAANAFRDK
+1144 
-1153 FKSTFVKVDDEAN
+1153 DE
-1166 LGEVLYYAQN
+1166 
-1176 SARPE
+1176 
-1181 QAVQKFEWSRGA
+1181 
-1193 KLYYVENVL
+1193 
-1202 GKKID
+1202 
-1207 IPTRSVNKDDIWGLH
+1207 IPG
-1222 PDQEFI
+1222 
-1228 DALKDVD
+1228 
-1235 SMAPMDE
+1235 
-1242 VIKKVTDAARALI
+1242 
-1255 NRTDYGKY
+1255 YGKVEQI
-1263 TKEYRETFLSDYPED
+1263 TDNKIKVGGTEYSKLRF
-1278 YSGNFNRMDSILYQT
+1278 
-1293 KKYAQNIGKTEVD
+1293 D
-1306 TSALGRILDEYAN
+1306 T
-1319 NDQNYQKW
+1319 
-1327 AESQIEEMLGSPKVE
+1327 M
-1342 VGKKLL
+1342 
-1348 DWNLENVT
+1348 
-1356 KAMLKAG
+1356 
-1363 TVNGQNSLVYGVG
+1363 
-1376 KVISAG
+1376 
-1382 STRFTSIKGIKEAA
+1382 
-1396 KNLKTKK
+1396 
-1403 DAAELTDALGARM
+1403 
-1416 QDFTNKFM
+1416 
-1424 SDSDFTNSMEQKEA
+1424 
-1438 AFRALGT
+1438 
-1445 LAASGNPTKERL
+1445 L
-1457 QSVLNYELANKEIY
+1457 QSVDFTPATVDFNKAVDYFGITNNLNIAGYILPDGRLLDFSGKKFGSDGRSRTIDHREVGDAYDNEI
-1471 PDELLQEGVDIA
+1471 DMDDFLKNGAIRID
-1483 KATKEVVRYYFEA
+1483 ATSGSINIGA
-1496 KPQRSVLLTEFSGA
+1496 KPTTAQMRIIEQIVARNTDSVSLELENNGPSLNE
-1510 VMPDDSS
+1510 VYDDTTPTNIKRIITQYFNNNGRVSKV
-1517 YDEMAQKLKDLGLQ
+1517 AQ
-1531 VERTDNLQQGIRNIE
+1531 
-1546 NSVGGILFQAAY
+1546 FYQAAY
-1558 SGSRVDY
+1558 AGSRVDY
-1565 DRPSLEA
+1565 DQPSLEA
-1572 IGSGEGAAA
+1572 IGSGEGNQA

-1591 PEIADN
+1591 PEIAER
-1597 YRWKFTANQRQS
+1597 YRQAFTGDYTERVDYKGKDIPLDYSLSYDQKENAIYNVRLQMFNNNFDS
-1609 KHLFGLFPTNF
+1609 KAAIASLIKSERYNLETYEKSLQDLETQTEEKLVNHYKRRIEATKNLIKIYESLNPADFK
-1620 VIDAKHYYTRKLD
+1620 KH
-1633 DGTTEFIE
+1633 
-1641 TTTLSNNKTKTRKL
+1641 
-1655 SKTEYMDI
+1655 EY
-1663 FNAEKEKEDAR
+1663 
-1674 ILHDNTLGQVHEVDI
+1674 GQVHQVDV

-1700 MLIDQSEFVQKK
+1700 TFDQQTPFVQEAVKK
-1712 IWEINDKLNLGIK
+1712 AIKEAGLDDEFNLTTKDDFISIVKSKVGNEAADIMSDIYDGEVVYEKDKDNSLLDNAWSRWNEFESTHDTKGFDPNDVYKY
-1725 DSGIRGGEIYQ
+1725 IRNKPTGGEIY
-1736 RIANAMDEFI
+1736 RALA
-1746 LDENGNVK
+1746 
-1754 EYNDIFKQ
+1754 EYHQSDKD
-1762 ASQYLDKEGIK
+1762 ASQMLEKYGIK

-1784 CFVIFNPE
+1784 CFVIFNPKD
-1792 SVKVLRK
+1792 VKVLRK

-1958 GTLPSIDASPLMIEN
+1958 GTLPSIDASPLMMEN

-2067 EGMFAAARDYISK
+2067 EEMFAAARDYISK

-2163 GVAAIKY
+2163 GIAAIKY

-2222 FGGDNAKQLFQE
+2222 FAGDNATQLNQE

-2262 KAAPDTDIINRT
+2262 KATPDTDIINRT

-2371 LDAEKER
+2371 LNAEKER

-2391 AMENPTSPTLL
+2391 AMESPTSPTLL

-2423 MDLLGKEDAIF
+2423 MDLLGKEDAMF

-2491 FQQTGRLSTILKKVR
+2491 FQQTGVLSSALKKVR
-2506 DALNMGQR
+2506 DALNFGQR

-2534 GAGAI
+2534 GARAI
-2539 LAPITATYHGLTG
+2539 LAPITSTYHGLTG
-2552 KWTIQDTLNTG
+2552 KWTIQDSLDTG

-2579 EPPYEVPQRYDPNK
+2579 EPPYEVPQRYDQNK
-2593 PYDSIRIRGTD
+2593 PYDSIRIRGTN

-2631 GIGGAFDEIP
+2631 GIAGAFDEIP
-2641 LIGDLV
+2641 LIGDLS
-2647 DAYSEAA
+2647 DAYREAA

>member
-1 MAENYQEPIVDSE
+1 MAENYQDPIVDTE

-53 DHDITMAEAMR
+53 DHDMTMAEAMR
-64 QYRITQTTIDQRI
+64 QYRINQTTIDQRI
-77 KGPDTNFWGNAAK
+77 KGPDTHFWGNAAK

-96 KEIAAFPDKFNAAVY
+96 KEVAAFPDKFNAAVY
-111 RAFDG
+111 RAFNG
-116 HIFPDMSEDE
+116 HFFPDMTEDE

-195 ISQEMAENYMK
+195 ISQEMAEKYMK
-206 ENDGSLRDYKGS
+206 DNDGSLQDYKGS

-229 VSGYIESF
+229 VSGYIETF

-249 KTGIKKIGE
+249 KTGIRKIGE
-258 YAARAALGEGTEE
+258 SILRSAAGEGTEE

-492 YYEKLTGDRFSAAR
+492 YYEKLTGDRFNAAR

-580 HIGQDINTRYSL
+580 HIGQDINTNYSL

-648 EVLRMTNEKGR
+648 EVLRMTDEKGR

-708 NNASQAAQDAKL
+708 DNASQAAQDAKL

-933 AVSRDM
+933 AASRDM

-974 ASAVRNLPWEKPVN
+974 ASAVRNLPWETPVN

-1040 AKIPS
+1040 AKVPS
-1045 GKDLYKPSTPRQL
+1045 GKELYKPNQL
-1058 FQTEERNLVVTHG
+1058 FQE
-1071 ISLRNLQKV
+1071 Q
-1080 LDLGGMA
+1080 LDLA
-1087 APSIAISSINE
+1087 NE
-1098 PLTDF
+1098 NARLDDIYPAYE
-1103 GTITLVGNKDIIDPA
+1103 GETITINGKDRSVYNSAGERIA
-1118 KSANRVYDRDIWSPT
+1118 KSAEALRNFYKWFGDSKTVDNDGRPLVVYHGTGSSFDTFDLSLSGRVFFSDMKAIAD
-1133 MPFKTYPKAKT
+1133 TYQG
-1144 KAANAFRDK
+1144 FRDPYSENK
-1153 FKSTFVKVDDEAN
+1153 TTLPVYLKMENPYIVDFDGHSYVDTPSIDGNDFNDLDELIDYVDGKNYDGVIAKNIKDTADTSNWNLSRTVANDYIVFNNKQIKSVDNRGTYDSRTPNIYYQTSVFDLRVGDE
-1166 LGEVLYYAQN
+1166 
-1176 SARPE
+1176 
-1181 QAVQKFEWSRGA
+1181 
-1193 KLYYVENVL
+1193 
-1202 GKKID
+1202 
-1207 IPTRSVNKDDIWGLH
+1207 IPG
-1222 PDQEFI
+1222 
-1228 DALKDVD
+1228 
-1235 SMAPMDE
+1235 
-1242 VIKKVTDAARALI
+1242 
-1255 NRTDYGKY
+1255 YGKVEQI
-1263 TKEYRETFLSDYPED
+1263 TDNKIKVGGTEYSKLRF
-1278 YSGNFNRMDSILYQT
+1278 
-1293 KKYAQNIGKTEVD
+1293 D
-1306 TSALGRILDEYAN
+1306 T
-1319 NDQNYQKW
+1319 
-1327 AESQIEEMLGSPKVE
+1327 M
-1342 VGKKLL
+1342 
-1348 DWNLENVT
+1348 
-1356 KAMLKAG
+1356 
-1363 TVNGQNSLVYGVG
+1363 
-1376 KVISAG
+1376 
-1382 STRFTSIKGIKEAA
+1382 
-1396 KNLKTKK
+1396 
-1403 DAAELTDALGARM
+1403 
-1416 QDFTNKFM
+1416 
-1424 SDSDFTNSMEQKEA
+1424 
-1438 AFRALGT
+1438 
-1445 LAASGNPTKERL
+1445 L
-1457 QSVLNYELANKEIY
+1457 QSVDFTPATVDFNKAVDYFGTTTNLNIAGYILPDGRLLDFSGKKFGSDGRSRTIDHREVGDAYDNEI
-1471 PDELLQEGVDIA
+1471 DMDDFLKNGAIRID
-1483 KATKEVVRYYFEA
+1483 ATSGSINIGA
-1496 KPQRSVLLTEFSGA
+1496 KPTTAQMRIIEQIVSRNTDSVSLEL
-1510 VMPDDSS
+1510 
-1517 YDEMAQKLKDLGLQ
+1517 
-1531 VERTDNLQQGIRNIE
+1531 E
-1546 NSVGGILFQAAY
+1546 NNG
-1558 SGSRVDY
+1558 
-1565 DRPSLEA
+1565 PSLNEV
-1572 IGSGEGAAA
+1572 
-1581 HGWGLYYALN
+1581 Y
-1591 PEIADN
+1591 DD
-1597 YRWKFTANQRQS
+1597 TT
-1609 KHLFGLFPTNF
+1609 PTNIKRIINQYF
-1620 VIDAKHYYTRKLD
+1620 AGGQV
-1633 DGTTEFIE
+1633 
-1641 TTTLSNNKTKTRKL
+1641 SKL
-1655 SKTEYMDI
+1655 SQ
-1663 FNAEKEKEDAR
+1663 F
-1674 ILHDNTLGQVHEVDI
+1674 L
-1689 PEMDV
+1689 
-1694 LLDEQK
+1694 
-1700 MLIDQSEFVQKK
+1700 
-1712 IWEINDKLNLGIK
+1712 
-1725 DSGIRGGEIYQ
+1725 
-1736 RIANAMDEFI
+1736 
-1746 LDENGNVK
+1746 
-1754 EYNDIFKQ
+1754 
-1762 ASQYLDKEGIK
+1762 
-1773 GITYDGRQDGR
+1773 
-1784 CFVIFNPE
+1784 
-1792 SVKVLRK
+1792 
-1799 KFDELGNQLFQ
+1799 Q

-1837 HEMSHYWAN
+1837 HEMSHFWAN

-1860 PDFMAQAMGMFR
+1860 VDFMAQAMGMFR
-1872 MLGVGMNQDTLTRDQ
+1872 MLGVGMNQDSLTRDQ
-1887 QEMFASMTEAV
+1887 QEMFASMTESV

-1958 GTLPSIDASPLMIEN
+1958 GTLPSIDASPLMMEN

-1983 PSSTEVMKVRVTE
+1983 PSSTEVMKVRATE

-2222 FGGDNAKQLFQE
+2222 FAGDNATQLNQE

-2262 KAAPDTDIINRT
+2262 KATPDTDIINRT

-2391 AMENPTSPTLL
+2391 AMESPTSPTLL

-2446 ATADAVKTGGSPTE
+2446 ATADAIKTGGSPTE

-2491 FQQTGRLSTILKKVR
+2491 FQQTGVLSSALKKVR

-2534 GAGAI
+2534 GARAI
-2539 LAPITATYHGLTG
+2539 LAPITSTYHGLTG
-2552 KWTIQDTLNTG
+2552 KWTIQDSLDTG

-2641 LIGDLV
+2641 LIGDLS

>member
-1 MAENYQEPIVDSE
+1 MAENYQDPIVDTE

-53 DHDITMAEAMR
+53 DHDMTMAEAMR

-77 KGPDTNFWGNAAK
+77 KGPDTHFWGNAAK

-96 KEIAAFPDKFNAAVY
+96 KEIAAFPEKFDAAVY
-111 RAFDG
+111 RAFNG
-116 HIFPDMSEDE
+116 HIFPDMTEDE

-195 ISQEMAENYMK
+195 ISQEMAEKYMK
-206 ENDGSLRDYKGS
+206 DNNGSLQGYKGS

-229 VSGYIESF
+229 VSGYIETF
-237 FGVERLFTNAIR
+237 FGVEKLFTNAIR
-249 KTGIKKIGE
+249 KTGIRKIGE
-258 YAARAALGEGTEE
+258 SILRSAAGEGTEE
-271 FLQEGSKYLFENMA
+271 FLQETSKYLFENVA
-285 GRNDRTFGEFLKDA
+285 GRNDRTFGEYLKDA

-328 LKQQGYTEE
+328 LVEQGYTEE
-337 QANVLAPAIV
+337 QAKVLAPAIV
-347 NEAKEGILKEVDDR
+347 NEAKEGMLKEIDDR
-361 TQIREHYGEQW
+361 AQIREHYGDQW
-372 DNLKNKIVTALE
+372 TNLKNKIVTALE
-384 NAGWRETNPDIDLEK
+384 NAGWRETNPNIDLEK

-412 FRFSNKF
+412 FRLSNKF
-419 GIDTRDLI
+419 GIDTRDLVQI
-427 QLADIDVIDNA
+427 ADIDVIDNA

-450 TIANRIKEKQA
+450 AIANRIKDKQA

-466 TTLAKT
+466 TMLAKT
-472 GAGDPEAK
+472 GAGDPETK
-480 RALNT
+480 RSLNT

-492 YYEKLTGDRFSAAR
+492 YYEKLTGDRFNATR

-519 LATTAPAVSET
+519 LASTAPAVSET
-530 IAAIDTTQMSSGEP
+530 IANIDISQMSSGEP

-580 HIGQDINTRYSL
+580 HIGQDINTNYSL

-648 EVLRMTNEKGR
+648 EVLRMTDEKGR

-681 VRVMHNLTPEQQIA
+681 VRVLHNLTPEQQIA

-708 NNASQAAQDAKL
+708 DNASQAVQDAKL

-726 VTDFLNK
+726 ITDFLNK

-757 YNDALMMWLLNGD
+757 YNDALMMWLLNND
-770 TALYEELYLMGGI
+770 TELYEELYLMGGI

-788 SALNQSIPGL
+788 TALNQVIPGL
-798 MSLENQYPDVGIRKD
+798 MSLENQYPVVGLRQD
-813 LANALKRYPQVARSQ
+813 LANALKRLPSIARSQ
-828 DFALTVSQ
+828 DFAFVVSQ
-836 VEIDDGRPDL
+836 TEIDDGRPDL
-846 FNENVLLYALN
+846 FNENALLYALT

-863 TWEGTGPDRLQVG
+863 TWEGSGPDRLQVG
-876 LTLSEFFDTY
+876 LTLTEFFDSY
-886 TRKATTN
+886 TQMATTN
-893 QENIGQVDMFGQPL
+893 QEQQGQVDIFGQPL
-907 AVEQSRGDLLA
+907 AA
-918 ETLTLAF
+918 ERTKADILSESLTMAF
-925 PREFQDGA
+925 PREFEDGTA
-933 AVSRDM
+933 KSRDM
-939 KAVFLTRAQ
+939 RAVFLTRAQ
-948 TAPTQLNQIDLLDT
+948 TAPTQLNQMDLLDT

-968 ADDTST
+968 PDDTST
-974 ASAVRNLPWEKPVN
+974 ASAVKNLPWEKPVN

-993 FFNRMPDANDIEI
+993 FFNRMPDATDIDI
-1006 ARNNGIDSFLI
+1006 AKNNGIDAFLI
-1017 LDKNEVPSKLVL
+1017 LDKSETPTKLVL

-1040 AKIPS
+1040 AKVPS
-1045 GKDLYKPSTPRQL
+1045 GAELYKPTQ
-1058 FQTEERNLVVTHG
+1058 
-1071 ISLRNLQKV
+1071 
-1080 LDLGGMA
+1080 
-1087 APSIAISSINE
+1087 
-1098 PLTDF
+1098 
-1103 GTITLVGNKDIIDPA
+1103 
-1118 KSANRVYDRDIWSPT
+1118 
-1133 MPFKTYPKAKT
+1133 
-1144 KAANAFRDK
+1144 
-1153 FKSTFVKVDDEAN
+1153 
-1166 LGEVLYYAQN
+1166 
-1176 SARPE
+1176 
-1181 QAVQKFEWSRGA
+1181 
-1193 KLYYVENVL
+1193 
-1202 GKKID
+1202 
-1207 IPTRSVNKDDIWGLH
+1207 
-1222 PDQEFI
+1222 
-1228 DALKDVD
+1228 
-1235 SMAPMDE
+1235 
-1242 VIKKVTDAARALI
+1242 
-1255 NRTDYGKY
+1255 
-1263 TKEYRETFLSDYPED
+1263 
-1278 YSGNFNRMDSILYQT
+1278 LYQT
-1293 KKYAQNIGKTEVD
+1293 SVFDLKVGDNIPGYGIVENITDNKITVGGTEYSKLRFD
-1306 TSALGRILDEYAN
+1306 T
-1319 NDQNYQKW
+1319 
-1327 AESQIEEMLGSPKVE
+1327 M
-1342 VGKKLL
+1342 
-1348 DWNLENVT
+1348 
-1356 KAMLKAG
+1356 
-1363 TVNGQNSLVYGVG
+1363 
-1376 KVISAG
+1376 
-1382 STRFTSIKGIKEAA
+1382 
-1396 KNLKTKK
+1396 
-1403 DAAELTDALGARM
+1403 
-1416 QDFTNKFM
+1416 
-1424 SDSDFTNSMEQKEA
+1424 
-1438 AFRALGT
+1438 
-1445 LAASGNPTKERL
+1445 L
-1457 QSVLNYELANKEIY
+1457 QSVDFTPATVDFNKAVDYFGTTTNLNIAGYILPDGRLLDFSGKKFGADGRNRTIDHREVGDAYDNEI
-1471 PDELLQEGVDIA
+1471 DMDDFLKNGAIRID
-1483 KATKEVVRYYFEA
+1483 ATSGSINIGA
-1496 KPQRSVLLTEFSGA
+1496 KPTTAQMRIIEQIVSRNTDSVSLEL
-1510 VMPDDSS
+1510 
-1517 YDEMAQKLKDLGLQ
+1517 
-1531 VERTDNLQQGIRNIE
+1531 E
-1546 NSVGGILFQAAY
+1546 NNG
-1558 SGSRVDY
+1558 
-1565 DRPSLEA
+1565 PSLNEV
-1572 IGSGEGAAA
+1572 
-1581 HGWGLYYALN
+1581 Y
-1591 PEIADN
+1591 DD
-1597 YRWKFTANQRQS
+1597 TT
-1609 KHLFGLFPTNF
+1609 PTN
-1620 VIDAKHYYTRKLD
+1620 IK
-1633 DGTTEFIE
+1633 
-1641 TTTLSNNKTKTRKL
+1641 
-1655 SKTEYMDI
+1655 
-1663 FNAEKEKEDAR
+1663 R
-1674 ILHDNTLGQVHEVDI
+1674 IINQYFTGGQVSR
-1689 PEMDV
+1689 
-1694 LLDEQK
+1694 L
-1700 MLIDQSEFVQKK
+1700 
-1712 IWEINDKLNLGIK
+1712 
-1725 DSGIRGGEIYQ
+1725 
-1736 RIANAMDEFI
+1736 
-1746 LDENGNVK
+1746 
-1754 EYNDIFKQ
+1754 
-1762 ASQYLDKEGIK
+1762 SQFL
-1773 GITYDGRQDGR
+1773 
-1784 CFVIFNPE
+1784 
-1792 SVKVLRK
+1792 
-1799 KFDELGNQLFQ
+1799 Q
-1810 GRKVNGFYDP
+1810 GRRVNGFYDP

-1872 MLGVGMNQDTLTRDQ
+1872 MLGVSMNQDTLTRDQ

-1912 MTAFLNWVPQ
+1912 ITAFLNWVPE

-1958 GTLPSIDASPLMIEN
+1958 GTLPAIEMSPLMAEN
-1973 SNGEQDGRII
+1973 SNAETGDRIL
-1983 PSSTEVMKVRVTE
+1983 PSSVEVMKVRATE
-1996 MTTESDNLKRARTE
+1996 MTTESDDIKRARTE
-2010 QMTEVTD
+2010 MTTETTD
-2017 STPASERAAAAGA
+2017 ATPASERSAAAGA
-2030 EVKIES
+2030 EVMIES

-2043 SEPPAEKKR
+2043 SEPPAEKKKSIISR
-2052 GIMSYLIPGRGTNTR
+2052 LIPGRGTNTR
-2067 EGMFAAARDYISK
+2067 EGMFAAAREYIK
-2080 ERAHA
+2080 DNHDHA
-2085 EEIAFGSPAT
+2085 LEVAFGNPAT
-2095 VPNDTGVDR
+2095 TENDTGVDR

-2110 LMEEYKQG
+2110 LMEEYNAG

-2144 DMNFQFYNEAV
+2144 DMNFQFYLEAV

-2170 AGTRNLNKARRT
+2170 AGTRNLNKARKT
-2182 FNSDIDAFIQEH
+2182 FNSDLDAFIQEH
-2194 AAKILNTA
+2194 ASKILNTA
-2202 PDTDRREML
+2202 PDSDRREML
-2211 IKQMLAEASVK
+2211 IKQMLTEASVK
-2222 FGGDNAKQLFQE
+2222 FAGDNATQLNQE

-2262 KAAPDTDIINRT
+2262 KATPDTDIINRT
-2274 MELSEK
+2274 MELSEQ
-2280 AEKARKYLDSNDN
+2280 AEKARKYLDSNDI
-2293 AEVQAAG
+2293 AEVEAAG
-2300 KTIREW
+2300 KKIREW
-2306 QLFVAEKEVPETWYS
+2306 QMFVAEKGVPETWAS

-2356 VAAQYKQ
+2356 VAAQYKE

-2384 TSLMNLA
+2384 ASLMNLA
-2391 AMENPTSPTLL
+2391 AMETPTSPTLL

-2446 ATADAVKTGGSPTE
+2446 ATADAKKTGGSPTE

-2491 FQQTGRLSTILKKVR
+2491 FQQTGVLSSALKKVR
-2506 DALNMGQR
+2506 DALNFGQR

-2534 GAGAI
+2534 GARAI
-2539 LAPITATYHGLTG
+2539 LAPITSTYHGLTG
-2552 KWTIQDTLNTG
+2552 KWTIQDSLDTG

-2604 TWIKLDTFA
+2604 MWIKLDTFA
-2613 AAAVPLR
+2613 SASVPLR

-2631 GIGGAFDEIP
+2631 GVAGAFDEIP
-2641 LIGDLV
+2641 LIGDLA
-2647 DAYSEAA
+2647 DAYGEAA

-2660 YKQGTRF
+2660 YKQGVRF
-2667 VANWAYNRVNTAVP
+2667 AANWAYNRANTAVP

-2686 TLAAMHPADLNLD
+2686 TLAAIHPADLNLD

-2719 LDGGDTTTNDI
+2719 LAGGDTTTNDI

-2738 KVYKE
+2738 KIYKE

>member
-1 MAENYQEPIVDSE
+1 MAENYQDPIVDTE

-53 DHDITMAEAMR
+53 DHDMTMAEAMR
-64 QYRITQTTIDQRI
+64 QYRITQTTIDQRL
-77 KGPDTNFWGNAAK
+77 KGPETHFWGNAAK

-96 KEIAAFPDKFNAAVY
+96 KEVAAFPDKFNAAVY
-111 RAFDG
+111 RAFNG
-116 HIFPDMSEDE
+116 HFFPDMTEE
-126 AVRLMEA
+126 QAVRLMES
-133 STRLASHD
+133 STQIASHD

-206 ENDGSLRDYKGS
+206 QNNGSLQDYKGS

-271 FLQEGSKYLFENMA
+271 FLQEGSKYLFENLA

-337 QANVLAPAIV
+337 QANVLAPTIV
-347 NEAKEGILKEVDDR
+347 NEAKDSMLKEVDDR

-472 GAGDPEAK
+472 GAGDPETK

-648 EVLRMTNEKGR
+648 EVLRMTDEKGR

-676 KDPIL
+676 KNPIL

-708 NNASQAAQDAKL
+708 DNASQAAQDAKL

-933 AVSRDM
+933 AVSRNM

-974 ASAVRNLPWEKPVN
+974 ASAVRNLPWKTPVN

-993 FFNRMPDANDIEI
+993 FFNRMPDANDIEV

-1045 GKDLYKPSTPRQL
+1045 GAELYKPTKQL
-1058 FQTEERNLVVTHG
+1058 FQQEFRDAHSAPSNDGTPVEERLENGGDFSLAEVALGQHNQPSDYFSAIGPRMYGYDTISGRQSLAAINSVIRGVRAGRKDMTITAYRAIPKDINVDTLINRDWISFSEQYVKDHG
-1071 ISLRNLQKV
+1071 ESRFGEGEYKIIKQEVPITDVWWDGN
-1080 LDLGGMA
+1080 D
-1087 APSIAISSINE
+1087 INE
-1098 PLTDF
+1098 WGYDSSSSDPDAETTQNYEKLNPVLKDRLKNYDNIQEFYRDF
-1103 GTITLVGNKDIIDPA
+1103 SIITNLEKNGATINPDGTITLYHSGNISDILRDGKFIGTTAPKGGMTGYESKSVFFSFDKSWSQQWNHGGTSETIAINVPIEYVKQPAQNEKEVYIDGNVILQDKDKNIWVSDTEIKDNFYTKLPA
-1118 KSANRVYDRDIWSPT
+1118 K
-1133 MPFKTYPKAKT
+1133 F
-1144 KAANAFRDK
+1144 
-1153 FKSTFVKVDDEAN
+1153 
-1166 LGEVLYYAQN
+1166 
-1176 SARPE
+1176 
-1181 QAVQKFEWSRGA
+1181 
-1193 KLYYVENVL
+1193 
-1202 GKKID
+1202 
-1207 IPTRSVNKDDIWGLH
+1207 NK
-1222 PDQEFI
+1222 
-1228 DALKDVD
+1228 
-1235 SMAPMDE
+1235 
-1242 VIKKVTDAARALI
+1242 
-1255 NRTDYGKY
+1255 
-1263 TKEYRETFLSDYPED
+1263 
-1278 YSGNFNRMDSILYQT
+1278 
-1293 KKYAQNIGKTEVD
+1293 
-1306 TSALGRILDEYAN
+1306 
-1319 NDQNYQKW
+1319 
-1327 AESQIEEMLGSPKVE
+1327 EML
-1342 VGKKLL
+1342 
-1348 DWNLENVT
+1348 
-1356 KAMLKAG
+1356 
-1363 TVNGQNSLVYGVG
+1363 NS
-1376 KVISAG
+1376 
-1382 STRFTSIKGIKEAA
+1382 
-1396 KNLKTKK
+1396 
-1403 DAAELTDALGARM
+1403 
-1416 QDFTNKFM
+1416 
-1424 SDSDFTNSMEQKEA
+1424 
-1438 AFRALGT
+1438 
-1445 LAASGNPTKERL
+1445 
-1457 QSVLNYELANKEIY
+1457 
-1471 PDELLQEGVDIA
+1471 
-1483 KATKEVVRYYFEA
+1483 
-1496 KPQRSVLLTEFSGA
+1496 
-1510 VMPDDSS
+1510 
-1517 YDEMAQKLKDLGLQ
+1517 
-1531 VERTDNLQQGIRNIE
+1531 
-1546 NSVGGILFQAAY
+1546 
-1558 SGSRVDY
+1558 
-1565 DRPSLEA
+1565 
-1572 IGSGEGAAA
+1572 
-1581 HGWGLYYALN
+1581 
-1591 PEIADN
+1591 
-1597 YRWKFTANQRQS
+1597 
-1609 KHLFGLFPTNF
+1609 
-1620 VIDAKHYYTRKLD
+1620 
-1633 DGTTEFIE
+1633 
-1641 TTTLSNNKTKTRKL
+1641 
-1655 SKTEYMDI
+1655 I
-1663 FNAEKEKEDAR
+1663 FNKYGP
-1674 ILHDNTLGQVHEVDI
+1674 I
-1689 PEMDV
+1689 
-1694 LLDEQK
+1694 
-1700 MLIDQSEFVQKK
+1700 
-1712 IWEINDKLNLGIK
+1712 
-1725 DSGIRGGEIYQ
+1725 
-1736 RIANAMDEFI
+1736 
-1746 LDENGNVK
+1746 
-1754 EYNDIFKQ
+1754 
-1762 ASQYLDKEGIK
+1762 
-1773 GITYDGRQDGR
+1773 
-1784 CFVIFNPE
+1784 
-1792 SVKVLRK
+1792 SVS
-1799 KFDELGNQLFQ
+1799 DQLFQ

-1958 GTLPSIDASPLMIEN
+1958 GTLPSIDASPLMMEN

-2036 QPGNIER
+2036 EPGNIER

-2052 GIMSYLIPGRGTNTR
+2052 NIMSYLIPGRGTNTR

-2202 PDTDRREML
+2202 PDTERREML

-2222 FGGDNAKQLFQE
+2222 FASDNVTQLNQE

-2262 KAAPDTDIINRT
+2262 KATPDTDIINRT

-2491 FQQTGRLSTILKKVR
+2491 FQQTGVLSSALKKVR

-2534 GAGAI
+2534 GARAI
-2539 LAPITATYHGLTG
+2539 LAPITATYHGATG
-2552 KWTIQDTLNTG
+2552 KWTIQDTLDTG

-2613 AAAVPLR
+2613 SASVPLR

-2631 GIGGAFDEIP
+2631 GVGGAFNEIP
-2641 LIGDLV
+2641 LIGDLA
-2647 DAYSEAA
+2647 DAYGEAA

-2660 YKQGTRF
+2660 YKQGVRF
-2667 VANWAYNRVNTAVP
+2667 GANWAYNRVNTAVP

-2699 ELDLGLP
+2699 ELDVGLP

-2738 KVYKE
+2738 KIYKE

>member
-1 MAENYQEPIVDSE
+1 MAENYQDPIFDSE

-53 DHDITMAEAMR
+53 DHDMTMAEAMR
-64 QYRITQTTIDQRI
+64 QYRITQTTIDQRM
-77 KGPDTNFWGNAAK
+77 KGPETHFWGNAAK
-90 GVKDFG
+90 GIKDFG
-96 KEIAAFPDKFNAAVY
+96 QEIKAFPDKFDAAIY

-116 HIFPDMSEDE
+116 HLFPDMTEDE

-133 STRLASHD
+133 STRIVSHD
-141 QQMRN
+141 SQMRN
-146 LLASYEG
+146 LVASYEG
-153 ADDSIVRP
+153 ADGSIVRP
-161 FFSGAAQVI
+161 FFSGASQVV

-183 IGVMAGVQEATD
+183 IGVMAGVQESVD

-206 ENDGSLRDYKGS
+206 QNDNSLQGYKGG

-249 KTGIKKIGE
+249 KTGIRKIGE
-258 YAARAALGEGTEE
+258 YALRAAAGEGTEE
-271 FLQEGSKYLFENMA
+271 FLQEASKYLFENMA

-328 LKQQGYTEE
+328 LVSQGYTED
-337 QANVLAPAIV
+337 QAKVLAPAIV
-347 NEAKEGILKEVDDR
+347 NEAKESMLKEVDDR
-361 TQIREHYGEQW
+361 AQIREHYGEQW
-372 DNLKNKIVTALE
+372 DNLKNKIVVALE
-384 NAGWRETNPDIDLEK
+384 NAGWRESNPDINLEK

-412 FRFSNKF
+412 FRFSNKY

-466 TTLAKT
+466 TMLAKT
-472 GAGDPEAK
+472 GAGDPDAK
-480 RALNT
+480 RSLNT

-492 YYEKLTGDRFSAAR
+492 YYEKQTGDRFNATR
-506 RVRAGKAKMDAEI
+506 RVRAAKAKMDAEI

-530 IAAIDTTQMSSGEP
+530 IANIDITQMSSGEP
-544 TTQIREKLDGQ
+544 TTQIRERLDGQ

-580 HIGQDINTRYSL
+580 HTGQDINTNYTL

-599 QRGSRTDVS
+599 QRGTRTDVS

-648 EVLRMTNEKGR
+648 EVLRMTNPEGR

-708 NNASQAAQDAKL
+708 DNASQAAQDAKL
-720 LKGTTG
+720 LKGTNG
-726 VTDFLNK
+726 ITDFLNK

-739 QGLFLAND
+739 QGLFLGND

-757 YNDALMMWLLNGD
+757 YNDALMMWLLNND

-783 TQKIQ
+783 SQKIQ
-788 SALNQSIPGL
+788 TALNQVIPGL
-798 MSLENQYPDVGIRKD
+798 MSLENQYPKVGLRED
-813 LANALKRYPQVARSQ
+813 LANALKKLPSIARSQ
-828 DFALTVSQ
+828 DFAFSVSQ
-836 VEIDDGRPDL
+836 TEIEDGRTDL
-846 FNENVLLYALN
+846 FNENALLYALY

-863 TWEGTGPDRLQVG
+863 TWEGTGADRLQVG
-876 LTLSEFFDTY
+876 MTLSEFFDTY
-886 TRKATTN
+886 TQTATTN
-893 QENIGQVDMFGQPL
+893 QEQQGQVDIFGQPL
-907 AVEQSRGDLLA
+907 AAELTKGDILA
-918 ETLTLAF
+918 DTLTKAF
-925 PREFQDGA
+925 PREFEDGT

-939 KAVFLTRAQ
+939 RAVFLTRAQ
-948 TAPTQLNQIDLLDT
+948 TAPTQLNQMDLLDT

-968 ADDTST
+968 PDDTST
-974 ASAVRNLPWEKPVN
+974 ASAVKNLPWEKPVN

-993 FFNRMPDANDIEI
+993 FFNRMPDATDIEI
-1006 ARNNGIDSFLI
+1006 AKNNGIDAFLI
-1017 LDKNEVPSKLVL
+1017 LDKSEMPTKLVL

-1040 AKIPS
+1040 AKVPS
-1045 GKDLYKPSTPRQL
+1045 GAELYKPTQL
-1058 FQTEERNLVVTHG
+1058 FQTSVFDLKVGDNIPGYG
-1071 ISLRNLQKV
+1071 I
-1080 LDLGGMA
+1080 
-1087 APSIAISSINE
+1087 
-1098 PLTDF
+1098 
-1103 GTITLVGNKDIIDPA
+1103 
-1118 KSANRVYDRDIWSPT
+1118 
-1133 MPFKTYPKAKT
+1133 
-1144 KAANAFRDK
+1144 
-1153 FKSTFVKVDDEAN
+1153 
-1166 LGEVLYYAQN
+1166 
-1176 SARPE
+1176 
-1181 QAVQKFEWSRGA
+1181 
-1193 KLYYVENVL
+1193 VENITDN
-1202 GKKID
+1202 KI
-1207 IPTRSVNKDDIWGLH
+1207 TVGG
-1222 PDQEFI
+1222 
-1228 DALKDVD
+1228 
-1235 SMAPMDE
+1235 
-1242 VIKKVTDAARALI
+1242 T
-1255 NRTDYGKY
+1255 
-1263 TKEYRETFLSDYPED
+1263 EYSKLRF
-1278 YSGNFNRMDSILYQT
+1278 
-1293 KKYAQNIGKTEVD
+1293 D
-1306 TSALGRILDEYAN
+1306 T
-1319 NDQNYQKW
+1319 
-1327 AESQIEEMLGSPKVE
+1327 M
-1342 VGKKLL
+1342 
-1348 DWNLENVT
+1348 
-1356 KAMLKAG
+1356 
-1363 TVNGQNSLVYGVG
+1363 
-1376 KVISAG
+1376 
-1382 STRFTSIKGIKEAA
+1382 
-1396 KNLKTKK
+1396 
-1403 DAAELTDALGARM
+1403 
-1416 QDFTNKFM
+1416 
-1424 SDSDFTNSMEQKEA
+1424 
-1438 AFRALGT
+1438 
-1445 LAASGNPTKERL
+1445 L
-1457 QSVLNYELANKEIY
+1457 QSVDFTPATVDFNKAVDYFGTTTNLNIAGYILPDGRLLDFSGKKFGADGRNRTIDHREVGDAYDNEI
-1471 PDELLQEGVDIA
+1471 DMDDFLKNGAIRID
-1483 KATKEVVRYYFEA
+1483 ATSGSINIGA
-1496 KPQRSVLLTEFSGA
+1496 KPTTAQMRIIEQIVSRNTDSVSLEL
-1510 VMPDDSS
+1510 
-1517 YDEMAQKLKDLGLQ
+1517 
-1531 VERTDNLQQGIRNIE
+1531 E
-1546 NSVGGILFQAAY
+1546 NNG
-1558 SGSRVDY
+1558 
-1565 DRPSLEA
+1565 PSLNEV
-1572 IGSGEGAAA
+1572 
-1581 HGWGLYYALN
+1581 Y
-1591 PEIADN
+1591 DN
-1597 YRWKFTANQRQS
+1597 TT
-1609 KHLFGLFPTNF
+1609 PTN
-1620 VIDAKHYYTRKLD
+1620 IK
-1633 DGTTEFIE
+1633 
-1641 TTTLSNNKTKTRKL
+1641 
-1655 SKTEYMDI
+1655 
-1663 FNAEKEKEDAR
+1663 R
-1674 ILHDNTLGQVHEVDI
+1674 IINQYFTGGQVSR
-1689 PEMDV
+1689 
-1694 LLDEQK
+1694 L
-1700 MLIDQSEFVQKK
+1700 
-1712 IWEINDKLNLGIK
+1712 
-1725 DSGIRGGEIYQ
+1725 
-1736 RIANAMDEFI
+1736 
-1746 LDENGNVK
+1746 
-1754 EYNDIFKQ
+1754 
-1762 ASQYLDKEGIK
+1762 SQFL
-1773 GITYDGRQDGR
+1773 
-1784 CFVIFNPE
+1784 
-1792 SVKVLRK
+1792 
-1799 KFDELGNQLFQ
+1799 Q
-1810 GRKVNGFYDP
+1810 GRRVNGFYDP

-1837 HEMSHYWAN
+1837 HEMAHYWAN

-1887 QEMFASMTEAV
+1887 QEQFATMTESV

-1912 MTAFLNWVPQ
+1912 MTAFLNWVPA

-1933 NSEGRIVNPILDKQA
+1933 NSEGKIVNPILDKQA

-1953 AWYAN
+1953 AWYGN
-1958 GTLPSIDASPLMIEN
+1958 GNLPAIDASPLEVEN
-1973 SNGEQDGRII
+1973 TNAETGERIL
-1983 PSSTEVMKVRVTE
+1983 PSTAEVMKVRATE
-1996 MTTESDNLKRARTE
+1996 IKTESDNLKRAREEMQRETTE
-2010 QMTEVTD
+2010 A
-2017 STPASERAAAAGA
+2017 TPTSERAAAAGA
-2030 EVKIES
+2030 EVMIES

-2043 SEPPAEKKR
+2043 SEPPAEKKK

-2067 EGMFAAARDYISK
+2067 EGMFAAARDYIK
-2080 ERAHA
+2080 NNPDHA
-2085 EEIAFGSPAT
+2085 NEVAFGSPAT
-2095 VPNDTGVDR
+2095 TTNDTGIDR

-2110 LMEEYKQG
+2110 LMENYKQG

-2144 DMNFQFYNEAV
+2144 DMNFQYYLEAV
-2155 RRITDGME
+2155 RRISDGME

-2182 FNSDIDAFIQEH
+2182 FNSDLDAFIQEH
-2194 AAKILNTA
+2194 ANRILNTA
-2202 PDTDRREML
+2202 PDTEKREML

-2222 FGGDNAKQLFQE
+2222 FSGDTAAQLNQE
-2234 DLRRGRSIKSADR
+2234 ELRRGRSIKSADR
-2247 AVFIEWANR
+2247 AVFTEWANR
-2256 EVRKML
+2256 EIRKML
-2262 KAAPDTDIINRT
+2262 KATPDTDIINRT

-2280 AEKARKYLDSNDN
+2280 AEKARKYLDSNDI

-2306 QLFVAEKEVPETWYS
+2306 QLFVAEKEVPETWAS

-2337 THLVNMTGNTFNYG
+2337 THLVNMTGNSFNYG
-2351 IVHAA
+2351 IVKAA
-2356 VAAQYKQ
+2356 VAAQYKH
-2363 GNKVSKQS
+2363 GNKVSNHS
-2371 LDAEKER
+2371 LTAERER
-2378 LHRLYD
+2378 LHKLYD
-2384 TSLMNLA
+2384 STLMNLA
-2391 AMENPTSPTLL
+2391 AMESPTSPTLL

-2491 FQQTGRLSTILKKVR
+2491 FQQTGVLSSALKKVR
-2506 DALNMGQR
+2506 DALNFGQR

-2534 GAGAI
+2534 GARAI
-2539 LAPITATYHGLTG
+2539 AAPITSGWHALQG
-2552 KWTIQDTLNTG
+2552 KWSIQDTMDTG

-2613 AAAVPLR
+2613 AASVPLR

-2631 GIGGAFDEIP
+2631 GVGGAFDEIP
-2641 LIGDLV
+2641 LIGDLA
-2647 DAYSEAA
+2647 DAYGEAA

-2660 YKQGTRF
+2660 YKQGIRF
-2667 VANWAYNRVNTAVP
+2667 GANWAYNRVNTAVP

-2686 TLAAMHPADLNLD
+2686 TLAAMHPADLHLD
-2699 ELDLGLP
+2699 ELDIGLP

-2719 LDGGDTTTNDI
+2719 LAGGDTTTNDI

-2738 KVYKE
+2738 KIYKE

>member
-1 MAENYQEPIVDSE
+1 MEKDFLTPD
-14 NETTLGNAI
+14 ETITMDDAI
-23 VAENDLA
+23 FNTQNITPD
-30 PNDDPRLD
+30 DDPSFD
-38 PILPSQMTSAQKLPS
+38 PILPSQL
-53 DHDITMAEAMR
+53 
-64 QYRITQTTIDQRI
+64 TQTQKQANKRTMSMDDALLTYRANMEGIERLSRI
-77 KGPDTNFWGNAAK
+77 ANGEITTHFWGNVGKGFGDFVEQAKIESPKIDAAI
-90 GVKDFG
+90 F
-96 KEIAAFPDKFNAAVY
+96 
-111 RAFDG
+111 RAFNG
-116 HIFPDMSEDE
+116 YIFPDMTEDE
-126 AVRLMEA
+126 AVRLID
-133 STRLASHD
+133 STTSYVAN
-141 QQMRN
+141 QQN
-146 LLASYEG
+146 LQNLIIQSEGG
-153 ADDSIVRP
+153 ADSVGRKLG
-161 FFSGAAQVI
+161 SGAAQVI
-170 SYGLV
+170 SLGVVGLM
-175 GALTGGVG
+175 TGGVG
-183 IGVMAGVQEATD
+183 IGTLAGIQEFAD
-195 ISQEMAENYMK
+195 MSQEMAEKAMA
-206 ENDGSLRDYKGS
+206 ENGGTLRGYDNR
-218 EDAIFAAAHGA
+218 EDAIYSALHGV
-229 VSGYIESF
+229 VSGWIETRL
-237 FGVERLFTNAIR
+237 GVENLFTSSA
-249 KTGIKKIGE
+249 KKHI
-258 YAARAALGEGTEE
+258 ASRLGAQILKSGVSEGAEE

-285 GRNDRTFGEFLKDA
+285 GRNDRTFGEFMKDA
-299 VVNAAYGAAL
+299 VTNAVYGAIL
-309 GGAFGGAMYYPNVR
+309 GGTFGGLMYPVNKLRVE
-323 RIKKA
+323 KA
-328 LKQQGYTEE
+328 LKAQGLSD
-337 QANVLAPAIV
+337 V
-347 NEAKEGILKEVDDR
+347 EAKAVARDMINTAKNSILQEVDTR
-361 TQIREHYGEQW
+361 AQLREHYGEQW
-372 DNLKNKIVTALE
+372 TGLKNKIVTALE
-384 NAGWRETNPDIDLEK
+384 NAGWRETNPNIDLEK
-399 YAEDNADDIVRPL
+399 YAADNADDIVRPL

-427 QLADIDVIDNA
+427 QLSDIDVIDNA
-438 IYLRPGDLGTPE
+438 IYLKPINLGSPE
-450 TIANRIKEKQA
+450 VIVSNISQKKE

-466 TTLAKT
+466 NMLART

-492 YYEKLTGDRFSAAR
+492 YYEKLTGDRFNAAR

-530 IAAIDTTQMSSGEP
+530 IAAIDTTQMSSGES

-648 EVLRMTNEKGR
+648 EVLRMTDEKGR

-708 NNASQAAQDAKL
+708 DNASQAAQDAKL

-770 TALYEELYLMGGI
+770 IALYEELYLMGGI

-798 MSLENQYPDVGIRKD
+798 MSLENQYPDVGIRQD

-933 AVSRDM
+933 AVSNNM

-974 ASAVRNLPWEKPVN
+974 ASAVRNLPWERPVN

-1040 AKIPS
+1040 AKVPS
-1045 GKDLYKPSTPRQL
+1045 GAELYKPTKQL
-1058 FQTEERNLVVTHG
+1058 FQQEFRDAHSAPSNDGTPVEERLENG
-1071 ISLRNLQKV
+1071 GDFSLAEV
-1080 LDLGGMA
+1080 ALGQHNQPSDYFSAMGPRMYGYDTVSGRQSFA
-1087 APSIAISSINE
+1087 AINSVIRGVRAGRK
-1098 PLTDF
+1098 DM
-1103 GTITLVGNKDIIDPA
+1103 TITAYRAIPKDI
-1118 KSANRVYDRDIWSPT
+1118 
-1133 MPFKTYPKAKT
+1133 
-1144 KAANAFRDK
+1144 
-1153 FKSTFVKVDDEAN
+1153 
-1166 LGEVLYYAQN
+1166 
-1176 SARPE
+1176 
-1181 QAVQKFEWSRGA
+1181 
-1193 KLYYVENVL
+1193 
-1202 GKKID
+1202 
-1207 IPTRSVNKDDIWGLH
+1207 
-1222 PDQEFI
+1222 
-1228 DALKDVD
+1228 DVD
-1235 SMAPMDE
+1235 
-1242 VIKKVTDAARALI
+1242 TLI
-1255 NRTDYGKY
+1255 NRDWISFSEQYVKDHGESRFGEGEYKIIKQEVPITDVWWDGNDINEWGYDDG
-1263 TKEYRETFLSDYPED
+1263 SD
-1278 YSGNFNRMDSILYQT
+1278 
-1293 KKYAQNIGKTEVD
+1293 
-1306 TSALGRILDEYAN
+1306 
-1319 NDQNYQKW
+1319 
-1327 AESQIEEMLGSPKVE
+1327 
-1342 VGKKLL
+1342 
-1348 DWNLENVT
+1348 
-1356 KAMLKAG
+1356 G
-1363 TVNGQNSLVYGVG
+1363 T
-1376 KVISAG
+1376 
-1382 STRFTSIKGIKEAA
+1382 
-1396 KNLKTKK
+1396 
-1403 DAAELTDALGARM
+1403 
-1416 QDFTNKFM
+1416 
-1424 SDSDFTNSMEQKEA
+1424 
-1438 AFRALGT
+1438 
-1445 LAASGNPTKERL
+1445 
-1457 QSVLNYELANKEIY
+1457 ELA
-1471 PDELLQEGVDIA
+1471 
-1483 KATKEVVRYYFEA
+1483 
-1496 KPQRSVLLTEFSGA
+1496 
-1510 VMPDDSS
+1510 
-1517 YDEMAQKLKDLGLQ
+1517 
-1531 VERTDNLQQGIRNIE
+1531 
-1546 NSVGGILFQAAY
+1546 
-1558 SGSRVDY
+1558 
-1565 DRPSLEA
+1565 
-1572 IGSGEGAAA
+1572 
-1581 HGWGLYYALN
+1581 
-1591 PEIADN
+1591 
-1597 YRWKFTANQRQS
+1597 
-1609 KHLFGLFPTNF
+1609 
-1620 VIDAKHYYTRKLD
+1620 
-1633 DGTTEFIE
+1633 
-1641 TTTLSNNKTKTRKL
+1641 
-1655 SKTEYMDI
+1655 
-1663 FNAEKEKEDAR
+1663 
-1674 ILHDNTLGQVHEVDI
+1674 
-1689 PEMDV
+1689 
-1694 LLDEQK
+1694 
-1700 MLIDQSEFVQKK
+1700 
-1712 IWEINDKLNLGIK
+1712 
-1725 DSGIRGGEIYQ
+1725 
-1736 RIANAMDEFI
+1736 
-1746 LDENGNVK
+1746 
-1754 EYNDIFKQ
+1754 
-1762 ASQYLDKEGIK
+1762 
-1773 GITYDGRQDGR
+1773 
-1784 CFVIFNPE
+1784 
-1792 SVKVLRK
+1792 
-1799 KFDELGNQLFQ
+1799 Q
-1810 GRKVNGFYDP
+1810 GRRVNGFYDP

-1872 MLGVGMNQDTLTRDQ
+1872 MLGVGMNQDTLTHDQ
-1887 QEMFASMTEAV
+1887 QEMFASMTESY
-1898 IFGMAPIPQGTELP
+1898 IFGMARVPEGIKLP
-1912 MTAFLNWVPQ
+1912 MTAFFNWVPQ
-1922 KYKSILDIGYR
+1922 KYKSFQDIGYV
-1933 NSEGRIVNPILDKQA
+1933 NSEGKVINPIFDKYA

-1958 GTLPSIDASPLMIEN
+1958 GTLPSIDASPLMMEN

-1983 PSSTEVMKVRVTE
+1983 PSSTEVMKVRATE
-1996 MTTESDNLKRARTE
+1996 ITTESDNLKRARTE

-2030 EVKIES
+2030 EVNIES

-2144 DMNFQFYNEAV
+2144 DMNFQFYNVAV
-2155 RRITDGME
+2155 SRITDGME

-2202 PDTDRREML
+2202 PDTERREML

-2247 AVFIEWANR
+2247 EVFIEWANR
-2256 EVRKML
+2256 EIRKML
-2262 KAAPDTDIINRT
+2262 KAAPDTDTINRT
-2274 MELSEK
+2274 MDLSEK
-2280 AEKARKYLDSNDN
+2280 AQKALKYVNSDDF
-2293 AEVQAAG
+2293 AESEAAA
-2300 KTIREW
+2300 KQIREW
-2306 QLFVAEKEVPETWYS
+2306 QIFVADHNVPETWLS
-2321 KLIGSWYPKA
+2321 RLIGSWYPKA

-2337 THLVNMTGNTFNYG
+2337 THLVNMTGNEINGT
-2351 IVHAA
+2351 IVHGAIA
-2356 VAAQYKQ
+2356 LQYKH
-2363 GNKVSKQS
+2363 GNKVSKAA
-2371 LDAEKER
+2371 LEAEKK
-2378 LHRLYD
+2378 RLYRIYD
-2384 TSLMNLA
+2384 STLLGIAS
-2391 AMENPTSPTLL
+2391 MEGPTSPTLL

-2423 MDLLGKEDAIF
+2423 MDLLGKEDNMY
-2434 RIRAYLDALGHI
+2434 RVRAYLDALGHI
-2446 ATADAVKTGGSPTE
+2446 ATADAAKTGESPTE
-2460 LFNEYKKI
+2460 LFRLYKRMD
-2468 NNPKGTRAYE
+2468 NAKGTRAFE
-2478 ARLEALR
+2478 ARLEAVR
-2485 ISDIAV
+2485 IAQIAV
-2491 FQQTGRLSTILKKVR
+2491 FQQTGVLSSALKKVR
-2506 DALNMGQR
+2506 DALNFGQR

-2534 GAGAI
+2534 GARAI
-2539 LAPITATYHGLTG
+2539 AAPITSGYHALTG
-2552 KWTIQDTLNTG
+2552 KWTIRDTMDTG
-2563 YFALACILT
+2563 YFVLACALT

-2613 AAAVPLR
+2613 SAAVPLR

-2631 GIGGAFDEIP
+2631 GIAGAFDEIP
-2641 LIGDLV
+2641 LIGDLS

-2660 YKQGTRF
+2660 YKQGVRF
-2667 VANWAYNRVNTAVP
+2667 AANWAYNRANTAVP

>member
-1 MAENYQEPIVDSE
+1 MAENYQDPIVDTE

-53 DHDITMAEAMR
+53 DHDMTMAEAMR

-77 KGPDTNFWGNAAK
+77 KGPDTHFWGNAAK

-195 ISQEMAENYMK
+195 ISQEMAEKYMK
-206 ENDGSLRDYKGS
+206 DNNGSLQDYKGS

-271 FLQEGSKYLFENMA
+271 FLQEGSKYLFENLA

-472 GAGDPEAK
+472 GAGDPETK

-492 YYEKLTGDRFSAAR
+492 YYEKLTGDRFNAAR

-530 IAAIDTTQMSSGEP
+530 IATIDTTQMSSGEP

-648 EVLRMTNEKGR
+648 EVLRMTDEKGR

-681 VRVMHNLTPEQQIA
+681 VRVMHNLIPEQQIA

-708 NNASQAAQDAKL
+708 DNASQAAQDAKL

-974 ASAVRNLPWEKPVN
+974 ASAVRNLPWETPVN

-993 FFNRMPDANDIEI
+993 FFNRMPDANNIEI

-1040 AKIPS
+1040 AKVPS

-1058 FQTEERNLVVTHG
+1058 FQTSVFD
-1071 ISLRNLQKV
+1071 LQ
-1080 LDLGGMA
+1080 
-1087 APSIAISSINE
+1087 
-1098 PLTDF
+1098 
-1103 GTITLVGNKDIIDPA
+1103 VG
-1118 KSANRVYDRDIWSPT
+1118 
-1133 MPFKTYPKAKT
+1133 
-1144 KAANAFRDK
+1144 
-1153 FKSTFVKVDDEAN
+1153 DE
-1166 LGEVLYYAQN
+1166 
-1176 SARPE
+1176 
-1181 QAVQKFEWSRGA
+1181 
-1193 KLYYVENVL
+1193 
-1202 GKKID
+1202 
-1207 IPTRSVNKDDIWGLH
+1207 IPG
-1222 PDQEFI
+1222 
-1228 DALKDVD
+1228 
-1235 SMAPMDE
+1235 
-1242 VIKKVTDAARALI
+1242 
-1255 NRTDYGKY
+1255 YGKVEQI
-1263 TKEYRETFLSDYPED
+1263 TDNKIKVGGTEYSKLRF
-1278 YSGNFNRMDSILYQT
+1278 
-1293 KKYAQNIGKTEVD
+1293 D
-1306 TSALGRILDEYAN
+1306 T
-1319 NDQNYQKW
+1319 
-1327 AESQIEEMLGSPKVE
+1327 M
-1342 VGKKLL
+1342 
-1348 DWNLENVT
+1348 
-1356 KAMLKAG
+1356 
-1363 TVNGQNSLVYGVG
+1363 
-1376 KVISAG
+1376 
-1382 STRFTSIKGIKEAA
+1382 
-1396 KNLKTKK
+1396 
-1403 DAAELTDALGARM
+1403 
-1416 QDFTNKFM
+1416 
-1424 SDSDFTNSMEQKEA
+1424 
-1438 AFRALGT
+1438 
-1445 LAASGNPTKERL
+1445 L
-1457 QSVLNYELANKEIY
+1457 QSVDFTPATVDFNKAVDYFGTTTNLNIAGYILPDGRLLDFSGKKFGADGRNRTIDHREVRDAYDNEI
-1471 PDELLQEGVDIA
+1471 DMDDFLKNGAIRID
-1483 KATKEVVRYYFEA
+1483 ATSGSINIGA
-1496 KPQRSVLLTEFSGA
+1496 KPTTAQMRIIEQIVSRNTDSVSLELENNGPSLNE
-1510 VMPDDSS
+1510 VYDDTTPTNIKRIITQYFNNNGRVSKV
-1517 YDEMAQKLKDLGLQ
+1517 AQ
-1531 VERTDNLQQGIRNIE
+1531 
-1546 NSVGGILFQAAY
+1546 FYQAAY
-1558 SGSRVDY
+1558 AGSRVDY
-1565 DRPSLEA
+1565 DQPSLEA
-1572 IGSGEGAAA
+1572 IDSGEGNQS

-1591 PEIADN
+1591 PEIAESYRNTFMQKSEN
-1597 YRWKFTANQRQS
+1597 YDVDEYEQTVELLGRDGAKKDWENQLAQEKESIALLEKSDLDKPTLREL
-1609 KHLFGLFPTNF
+1609 LFF
-1620 VIDAKHYYTRKLD
+1620 KKQR
-1633 DGTTEFIE
+1633 
-1641 TTTLSNNKTKTRKL
+1641 
-1655 SKTEYMDI
+1655 
-1663 FNAEKEKEDAR
+1663 AEKFERLIQMLKSGGK
-1674 ILHDNTLGQVHEVDI
+1674 GQVVKVDI

-1694 LLDEQK
+1694 MLDEQK
-1700 MLIDQSEFVQKK
+1700 NLGQQSQFVQKAVK
-1712 IWEINDKLNLGIK
+1712 KALKEADITDITENSTGD
-1725 DSGIRGGEIYQ
+1725 EIYEAL
-1736 RIANAMDEFI
+1736 R
-1746 LDENGNVK
+1746 
-1754 EYNDIFKQ
+1754 EYHQSAKD
-1762 ASQYLDKEGIK
+1762 ASQMLEKYGIK
-1773 GITYDGRQDGR
+1773 GITYEGRRDGR
-1784 CFVIFNPE
+1784 CFVIFNPKD
-1792 SVKVLRK
+1792 VKILQK

-1958 GTLPSIDASPLMIEN
+1958 GTLPSIDASPLMMEN

-2017 STPASERAAAAGA
+2017 STPASERSAAAGA

-2036 QPGNIER
+2036 EPGNIER

-2222 FGGDNAKQLFQE
+2222 FAGDNATQLNQE

-2391 AMENPTSPTLL
+2391 AMESPTSPTLL

-2491 FQQTGRLSTILKKVR
+2491 FQQTGVLSSALKKVR

-2534 GAGAI
+2534 GARAI
-2539 LAPITATYHGLTG
+2539 LAPITATYHSVTG
-2552 KWTIQDTLNTG
+2552 KWTIQDTLDTG

-2631 GIGGAFDEIP
+2631 GIAGAFDEIP
-2641 LIGDLV
+2641 LIGDLS

-2738 KVYKE
+2738 KIYKE

>member
-1 MAENYQEPIVDSE
+1 MAENYQDPIVDTE

-53 DHDITMAEAMR
+53 DHDMTMAEAMR

-77 KGPDTNFWGNAAK
+77 KGPDTHFWGNAAK

-111 RAFDG
+111 RAFNG
-116 HIFPDMSEDE
+116 HFFPDMSEDE

-206 ENDGSLRDYKGS
+206 DNDGSLQGYKGS

-271 FLQEGSKYLFENMA
+271 FLQEGSKYLFENLA

-472 GAGDPEAK
+472 GAGDPDAK

-492 YYEKLTGDRFSAAR
+492 YYEKLTGDRFNAAR

-580 HIGQDINTRYSL
+580 HIGQDINTNYSL

-648 EVLRMTNEKGR
+648 EVLRMTDEKGR

-708 NNASQAAQDAKL
+708 DNASQAAQDAKL

-974 ASAVRNLPWEKPVN
+974 SSAVRNLPWEKPVN

-1045 GKDLYKPSTPRQL
+1045 GAELYKPTKQL
-1058 FQTEERNLVVTHG
+1058 FQQEFRDAHSAPSNDGTPVEERLENGGDFSLAEVALGQHNQPSDYFSAMGPRMYGYDTISGRQSFAAINSVIRGVRAGRKDMTITAYRAIPKDIDVDTLINRDWISFSEQYVKDHG
-1071 ISLRNLQKV
+1071 ESRFGEGEYKIIKQEVPITDVWWDGN
-1080 LDLGGMA
+1080 D
-1087 APSIAISSINE
+1087 INE
-1098 PLTDF
+1098 WGYDSSSSDPDAETTQNYEKLNPVLKDRLKNYDNIQEFYRDF
-1103 GTITLVGNKDIIDPA
+1103 SIITNLEKNGATINPDGTITLYHSGNISDILRDGKFIGTTAPKGGMTGYESKSVFFSFDKSWSQQWNHGGTSETIAINVPIEYVKQPAQNEKEVYIDGNVVLQDKDKNIWVSDTEIKDNFYTKLPA
-1118 KSANRVYDRDIWSPT
+1118 K
-1133 MPFKTYPKAKT
+1133 F
-1144 KAANAFRDK
+1144 
-1153 FKSTFVKVDDEAN
+1153 
-1166 LGEVLYYAQN
+1166 
-1176 SARPE
+1176 
-1181 QAVQKFEWSRGA
+1181 
-1193 KLYYVENVL
+1193 
-1202 GKKID
+1202 
-1207 IPTRSVNKDDIWGLH
+1207 NK
-1222 PDQEFI
+1222 
-1228 DALKDVD
+1228 
-1235 SMAPMDE
+1235 
-1242 VIKKVTDAARALI
+1242 
-1255 NRTDYGKY
+1255 
-1263 TKEYRETFLSDYPED
+1263 
-1278 YSGNFNRMDSILYQT
+1278 
-1293 KKYAQNIGKTEVD
+1293 
-1306 TSALGRILDEYAN
+1306 
-1319 NDQNYQKW
+1319 
-1327 AESQIEEMLGSPKVE
+1327 EML
-1342 VGKKLL
+1342 
-1348 DWNLENVT
+1348 
-1356 KAMLKAG
+1356 
-1363 TVNGQNSLVYGVG
+1363 NS
-1376 KVISAG
+1376 
-1382 STRFTSIKGIKEAA
+1382 
-1396 KNLKTKK
+1396 
-1403 DAAELTDALGARM
+1403 
-1416 QDFTNKFM
+1416 
-1424 SDSDFTNSMEQKEA
+1424 
-1438 AFRALGT
+1438 
-1445 LAASGNPTKERL
+1445 
-1457 QSVLNYELANKEIY
+1457 
-1471 PDELLQEGVDIA
+1471 
-1483 KATKEVVRYYFEA
+1483 
-1496 KPQRSVLLTEFSGA
+1496 
-1510 VMPDDSS
+1510 
-1517 YDEMAQKLKDLGLQ
+1517 
-1531 VERTDNLQQGIRNIE
+1531 
-1546 NSVGGILFQAAY
+1546 
-1558 SGSRVDY
+1558 
-1565 DRPSLEA
+1565 
-1572 IGSGEGAAA
+1572 
-1581 HGWGLYYALN
+1581 
-1591 PEIADN
+1591 
-1597 YRWKFTANQRQS
+1597 
-1609 KHLFGLFPTNF
+1609 
-1620 VIDAKHYYTRKLD
+1620 
-1633 DGTTEFIE
+1633 
-1641 TTTLSNNKTKTRKL
+1641 
-1655 SKTEYMDI
+1655 I
-1663 FNAEKEKEDAR
+1663 FNKYGP
-1674 ILHDNTLGQVHEVDI
+1674 I
-1689 PEMDV
+1689 
-1694 LLDEQK
+1694 
-1700 MLIDQSEFVQKK
+1700 
-1712 IWEINDKLNLGIK
+1712 
-1725 DSGIRGGEIYQ
+1725 
-1736 RIANAMDEFI
+1736 
-1746 LDENGNVK
+1746 
-1754 EYNDIFKQ
+1754 
-1762 ASQYLDKEGIK
+1762 
-1773 GITYDGRQDGR
+1773 
-1784 CFVIFNPE
+1784 
-1792 SVKVLRK
+1792 SVS
-1799 KFDELGNQLFQ
+1799 DQLFQ

-1958 GTLPSIDASPLMIEN
+1958 GTLPSIDASPLMMEN

-2155 RRITDGME
+2155 KRITDGME
-2163 GVAAIKY
+2163 GIAAIKY

-2491 FQQTGRLSTILKKVR
+2491 FQQTGRLSTVLKKVR

-2514 GGLGTLLGPFV
+2514 GGLGTLLGPFI

-2631 GIGGAFDEIP
+2631 GIAGAVDEIP

>member
-1 MAENYQEPIVDSE
+1 MAENYQDPIVDTE

-53 DHDITMAEAMR
+53 DHDMTMAEAMR

-77 KGPDTNFWGNAAK
+77 KGPDTHFWGNAAK

-96 KEIAAFPDKFNAAVY
+96 KEVAAFPDKFNAAVY
-111 RAFDG
+111 RAFNG
-116 HIFPDMSEDE
+116 HFFPDMSEDE

-195 ISQEMAENYMK
+195 ISQEMAEKYMK
-206 ENDGSLRDYKGS
+206 DNDGSLQGYKGS

-271 FLQEGSKYLFENMA
+271 FLQEGSKYLFENLA

-492 YYEKLTGDRFSAAR
+492 YYEKLTGDRFNAAR

-530 IAAIDTTQMSSGEP
+530 IATIDTTQMSSGEP

-580 HIGQDINTRYSL
+580 HIGQDINTNYSL

-648 EVLRMTNEKGR
+648 EVLRMTDEKGR

-708 NNASQAAQDAKL
+708 DNASQAAQDAKL

-933 AVSRDM
+933 AASRDM

-974 ASAVRNLPWEKPVN
+974 ASAVRNLPWETPVN

-1045 GKDLYKPSTPRQL
+1045 GKDLYKPNQL
-1058 FQTEERNLVVTHG
+1058 FQE
-1071 ISLRNLQKV
+1071 Q
-1080 LDLGGMA
+1080 LDLA
-1087 APSIAISSINE
+1087 NE
-1098 PLTDF
+1098 NARLDNIYPAYE
-1103 GTITLVGNKDIIDPA
+1103 GETITINGKDRSVYNSAGERIA
-1118 KSANRVYDRDIWSPT
+1118 KSAEALRNFYKWFGDSKVVDEQGRPLVVYHGTNAEFDTFEKDRIGDFGKGYYFTTSRENAEQYATRKGGNIV
-1133 MPFKTYPKAKT
+1133 MPVYLSIKNIYKAPG
-1144 KAANAFRDK
+1144 NAGQFLYNLRDK
-1153 FKSTFVKVDDEAN
+1153 KTSAKQAQGVLLEQGFGGIEIKQFSGKEKYFVAFEPNQIKSTDNRGTYSSDTPN
-1166 LGEVLYYAQN
+1166 IYY
-1176 SARPE
+1176 
-1181 QAVQKFEWSRGA
+1181 
-1193 KLYYVENVL
+1193 
-1202 GKKID
+1202 
-1207 IPTRSVNKDDIWGLH
+1207 
-1222 PDQEFI
+1222 
-1228 DALKDVD
+1228 
-1235 SMAPMDE
+1235 
-1242 VIKKVTDAARALI
+1242 
-1255 NRTDYGKY
+1255 
-1263 TKEYRETFLSDYPED
+1263 
-1278 YSGNFNRMDSILYQT
+1278 
-1293 KKYAQNIGKTEVD
+1293 
-1306 TSALGRILDEYAN
+1306 
-1319 NDQNYQKW
+1319 
-1327 AESQIEEMLGSPKVE
+1327 
-1342 VGKKLL
+1342 
-1348 DWNLENVT
+1348 
-1356 KAMLKAG
+1356 
-1363 TVNGQNSLVYGVG
+1363 
-1376 KVISAG
+1376 
-1382 STRFTSIKGIKEAA
+1382 
-1396 KNLKTKK
+1396 
-1403 DAAELTDALGARM
+1403 
-1416 QDFTNKFM
+1416 
-1424 SDSDFTNSMEQKEA
+1424 
-1438 AFRALGT
+1438 
-1445 LAASGNPTKERL
+1445 
-1457 QSVLNYELANKEIY
+1457 
-1471 PDELLQEGVDIA
+1471 
-1483 KATKEVVRYYFEA
+1483 
-1496 KPQRSVLLTEFSGA
+1496 
-1510 VMPDDSS
+1510 
-1517 YDEMAQKLKDLGLQ
+1517 
-1531 VERTDNLQQGIRNIE
+1531 
-1546 NSVGGILFQAAY
+1546 QAAY
-1558 SGSRVDY
+1558 AGSRVDY

-1572 IGSGEGAAA
+1572 IGSGEGNQA

-1591 PEIADN
+1591 PAIAEQ
-1597 YRWKFTANQRQS
+1597 YREKFTEDNKGHYEYKGSRFSDYLGSYESRVLNNMTYSYDYYGTQLSKDKFERKQQLLNLYKETLKGQQNWLKRHLDENTVYSKRQAVEDRENI
-1609 KHLFGLFPTNF
+1609 KETKKQIAFLE
-1620 VIDAKHYYTRKLD
+1620 KLD
-1633 DGTTEFIE
+1633 PSDIKWIE
-1641 TTTLSNNKTKTRKL
+1641 P
-1655 SKTEYMDI
+1655 
-1663 FNAEKEKEDAR
+1663 EK
-1674 ILHDNTLGQVHEVDI
+1674 GQVHEVDI

-1700 MLIDQSEFVQKK
+1700 MLIDQSQYVQDRVQKIAK
-1712 IWEINDKLNLGIK
+1712 DIGVEIT
-1725 DSGIRGGEIYQ
+1725 DSGIRGREIYN
-1736 RIANAMDEFI
+1736 RIVDKMNDVYKT
-1746 LDENGNVK
+1746 DENGRVYLSDSS
-1754 EYNDIFKQ
+1754 EKQ
-1762 ASQYLDKEGIK
+1762 ASQLLDKYGIK
-1773 GITYDGRQDGR
+1773 GITYDGRSDGR

-1958 GTLPSIDASPLMIEN
+1958 GTLPSIDASPLMMEN

-2017 STPASERAAAAGA
+2017 STPASERSAAAGA

-2222 FGGDNAKQLFQE
+2222 FAGDNATQLNQE

-2262 KAAPDTDIINRT
+2262 KATPDTDIINRT

-2391 AMENPTSPTLL
+2391 AMESPTSPTLL

-2491 FQQTGRLSTILKKVR
+2491 FQQTGVLSSALKKVR
-2506 DALNMGQR
+2506 DALNFGQR

-2534 GAGAI
+2534 GARAI
-2539 LAPITATYHGLTG
+2539 LAPITSTYHGLTG
-2552 KWTIQDTLNTG
+2552 KWTIQDSLDTG

-2631 GIGGAFDEIP
+2631 GIAGAFDEIP
-2641 LIGDLV
+2641 LIGDLS

-2660 YKQGTRF
+2660 YKQGIRF
-2667 VANWAYNRVNTAVP
+2667 GANWAYNRVNTAVP

>member
-1 MAENYQEPIVDSE
+1 
-14 NETTLGNAI
+14 
-23 VAENDLA
+23 
-30 PNDDPRLD
+30 
-38 PILPSQMTSAQKLPS
+38 
-53 DHDITMAEAMR
+53 
-64 QYRITQTTIDQRI
+64 
-77 KGPDTNFWGNAAK
+77 
-90 GVKDFG
+90 
-96 KEIAAFPDKFNAAVY
+96 
-111 RAFDG
+111 
-116 HIFPDMSEDE
+116 
-126 AVRLMEA
+126 
-133 STRLASHD
+133 
-141 QQMRN
+141 
-146 LLASYEG
+146 
-153 ADDSIVRP
+153 
-161 FFSGAAQVI
+161 
-170 SYGLV
+170 
-175 GALTGGVG
+175 
-183 IGVMAGVQEATD
+183 
-195 ISQEMAENYMK
+195 
-206 ENDGSLRDYKGS
+206 
-218 EDAIFAAAHGA
+218 
-229 VSGYIESF
+229 
-237 FGVERLFTNAIR
+237 
-249 KTGIKKIGE
+249 
-258 YAARAALGEGTEE
+258 
-271 FLQEGSKYLFENMA
+271 
-285 GRNDRTFGEFLKDA
+285 
-299 VVNAAYGAAL
+299 
-309 GGAFGGAMYYPNVR
+309 
-323 RIKKA
+323 
-328 LKQQGYTEE
+328 
-337 QANVLAPAIV
+337 
-347 NEAKEGILKEVDDR
+347 
-361 TQIREHYGEQW
+361 
-372 DNLKNKIVTALE
+372 
-384 NAGWRETNPDIDLEK
+384 
-399 YAEDNADDIVRPL
+399 
-412 FRFSNKF
+412 
-419 GIDTRDLI
+419 
-427 QLADIDVIDNA
+427 
-438 IYLRPGDLGTPE
+438 
-450 TIANRIKEKQA
+450 
-461 QVKRL
+461 
-466 TTLAKT
+466 
-472 GAGDPEAK
+472 
-480 RALNT
+480 
-485 QIELLQK
+485 
-492 YYEKLTGDRFSAAR
+492 
-506 RVRAGKAKMDAEI
+506 
-519 LATTAPAVSET
+519 
-530 IAAIDTTQMSSGEP
+530 
-544 TTQIREKLDGQ
+544 
-555 PFVYVGDKQLPVEY
+555 
-569 KVVPM
+569 
-574 DEVIAS
+574 
-580 HIGQDINTRYSL
+580 
-592 KELQNRA
+592 
-599 QRGSRTDVS
+599 
-608 ILQSRAAK
+608 
-616 IQPENL
+616 
-622 GIAYNT
+622 
-628 QNGAPVVNDKGEVIA
+628 
-643 GNGRY
+643 
-648 EVLRMTNEKGR
+648 
-659 ARYNK
+659 
-664 YLESLG
+664 
-670 LDLTGI
+670 
-676 KDPIL
+676 
-681 VRVMHNLTPEQQIA
+681 
-695 VADASNVSATSAF
+695 
-708 NNASQAAQDAKL
+708 
-720 LKGTTG
+720 
-726 VTDFLNK
+726 
-733 IPIESR
+733 
-739 QGLFLAND
+739 
-747 RVNKVALDRR
+747 
-757 YNDALMMWLLNGD
+757 
-770 TALYEELYLMGGI
+770 
-783 TQKIQ
+783 
-788 SALNQSIPGL
+788 
-798 MSLENQYPDVGIRKD
+798 
-813 LANALKRYPQVARSQ
+813 
-828 DFALTVSQ
+828 
-836 VEIDDGRPDL
+836 
-846 FNENVLLYALN
+846 
-857 FGKNTK
+857 
-863 TWEGTGPDRLQVG
+863 
-876 LTLSEFFDTY
+876 
-886 TRKATTN
+886 
-893 QENIGQVDMFGQPL
+893 MFGQPL

-933 AVSRDM
+933 AVSNNM

-974 ASAVRNLPWEKPVN
+974 ASAVRNLPWETPVN

-1040 AKIPS
+1040 AKVPS
-1045 GKDLYKPSTPRQL
+1045 GAELYKPTQ
-1058 FQTEERNLVVTHG
+1058 
-1071 ISLRNLQKV
+1071 
-1080 LDLGGMA
+1080 
-1087 APSIAISSINE
+1087 
-1098 PLTDF
+1098 
-1103 GTITLVGNKDIIDPA
+1103 
-1118 KSANRVYDRDIWSPT
+1118 
-1133 MPFKTYPKAKT
+1133 
-1144 KAANAFRDK
+1144 
-1153 FKSTFVKVDDEAN
+1153 
-1166 LGEVLYYAQN
+1166 
-1176 SARPE
+1176 
-1181 QAVQKFEWSRGA
+1181 
-1193 KLYYVENVL
+1193 
-1202 GKKID
+1202 
-1207 IPTRSVNKDDIWGLH
+1207 
-1222 PDQEFI
+1222 
-1228 DALKDVD
+1228 
-1235 SMAPMDE
+1235 
-1242 VIKKVTDAARALI
+1242 
-1255 NRTDYGKY
+1255 
-1263 TKEYRETFLSDYPED
+1263 
-1278 YSGNFNRMDSILYQT
+1278 
-1293 KKYAQNIGKTEVD
+1293 
-1306 TSALGRILDEYAN
+1306 
-1319 NDQNYQKW
+1319 
-1327 AESQIEEMLGSPKVE
+1327 
-1342 VGKKLL
+1342 
-1348 DWNLENVT
+1348 
-1356 KAMLKAG
+1356 
-1363 TVNGQNSLVYGVG
+1363 
-1376 KVISAG
+1376 
-1382 STRFTSIKGIKEAA
+1382 
-1396 KNLKTKK
+1396 
-1403 DAAELTDALGARM
+1403 
-1416 QDFTNKFM
+1416 
-1424 SDSDFTNSMEQKEA
+1424 
-1438 AFRALGT
+1438 
-1445 LAASGNPTKERL
+1445 
-1457 QSVLNYELANKEIY
+1457 
-1471 PDELLQEGVDIA
+1471 
-1483 KATKEVVRYYFEA
+1483 
-1496 KPQRSVLLTEFSGA
+1496 
-1510 VMPDDSS
+1510 
-1517 YDEMAQKLKDLGLQ
+1517 
-1531 VERTDNLQQGIRNIE
+1531 
-1546 NSVGGILFQAAY
+1546 LFQAAY
-1558 SGSRVDY
+1558 AGSRVDY
-1565 DRPSLEA
+1565 DQPSLEA
-1572 IGSGEGAAA
+1572 INSGEGNQS

-1591 PEIADN
+1591 PEIAESYRNTFMQKSEN
-1597 YRWKFTANQRQS
+1597 YDVDEYEQTVELLGRDGAKKDWENQLAQERES
-1609 KHLFGLFPTNF
+1609 IALLEKSDLDKPTLRELLFF
-1620 VIDAKHYYTRKLD
+1620 KKQR
-1633 DGTTEFIE
+1633 
-1641 TTTLSNNKTKTRKL
+1641 
-1655 SKTEYMDI
+1655 
-1663 FNAEKEKEDAR
+1663 AEKFERLIQMLKSGGK
-1674 ILHDNTLGQVHEVDI
+1674 GQVVKVDI
-1689 PEMDV
+1689 PEIDV
-1694 LLDEQK
+1694 MLDEQK
-1700 MLIDQSEFVQKK
+1700 TFDQQTPFVQEAVKKIIKDAGLDDEFNLTTKNEFVSMIKNRFGQEAAD
-1712 IWEINDKLNLGIK
+1712 IMSDIYDGEAISEIDKDNSLLDNAWARWNEFEKTHDTKDFDPNDIYKYIQNQPTGV
-1725 DSGIRGGEIYQ
+1725 EIYE
-1736 RIANAMDEFI
+1736 A
-1746 LDENGNVK
+1746 LS
-1754 EYNDIFKQ
+1754 EYNQSDKE
-1762 ASQYLDKEGIK
+1762 ASQMLEKYGIK
-1773 GITYDGRQDGR
+1773 GITYEGRKDGR
-1784 CFVIFNPE
+1784 CFVIFNPKD
-1792 SVKVLRK
+1792 VKILQK

-1958 GTLPSIDASPLMIEN
+1958 GTLPSIDASPLMMEN

-2118 DPEYAELYHNL
+2118 DQEYAELYHNL

-2202 PDTDRREML
+2202 PDTERREML

-2222 FGGDNAKQLFQE
+2222 FAGDNATQLNQE

-2262 KAAPDTDIINRT
+2262 KAAPNTDIINRT

-2391 AMENPTSPTLL
+2391 AMESPTSPTLL

-2552 KWTIQDTLNTG
+2552 KWTIQDSLNTG
-2563 YFALACILT
+2563 YFVLACILT

-2738 KVYKE
+2738 KIYKE

>member
-1 MAENYQEPIVDSE
+1 MEKDYLTLD
-14 NETTLGNAI
+14 TTLSMDDAI
-23 VAENDLA
+23 ARTENITPD
-30 PNDDPRLD
+30 DDPRFD
-38 PILPSQMTSAQKLPS
+38 PILPSQQTARQKIPNKRTVTMDEALETYRLKMDS
-53 DHDITMAEAMR
+53 YDMLTKIANGDI
-64 QYRITQTTIDQRI
+64 ITH
-77 KGPDTNFWGNAAK
+77 FWGNAAK
-90 GVKDFG
+90 GVGDFVAQA
-96 KEIAAFPDKFNAAVY
+96 KLMPTKFNGAVF
-111 RAFDG
+111 RAFNG
-116 HIFPDMSEDE
+116 HVFPDMTEDE
-126 AVRLMEA
+126 AVRLMD
-133 STRLASHD
+133 STTAYVANQENL
-141 QQMRN
+141 RN
-146 LLASYEG
+146 LIIQSEGG
-153 ADDSIVRP
+153 ADSVGRKLG
-161 FFSGAAQVI
+161 SGAAQVI
-170 SYGLV
+170 SLGVVGLM
-175 GALTGGVG
+175 TGGVG
-183 IGVMAGVQEATD
+183 IGAMAGAQEFAD
-195 ISQEMAENYMK
+195 ISQEMAEKAMA
-206 ENDGSLRDYKGS
+206 ENGGTLRGYDNRG
-218 EDAIFAAAHGA
+218 DAIYSALHGV
-229 VSGYIESF
+229 VSGWIETRL
-237 FGVERLFTNAIR
+237 GVENLFTSSA
-249 KTGIKKIGE
+249 KKHI
-258 YAARAALGEGTEE
+258 ASRLGAQILKSGVSEGAEE
-271 FLQEGSKYLFENMA
+271 FLQESSKYLFENMA
-285 GRNDRTFGEFLKDA
+285 GRNDRTFGEFMKDA
-299 VVNAAYGAAL
+299 VTNAVYGAIL
-309 GGAFGGAMYYPNVR
+309 GGTFGGLMYPVNKLRVE
-323 RIKKA
+323 KA
-328 LKQQGYTEE
+328 LKAQGLSD
-337 QANVLAPAIV
+337 V
-347 NEAKEGILKEVDDR
+347 EAKAVASDMINTAKNSILQEVDTRSQLRD
-361 TQIREHYGEQW
+361 HYGEQW
-372 DNLKNKIVTALE
+372 TGLKNKIVTALE

-399 YAEDNADDIVRPL
+399 YAADNADDIVRPL
-412 FRFSNKF
+412 FNMSNKF

-427 QLADIDVIDNA
+427 QLSDIDVIDNA
-438 IYLRPGDLGTPE
+438 IYLKPMNLGSPE
-450 TIANRIKEKQA
+450 VIASNISKKKE

-466 TTLAKT
+466 NMLART
-472 GAGDPEAK
+472 GAGDPETK

-648 EVLRMTNEKGR
+648 EVLRMTDEKGR

-708 NNASQAAQDAKL
+708 DNASQAAQDAKL

-836 VEIDDGRPDL
+836 VEIDDGRPGL

-876 LTLSEFFDTY
+876 LTLPEFFDTY

-907 AVEQSRGDLLA
+907 AVEQNRGDLLA

-962 VQPSLF
+962 VQLSLF

-974 ASAVRNLPWEKPVN
+974 ASAVRNLPWETPVN

-1006 ARNNGIDSFLI
+1006 ARNNGIDTFLI
-1017 LDKNEVPSKLVL
+1017 LDKKEMPTKLVL

-1040 AKIPS
+1040 AKVPS
-1045 GKDLYKPSTPRQL
+1045 GKDLYKP
-1058 FQTEERNLVVTHG
+1058 
-1071 ISLRNLQKV
+1071 
-1080 LDLGGMA
+1080 
-1087 APSIAISSINE
+1087 
-1098 PLTDF
+1098 
-1103 GTITLVGNKDIIDPA
+1103 
-1118 KSANRVYDRDIWSPT
+1118 
-1133 MPFKTYPKAKT
+1133 
-1144 KAANAFRDK
+1144 
-1153 FKSTFVKVDDEAN
+1153 
-1166 LGEVLYYAQN
+1166 
-1176 SARPE
+1176 
-1181 QAVQKFEWSRGA
+1181 
-1193 KLYYVENVL
+1193 
-1202 GKKID
+1202 
-1207 IPTRSVNKDDIWGLH
+1207 
-1222 PDQEFI
+1222 
-1228 DALKDVD
+1228 
-1235 SMAPMDE
+1235 
-1242 VIKKVTDAARALI
+1242 
-1255 NRTDYGKY
+1255 
-1263 TKEYRETFLSDYPED
+1263 
-1278 YSGNFNRMDSILYQT
+1278 
-1293 KKYAQNIGKTEVD
+1293 
-1306 TSALGRILDEYAN
+1306 
-1319 NDQNYQKW
+1319 
-1327 AESQIEEMLGSPKVE
+1327 
-1342 VGKKLL
+1342 
-1348 DWNLENVT
+1348 
-1356 KAMLKAG
+1356 
-1363 TVNGQNSLVYGVG
+1363 
-1376 KVISAG
+1376 
-1382 STRFTSIKGIKEAA
+1382 
-1396 KNLKTKK
+1396 
-1403 DAAELTDALGARM
+1403 
-1416 QDFTNKFM
+1416 
-1424 SDSDFTNSMEQKEA
+1424 
-1438 AFRALGT
+1438 
-1445 LAASGNPTKERL
+1445 
-1457 QSVLNYELANKEIY
+1457 
-1471 PDELLQEGVDIA
+1471 
-1483 KATKEVVRYYFEA
+1483 
-1496 KPQRSVLLTEFSGA
+1496 
-1510 VMPDDSS
+1510 
-1517 YDEMAQKLKDLGLQ
+1517 
-1531 VERTDNLQQGIRNIE
+1531 
-1546 NSVGGILFQAAY
+1546 
-1558 SGSRVDY
+1558 
-1565 DRPSLEA
+1565 
-1572 IGSGEGAAA
+1572 
-1581 HGWGLYYALN
+1581 
-1591 PEIADN
+1591 
-1597 YRWKFTANQRQS
+1597 
-1609 KHLFGLFPTNF
+1609 
-1620 VIDAKHYYTRKLD
+1620 
-1633 DGTTEFIE
+1633 
-1641 TTTLSNNKTKTRKL
+1641 
-1655 SKTEYMDI
+1655 
-1663 FNAEKEKEDAR
+1663 
-1674 ILHDNTLGQVHEVDI
+1674 
-1689 PEMDV
+1689 
-1694 LLDEQK
+1694 
-1700 MLIDQSEFVQKK
+1700 
-1712 IWEINDKLNLGIK
+1712 
-1725 DSGIRGGEIYQ
+1725 
-1736 RIANAMDEFI
+1736 
-1746 LDENGNVK
+1746 
-1754 EYNDIFKQ
+1754 
-1762 ASQYLDKEGIK
+1762 
-1773 GITYDGRQDGR
+1773 
-1784 CFVIFNPE
+1784 
-1792 SVKVLRK
+1792 
-1799 KFDELGNQLFQ
+1799 NQLFQ
-1810 GRKVNGFYDP
+1810 EQLDLANENARLDDIYPAYDGETIEVDGKERTVYNSNGERIAKSAEALRNFYKWFGDSKVVDEQGRPLVVYHFSSSKFNEFNRQFAGRNNDESAVGFWFADRENFAFNDPNKRPEKYAVYLSAKNPKIFDGEGVITNRASKAPNEELDPYTQFEREVNELMYQDPSMTYDTTFMSVFGVMETVTNRVHFSNLSPERQQEVMGKIVSKFKEQGYDGIIIKNTQMDTLTDNERMNQYVAFESNQIKSVNNRGTYDSRTPNIYYQGRRVNGFYDP

-1958 GTLPSIDASPLMIEN
+1958 GTLPSIDASPLMMEN

-1983 PSSTEVMKVRVTE
+1983 PSSTEVMKVRATE

-2036 QPGNIER
+2036 EPDNIER

-2222 FGGDNAKQLFQE
+2222 FAGDNATQLNQE

-2351 IVHAA
+2351 IVHTS

-2378 LHRLYD
+2378 LRRLYD

-2391 AMENPTSPTLL
+2391 AMESPTSPTLL

-2423 MDLLGKEDAIF
+2423 MDMLGKEDAIF

-2478 ARLEALR
+2478 ARLEALH

-2491 FQQTGRLSTILKKVR
+2491 FQQTGRLSSVLKKVR

-2534 GAGAI
+2534 GVGAI

-2552 KWTIQDTLNTG
+2552 KWTIQDSLNTG
-2563 YFALACILT
+2563 YFVLACILT

-2620 IIASIATGKGL
+2620 IIASIATGKGI
-2631 GIGGAFDEIP
+2631 GIAGAVDEIP

-2647 DAYSEAA
+2647 DAYSEAD

-2660 YKQGTRF
+2660 YKQGVRF
-2667 VANWAYNRVNTAVP
+2667 GANWAYNRVNTAVP

-2738 KVYKE
+2738 KIYKE

>member
-1 MAENYQEPIVDSE
+1 MAENYQEPIVDTE

-53 DHDITMAEAMR
+53 DHDMTMAEAMR

-77 KGPDTNFWGNAAK
+77 KGPDTHFWGNAAK

-96 KEIAAFPDKFNAAVY
+96 KEVAAFPDKFNAAVY
-111 RAFDG
+111 RAFNG
-116 HIFPDMSEDE
+116 HFFPDMSEDE

-206 ENDGSLRDYKGS
+206 QNDGSLQGYKGS

-271 FLQEGSKYLFENMA
+271 FLQEGSKYLFENLA

-384 NAGWRETNPDIDLEK
+384 NAGWREANPNIDLEK

-472 GAGDPEAK
+472 GAGDPDAK

-492 YYEKLTGDRFSAAR
+492 YYEKLTGDRFNAAR

-555 PFVYVGDKQLPVEY
+555 PFVYIGDKQLPVEY

-648 EVLRMTNEKGR
+648 EVLRMTDEKGR

-708 NNASQAAQDAKL
+708 DNASQAAQDAKL

-846 FNENVLLYALN
+846 FNENALLYALN

-948 TAPTQLNQIDLLDT
+948 TAPTQLNQMDLLDT

-968 ADDTST
+968 PDDTST
-974 ASAVRNLPWEKPVN
+974 ASAVRNLPWETPVN

-1040 AKIPS
+1040 AKVPS
-1045 GKDLYKPSTPRQL
+1045 GKDLYKP
-1058 FQTEERNLVVTHG
+1058 
-1071 ISLRNLQKV
+1071 
-1080 LDLGGMA
+1080 
-1087 APSIAISSINE
+1087 
-1098 PLTDF
+1098 
-1103 GTITLVGNKDIIDPA
+1103 
-1118 KSANRVYDRDIWSPT
+1118 
-1133 MPFKTYPKAKT
+1133 
-1144 KAANAFRDK
+1144 
-1153 FKSTFVKVDDEAN
+1153 
-1166 LGEVLYYAQN
+1166 
-1176 SARPE
+1176 
-1181 QAVQKFEWSRGA
+1181 
-1193 KLYYVENVL
+1193 
-1202 GKKID
+1202 
-1207 IPTRSVNKDDIWGLH
+1207 
-1222 PDQEFI
+1222 
-1228 DALKDVD
+1228 
-1235 SMAPMDE
+1235 
-1242 VIKKVTDAARALI
+1242 
-1255 NRTDYGKY
+1255 
-1263 TKEYRETFLSDYPED
+1263 
-1278 YSGNFNRMDSILYQT
+1278 
-1293 KKYAQNIGKTEVD
+1293 
-1306 TSALGRILDEYAN
+1306 
-1319 NDQNYQKW
+1319 
-1327 AESQIEEMLGSPKVE
+1327 
-1342 VGKKLL
+1342 
-1348 DWNLENVT
+1348 
-1356 KAMLKAG
+1356 
-1363 TVNGQNSLVYGVG
+1363 
-1376 KVISAG
+1376 
-1382 STRFTSIKGIKEAA
+1382 
-1396 KNLKTKK
+1396 
-1403 DAAELTDALGARM
+1403 
-1416 QDFTNKFM
+1416 
-1424 SDSDFTNSMEQKEA
+1424 
-1438 AFRALGT
+1438 
-1445 LAASGNPTKERL
+1445 
-1457 QSVLNYELANKEIY
+1457 
-1471 PDELLQEGVDIA
+1471 
-1483 KATKEVVRYYFEA
+1483 
-1496 KPQRSVLLTEFSGA
+1496 
-1510 VMPDDSS
+1510 
-1517 YDEMAQKLKDLGLQ
+1517 
-1531 VERTDNLQQGIRNIE
+1531 
-1546 NSVGGILFQAAY
+1546 
-1558 SGSRVDY
+1558 
-1565 DRPSLEA
+1565 
-1572 IGSGEGAAA
+1572 
-1581 HGWGLYYALN
+1581 
-1591 PEIADN
+1591 
-1597 YRWKFTANQRQS
+1597 
-1609 KHLFGLFPTNF
+1609 
-1620 VIDAKHYYTRKLD
+1620 
-1633 DGTTEFIE
+1633 
-1641 TTTLSNNKTKTRKL
+1641 
-1655 SKTEYMDI
+1655 
-1663 FNAEKEKEDAR
+1663 
-1674 ILHDNTLGQVHEVDI
+1674 
-1689 PEMDV
+1689 
-1694 LLDEQK
+1694 
-1700 MLIDQSEFVQKK
+1700 
-1712 IWEINDKLNLGIK
+1712 
-1725 DSGIRGGEIYQ
+1725 
-1736 RIANAMDEFI
+1736 
-1746 LDENGNVK
+1746 
-1754 EYNDIFKQ
+1754 
-1762 ASQYLDKEGIK
+1762 
-1773 GITYDGRQDGR
+1773 
-1784 CFVIFNPE
+1784 
-1792 SVKVLRK
+1792 
-1799 KFDELGNQLFQ
+1799 NQLFQ
-1810 GRKVNGFYDP
+1810 EQLDLANENARLDDIYPAYEGETITINGKDRSVYNSAGERIAKSAEALRNFYKWFGDSKVVDEQGRPLVVYHGTNVEFSEFEGDQIYFSQFSDIAGSYGIDYDPIAREGIEPILYSVYLKMENPLNIRSLSDFKKILDSINAPKDSAYRQMEKLLSPDFNFSSLDYDLQQLYSSRENMENRTWTALYLTHQQDIIKYAKENGFDGILDLEQSNQGGWSYNGFIAFEPNQIKSTDNRGTYGSDTPNIYYQTESVKERQFNIIQQTNPAPNEYLTWIRSANEIKTLSETLQDSDWTDSESFDPDLTRSDIDQALKTGKITVYSSYPIENGVFVSPSRMEAESYSGTGKIYEKTLNISDIAWIDPTQGMVAIVDSNEQLFQSRKVNGFYDP
-1820 ELEVI
+1820 ELEAI
-1825 VLGRSSNTGTLP
+1825 VLGRNSNTGTLP

-1887 QEMFASMTEAV
+1887 QEQFASMTEAV

-1958 GTLPSIDASPLMIEN
+1958 GSLPSIDASPLMIEN

-1983 PSSTEVMKVRVTE
+1983 PSSTEVMQVRVTE

-2085 EEIAFGSPAT
+2085 VEIAFGSPAT

-2202 PDTDRREML
+2202 PDTERREML

-2222 FGGDNAKQLFQE
+2222 FAGDNATQLNQE

-2247 AVFIEWANR
+2247 AVFMEWANR
-2256 EVRKML
+2256 EIRKML
-2262 KAAPDTDIINRT
+2262 KATPDTDIINRT

-2356 VAAQYKQ
+2356 VAAQYKN
-2363 GNKVSKQS
+2363 GNKVSKHS

-2491 FQQTGRLSTILKKVR
+2491 FQQTGVLSSALKKVR

-2534 GAGAI
+2534 GARAI
-2539 LAPITATYHGLTG
+2539 LAPITATYHGATG
-2552 KWTIQDTLNTG
+2552 KWTIQDTLDTG

-2613 AAAVPLR
+2613 SASVPLR

-2631 GIGGAFDEIP
+2631 GVGGAFNEIP
-2641 LIGDLV
+2641 LIGDLA
-2647 DAYSEAA
+2647 DAYGEAA

-2738 KVYKE
+2738 KIYKE

>member
-1 MAENYQEPIVDSE
+1 MAENYQDPIVDTE

-30 PNDDPRLD
+30 PNDDPQLD

-53 DHDITMAEAMR
+53 DHDMTMTEALR
-64 QYRITQTTIDQRI
+64 QYRINQTTIDQRL
-77 KGPDTNFWGNAAK
+77 KGPETHFWGNAAK
-90 GVKDFG
+90 GVRDFT
-96 KEIAAFPDKFNAAVY
+96 KEVAILPEKFDAAVY
-111 RAFDG
+111 RAFNG
-116 HIFPDMSEDE
+116 HIFPDMTEDQ

-133 STRLASHD
+133 STRLVSHD
-141 QQMRN
+141 SQMRN
-146 LLASYEG
+146 LVASYEG

-161 FFSGAAQVI
+161 FFSGAAQVL
-170 SYGLV
+170 SYGIV

-183 IGVMAGVQEATD
+183 IGLMAGVEEGLD

-206 ENDGSLRDYKGS
+206 KNDNSLEGYKGS

-229 VSGYIESF
+229 ISGWIETK

-249 KTGIKKIGE
+249 KTGIRKISE
-258 YAARAALGEGTEE
+258 YALRSALGEGTEE
-271 FLQEGSKYLFENMA
+271 FLQEGSKFLFENLA
-285 GRNDRTFGEFLKDA
+285 GRNERTVGEFLKDA

-328 LKQQGYTEE
+328 LKNQGYTEE
-337 QANVLAPAIV
+337 QAAVLAPAIV
-347 NEAKEGILKEVDDR
+347 NEAKDSIVKEVDER
-361 TQIREHYGEQW
+361 TQLREHYGEQW
-372 DNLKNKIVTALE
+372 DNLKNKIVTALD
-384 NAGWRETNPDIDLEK
+384 NAGWRETHPEINLEK

-419 GIDTRDLI
+419 GIDTSDLL

-450 TIANRIKEKQA
+450 AVANRIREKQA

-466 TTLAKT
+466 TMLAKT
-472 GAGDPEAK
+472 GAGDPDAK

-492 YYEKLTGDRFSAAR
+492 YYEKQTGDRLTATRRRTAA
-506 RVRAGKAKMDAEI
+506 KAKMDAEI
-519 LATTAPAVSET
+519 LVSTAPAVSET
-530 IAAIDTTQMSSGEP
+530 IANIDVAQMSTGTP
-544 TTQIREKLDGQ
+544 TAEITQKLDGQ
-555 PFVYVGDKQLPVEY
+555 PFIYVGDRQLPVEY

-580 HIGQDINTRYSL
+580 HIGQEVNANYSL

-616 IQPENL
+616 IQPEQL
-622 GIAYNT
+622 GISYNT
-628 QNGAPVVNDKGEVIA
+628 QNGAPVVNEKGEVIA

-648 EVLRMTNEKGR
+648 EVLRMTDEKGR

-670 LDLTGI
+670 FDISGI

-681 VRVMHNLTPEQQIA
+681 VRMLHGLTPEQQIA
-695 VADASNVSATSAF
+695 VADASNVSVTSAF
-708 NNASQAAQDAKL
+708 DNASQAVQDAKL
-720 LKGTTG
+720 LKGTNG
-726 VTDFLNK
+726 INDFLNK

-747 RVNKVALDRR
+747 RINKVALDRR
-757 YNDALMMWLLNGD
+757 YNDALMAWLLNND

-788 SALNQSIPGL
+788 TALNQVIPGL
-798 MSLENQYPDVGIRKD
+798 MSLENQYPSVGLRAD
-813 LANALKRYPQVARSQ
+813 LAAALKRLPQIARSQ
-828 DFALTVSQ
+828 DFAFSISQ
-836 VEIDDGRPDL
+836 AEIDDARPNL
-846 FNENVLLYALN
+846 FNENALLYALT

-863 TWEGTGPDRLQVG
+863 TWEGTGADRLQVG
-876 LTLSEFFDTY
+876 MTLTEFFDTY
-886 TRKATTN
+886 TQTATLN
-893 QENIGQVDMFGQPL
+893 QEQQGQIDIFGQPL
-907 AVEQSRGDLLA
+907 AAERTSGDILA
-918 ETLTLAF
+918 ETLTKAF
-925 PREFQDGA
+925 PREFEDGTA
-933 AVSRDM
+933 ISRDM

-948 TAPTQLNQIDLLDT
+948 TIPGPTQFSQIDLLDT

-968 ADDTST
+968 PDDTST
-974 ASAVRNLPWEKPVN
+974 ASAVKNLPWERPVN

-993 FFNRMPDANDIEI
+993 FFNRMPDATDIEI
-1006 ARNNGIDSFLI
+1006 AKNNGIDAFLI
-1017 LDKNEVPSKLVL
+1017 LDKAETPTKLVL

-1034 IGLKPG
+1034 VGLKPG

-1045 GKDLYKPSTPRQL
+1045 GAELYKPVS
-1058 FQTEERNLVVTHG
+1058 
-1071 ISLRNLQKV
+1071 
-1080 LDLGGMA
+1080 
-1087 APSIAISSINE
+1087 
-1098 PLTDF
+1098 
-1103 GTITLVGNKDIIDPA
+1103 
-1118 KSANRVYDRDIWSPT
+1118 
-1133 MPFKTYPKAKT
+1133 
-1144 KAANAFRDK
+1144 
-1153 FKSTFVKVDDEAN
+1153 VK
-1166 LGEVLYYAQN
+1166 Q
-1176 SARPE
+1176 
-1181 QAVQKFEWSRGA
+1181 
-1193 KLYYVENVL
+1193 
-1202 GKKID
+1202 
-1207 IPTRSVNKDDIWGLH
+1207 
-1222 PDQEFI
+1222 
-1228 DALKDVD
+1228 
-1235 SMAPMDE
+1235 
-1242 VIKKVTDAARALI
+1242 
-1255 NRTDYGKY
+1255 
-1263 TKEYRETFLSDYPED
+1263 
-1278 YSGNFNRMDSILYQT
+1278 
-1293 KKYAQNIGKTEVD
+1293 
-1306 TSALGRILDEYAN
+1306 
-1319 NDQNYQKW
+1319 
-1327 AESQIEEMLGSPKVE
+1327 
-1342 VGKKLL
+1342 
-1348 DWNLENVT
+1348 
-1356 KAMLKAG
+1356 
-1363 TVNGQNSLVYGVG
+1363 
-1376 KVISAG
+1376 
-1382 STRFTSIKGIKEAA
+1382 
-1396 KNLKTKK
+1396 
-1403 DAAELTDALGARM
+1403 
-1416 QDFTNKFM
+1416 
-1424 SDSDFTNSMEQKEA
+1424 
-1438 AFRALGT
+1438 
-1445 LAASGNPTKERL
+1445 
-1457 QSVLNYELANKEIY
+1457 
-1471 PDELLQEGVDIA
+1471 
-1483 KATKEVVRYYFEA
+1483 
-1496 KPQRSVLLTEFSGA
+1496 
-1510 VMPDDSS
+1510 
-1517 YDEMAQKLKDLGLQ
+1517 
-1531 VERTDNLQQGIRNIE
+1531 
-1546 NSVGGILFQAAY
+1546 LFQAAY
-1558 SGSRVDY
+1558 AGSRVDY

-1591 PEIADN
+1591 PEIAEN
-1597 YRWKFTANQRQS
+1597 YMAK
-1609 KHLFGLFPTNF
+1609 LFG
-1620 VIDAKHYYTRKLD
+1620 AKNSNLSLDQEFELLKVNGKPILNVYDIEMDRALLDLLTWKPYGVVEAELDTRIAKW
-1633 DGTTEFIE
+1633 EQ
-1641 TTTLSNNKTKTRKL
+1641 L
-1655 SKTEYMDI
+1655 SKDPDYKFKDYANKKIEAYKKLKTDL
-1663 FNAEKEKEDAR
+1663 FNNGMSLIKKDQ
-1674 ILHDNTLGQVHEVDI
+1674 GQVHEVDI

-1725 DSGIRGGEIYQ
+1725 DSGIRGNAIYNK
-1736 RIANAMDEFI
+1736 ISDKLGSDE
-1746 LDENGNVK
+1746 K
-1754 EYNDIFKQ
+1754 
-1762 ASQYLDKEGIK
+1762 ASKLLDKYGIK
-1773 GITYDGRQDGR
+1773 GITYFGRVDGR

-1825 VLGRSSNTGTLP
+1825 VLGRNSNTGTLP

-1872 MLGVGMNQDTLTRDQ
+1872 MLGVGMNQDSLTRDQ

-1958 GTLPSIDASPLMIEN
+1958 GTLPSIDASPLMMEN

-2202 PDTDRREML
+2202 PDTERREML

-2222 FGGDNAKQLFQE
+2222 FAGDNATQLNQE

-2262 KAAPDTDIINRT
+2262 KATPDTDIINRT

-2351 IVHAA
+2351 IVKAA

-2391 AMENPTSPTLL
+2391 AMESPTSPTLL

-2491 FQQTGRLSTILKKVR
+2491 FQQTGVLSSALKKVR
-2506 DALNMGQR
+2506 DALNFGQR

-2534 GAGAI
+2534 GARAI
-2539 LAPITATYHGLTG
+2539 LAPVTSTYHGLTG
-2552 KWTIQDTLNTG
+2552 KWTIQDSLDTG
-2563 YFALACILT
+2563 YFVLACILT

-2613 AAAVPLR
+2613 SASVPLR

-2631 GIGGAFDEIP
+2631 GVGGAFDEIP
-2641 LIGDLV
+2641 LIGDLA
-2647 DAYSEAA
+2647 DAYGEAA

-2660 YKQGTRF
+2660 YKQGVRF
-2667 VANWAYNRVNTAVP
+2667 GANWAYNRVNTAVP

-2686 TLAAMHPADLNLD
+2686 TLAAIHPADLKLD
-2699 ELDLGLP
+2699 EIDVGLP

>member
-1 MAENYQEPIVDSE
+1 MAENYQDPIVDTE

-53 DHDITMAEAMR
+53 DHDMTMAEAMR

-77 KGPDTNFWGNAAK
+77 KGPDTHFWGNAAK

-96 KEIAAFPDKFNAAVY
+96 KEVAAFPDKFNAAVY
-111 RAFDG
+111 RAFNG
-116 HIFPDMSEDE
+116 HFFPDMTEDE

-206 ENDGSLRDYKGS
+206 ENDGSLKGYKGS

-271 FLQEGSKYLFENMA
+271 FLQEGSKYLFENLA

-299 VVNAAYGAAL
+299 VTNAAYGAAL

-347 NEAKEGILKEVDDR
+347 NEAKDSLLKEVDDR

-530 IAAIDTTQMSSGEP
+530 IAAIDTKQMSSGEP

-580 HIGQDINTRYSL
+580 HIGQDINTKYSL

-648 EVLRMTNEKGR
+648 EVLRMTDEKGR

-708 NNASQAAQDAKL
+708 DNASQAAQDAKL

-846 FNENVLLYALN
+846 FNENALLYALN

-863 TWEGTGPDRLQVG
+863 TWEGTGADRLQVG
-876 LTLSEFFDTY
+876 LTLPEFFDTY

-974 ASAVRNLPWEKPVN
+974 ASAVRNLPWETPVN

-1017 LDKNEVPSKLVL
+1017 LDKNEVPTQLVL

-1040 AKIPS
+1040 AKVPS
-1045 GKDLYKPSTPRQL
+1045 GKELYKPTKQL
-1058 FQTEERNLVVTHG
+1058 FQQEFRDAHSAPSNDGTPVEERLENGGDFSLAEVALGQHNQPSDYFSVMGPRMYGYDTISGRQSFAAINSVIRGVRAGRKDMTITAYRAIPKDIDVDTLINRDWISFSEQYVKDHG
-1071 ISLRNLQKV
+1071 ESRFGEGEYKIIKQEVPITDVWWDGN
-1080 LDLGGMA
+1080 D
-1087 APSIAISSINE
+1087 INE
-1098 PLTDF
+1098 WGYDSSSSDPDAETTQNYEKLNPVLKDRLKNYDNIQEFYRDF
-1103 GTITLVGNKDIIDPA
+1103 SIITNLEKNGATINPDGTITLYHSGNISDILRDGKFIGTTAPKGGMTGYESKSVFFSFDKSWSQQWNHGGTSETIAINVPIEYVKQPAQNEKEVYIDGNVVLQDKDKNIWVSDTEIKDNFYTKLPA
-1118 KSANRVYDRDIWSPT
+1118 K
-1133 MPFKTYPKAKT
+1133 F
-1144 KAANAFRDK
+1144 
-1153 FKSTFVKVDDEAN
+1153 
-1166 LGEVLYYAQN
+1166 
-1176 SARPE
+1176 
-1181 QAVQKFEWSRGA
+1181 
-1193 KLYYVENVL
+1193 
-1202 GKKID
+1202 
-1207 IPTRSVNKDDIWGLH
+1207 NK
-1222 PDQEFI
+1222 
-1228 DALKDVD
+1228 
-1235 SMAPMDE
+1235 
-1242 VIKKVTDAARALI
+1242 
-1255 NRTDYGKY
+1255 
-1263 TKEYRETFLSDYPED
+1263 
-1278 YSGNFNRMDSILYQT
+1278 
-1293 KKYAQNIGKTEVD
+1293 
-1306 TSALGRILDEYAN
+1306 
-1319 NDQNYQKW
+1319 
-1327 AESQIEEMLGSPKVE
+1327 EML
-1342 VGKKLL
+1342 
-1348 DWNLENVT
+1348 
-1356 KAMLKAG
+1356 
-1363 TVNGQNSLVYGVG
+1363 NS
-1376 KVISAG
+1376 
-1382 STRFTSIKGIKEAA
+1382 
-1396 KNLKTKK
+1396 
-1403 DAAELTDALGARM
+1403 
-1416 QDFTNKFM
+1416 
-1424 SDSDFTNSMEQKEA
+1424 
-1438 AFRALGT
+1438 
-1445 LAASGNPTKERL
+1445 
-1457 QSVLNYELANKEIY
+1457 
-1471 PDELLQEGVDIA
+1471 
-1483 KATKEVVRYYFEA
+1483 
-1496 KPQRSVLLTEFSGA
+1496 
-1510 VMPDDSS
+1510 
-1517 YDEMAQKLKDLGLQ
+1517 
-1531 VERTDNLQQGIRNIE
+1531 
-1546 NSVGGILFQAAY
+1546 
-1558 SGSRVDY
+1558 
-1565 DRPSLEA
+1565 
-1572 IGSGEGAAA
+1572 
-1581 HGWGLYYALN
+1581 
-1591 PEIADN
+1591 
-1597 YRWKFTANQRQS
+1597 
-1609 KHLFGLFPTNF
+1609 
-1620 VIDAKHYYTRKLD
+1620 
-1633 DGTTEFIE
+1633 
-1641 TTTLSNNKTKTRKL
+1641 
-1655 SKTEYMDI
+1655 I
-1663 FNAEKEKEDAR
+1663 FNKYGP
-1674 ILHDNTLGQVHEVDI
+1674 I
-1689 PEMDV
+1689 
-1694 LLDEQK
+1694 
-1700 MLIDQSEFVQKK
+1700 
-1712 IWEINDKLNLGIK
+1712 
-1725 DSGIRGGEIYQ
+1725 
-1736 RIANAMDEFI
+1736 
-1746 LDENGNVK
+1746 
-1754 EYNDIFKQ
+1754 
-1762 ASQYLDKEGIK
+1762 
-1773 GITYDGRQDGR
+1773 
-1784 CFVIFNPE
+1784 
-1792 SVKVLRK
+1792 SVS
-1799 KFDELGNQLFQ
+1799 DQLFQ

-1860 PDFMAQAMGMFR
+1860 TDFMAQAMGMFR

-1933 NSEGRIVNPILDKQA
+1933 NSEGKIINPILDKQA

-1958 GTLPSIDASPLMIEN
+1958 GTLPSIDASPLMMEN

-2036 QPGNIER
+2036 EPGNIER

-2202 PDTDRREML
+2202 PDTERREML

-2222 FGGDNAKQLFQE
+2222 FAGDNATQLNQE

-2262 KAAPDTDIINRT
+2262 KATPDTDIINRT

-2356 VAAQYKQ
+2356 VVAQYKQ

-2391 AMENPTSPTLL
+2391 AMESPTSPTLL

-2539 LAPITATYHGLTG
+2539 LAPFTATYHGLTG

-2641 LIGDLV
+2641 LIGDLS

-2660 YKQGTRF
+2660 YKQGIRF
-2667 VANWAYNRVNTAVP
+2667 AANWAYNRANTAVP

-2686 TLAAMHPADLNLD
+2686 TLAAIHPADLNLD

-2738 KVYKE
+2738 KIYKE

>member
-1 MAENYQEPIVDSE
+1 MAENYQDPIVDSE

-53 DHDITMAEAMR
+53 DHTMTMAEAMR
-64 QYRITQTTIDQRI
+64 QYRITQTTIDQRL
-77 KGPDTNFWGNAAK
+77 KGPETHFWGNAAK

-96 KEIAAFPDKFNAAVY
+96 KEVAAFPDKFNAAVY

-116 HIFPDMSEDE
+116 HFFPDMTEE
-126 AVRLMEA
+126 QAVRLMES
-133 STRLASHD
+133 STQIASHD

-153 ADDSIVRP
+153 ADNSIVRP

-206 ENDGSLRDYKGS
+206 QNDGSLQGYKGS

-258 YAARAALGEGTEE
+258 YAARSALGEGTEE
-271 FLQEGSKYLFENMA
+271 FLQEGSKYLFENLA

-299 VVNAAYGAAL
+299 VTNAAYGAAL

-347 NEAKEGILKEVDDR
+347 NEAKDSMLKEVDDR

-472 GAGDPEAK
+472 GAGDPETK

-506 RVRAGKAKMDAEI
+506 RVRAGKAKIDAEI

-530 IAAIDTTQMSSGEP
+530 IAAIDTRQMSSGEP

-648 EVLRMTNEKGR
+648 EVLRMTDEKGR
-659 ARYNK
+659 ARYNR

-708 NNASQAAQDAKL
+708 DNASQAAQDAKL
-720 LKGTTG
+720 LKGTNG

-770 TALYEELYLMGGI
+770 TGLYEELYLMGGI

-788 SALNQSIPGL
+788 TALNQSIPGL

-846 FNENVLLYALN
+846 FNENALLYALN

-863 TWEGTGPDRLQVG
+863 TWEGSGPDRLQVG
-876 LTLSEFFDTY
+876 LTLPEFFDTY
-886 TRKATTN
+886 TQKATTN

-925 PREFQDGA
+925 PREFQEGA

-939 KAVFLTRAQ
+939 KAVFLTKAQ
-948 TAPTQLNQIDLLDT
+948 TAPTQLNQMDLLDT

-968 ADDTST
+968 GDTST
-974 ASAVRNLPWEKPVN
+974 ASAVNNLPWETPVN

-993 FFNRMPDANDIEI
+993 FFNRMPDANDIEV
-1006 ARNNGIDSFLI
+1006 ARNNGIDAFLI

-1040 AKIPS
+1040 AKVPS
-1045 GKDLYKPSTPRQL
+1045 GKDLYKPSNPNQL
-1058 FQTEERNLVVTHG
+1058 FQE
-1071 ISLRNLQKV
+1071 Q
-1080 LDLGGMA
+1080 LDLAKENARLDDIYPAYDG
-1087 APSIAISSINE
+1087 E
-1098 PLTDF
+1098 
-1103 GTITLVGNKDIIDPA
+1103 TIDIDGKQRTVYNSTGERIA
-1118 KSANRVYDRDIWSPT
+1118 KSAEALRNFYKWFGDSKVVDEQGRPLVVYHGT
-1133 MPFKTYPKAKT
+1133 HA
-1144 KAANAFRDK
+1144 
-1153 FKSTFVKVDDEAN
+1153 
-1166 LGEVLYYAQN
+1166 
-1176 SARPE
+1176 
-1181 QAVQKFEWSRGA
+1181 KFEEFA
-1193 KLYYVENVL
+1193 KSKLKSGTGENVL
-1202 GKKID
+1202 G
-1207 IPTRSVNKDDIWGLH
+1207 
-1222 PDQEFI
+1222 
-1228 DALKDVD
+1228 
-1235 SMAPMDE
+1235 
-1242 VIKKVTDAARALI
+1242 
-1255 NRTDYGKY
+1255 
-1263 TKEYRETFLSDYPED
+1263 
-1278 YSGNFNRMDSILYQT
+1278 
-1293 KKYAQNIGKTEVD
+1293 
-1306 TSALGRILDEYAN
+1306 
-1319 NDQNYQKW
+1319 
-1327 AESQIEEMLGSPKVE
+1327 
-1342 VGKKLL
+1342 
-1348 DWNLENVT
+1348 
-1356 KAMLKAG
+1356 
-1363 TVNGQNSLVYGVG
+1363 
-1376 KVISAG
+1376 
-1382 STRFTSIKGIKEAA
+1382 
-1396 KNLKTKK
+1396 
-1403 DAAELTDALGARM
+1403 
-1416 QDFTNKFM
+1416 
-1424 SDSDFTNSMEQKEA
+1424 
-1438 AFRALGT
+1438 
-1445 LAASGNPTKERL
+1445 
-1457 QSVLNYELANKEIY
+1457 
-1471 PDELLQEGVDIA
+1471 EGF
-1483 KATKEVVRYYFEA
+1483 YF
-1496 KPQRSVLLTEFSGA
+1496 
-1510 VMPDDSS
+1510 
-1517 YDEMAQKLKDLGLQ
+1517 
-1531 VERTDNLQQGIRNIE
+1531 TDNLDVAERYAYGITKAGKGLNNNNVMPVYLKIE
-1546 NSVGGILFQAAY
+1546 NPAYSSKDLSEQNDGLINKNTGKLESLGTFYVAFEPNQIKSTDNRGTYSSDTPNIYYQAAY
-1558 SGSRVDY
+1558 AGSRVDY
-1565 DRPSLEA
+1565 DQPSLEA
-1572 IGSGEGAAA
+1572 IDSGEGNQS

-1591 PEIADN
+1591 PEIAESYRNTFMQKSSN
-1597 YRWKFTANQRQS
+1597 YDVDEYEQTVELLGRDGAKKDWENQLAQERES
-1609 KHLFGLFPTNF
+1609 IALLEKSDLDKPTLRELLFF
-1620 VIDAKHYYTRKLD
+1620 KKQR
-1633 DGTTEFIE
+1633 
-1641 TTTLSNNKTKTRKL
+1641 
-1655 SKTEYMDI
+1655 
-1663 FNAEKEKEDAR
+1663 AEKFERLIQMLKSGGK
-1674 ILHDNTLGQVHEVDI
+1674 GQVVKVDI

-1694 LLDEQK
+1694 MLDEQK
-1700 MLIDQSEFVQKK
+1700 TFAEQPEFVKQQIAK
-1712 IWEINDKLNLGIK
+1712 IGSKYLFDMTGLSKSEKIAEASRIMNDWTG
-1725 DSGIRGGEIYQ
+1725 DQIYQ
-1736 RIANAMDEFI
+1736 A
-1746 LDENGNVK
+1746 LS
-1754 EYNDIFKQ
+1754 EYHQSDKD
-1762 ASQYLDKEGIK
+1762 ASLMLEKYGIK
-1773 GITYDGRQDGR
+1773 GITYEGRRDGR
-1784 CFVIFNPE
+1784 CFVIFNPKD
-1792 SVKVLRK
+1792 VKILQK

-1837 HEMSHYWAN
+1837 HEMSHFWAN
-1846 TIFNLVKSGKYNNN
+1846 TIFNLIKSGKYNNN

-1887 QEMFASMTEAV
+1887 QEQFASMTEAV

-1933 NSEGRIVNPILDKQA
+1933 NSEGKIINPILDKQA

-1958 GTLPSIDASPLMIEN
+1958 GSLPSIDASPLMIEN

-2036 QPGNIER
+2036 EPGNIER

-2052 GIMSYLIPGRGTNTR
+2052 NIMSYLIPGRGTNTR

-2222 FGGDNAKQLFQE
+2222 FAGDNITQLNQE
-2234 DLRRGRSIKSADR
+2234 ELRRGRSIKSADR
-2247 AVFIEWANR
+2247 AVFTEWANR
-2256 EVRKML
+2256 EIRKML
-2262 KAAPDTDIINRT
+2262 KATPDTDIINRT

-2356 VAAQYKQ
+2356 VAAQYKN

-2491 FQQTGRLSTILKKVR
+2491 FQQTGVLSSALKKVR

-2534 GAGAI
+2534 GARAI
-2539 LAPITATYHGLTG
+2539 LAPVTATYHAATG
-2552 KWTIQDTLNTG
+2552 KWTIQDTLDTG

-2579 EPPYEVPQRYDPNK
+2579 EPPYEVPQPYDPNK

-2613 AAAVPLR
+2613 AASVPLR

-2641 LIGDLV
+2641 LIGDLA
-2647 DAYSEAA
+2647 DAYGEAA

-2686 TLAAMHPADLNLD
+2686 TMAAMHPADLNLD

>member
-1 MAENYQEPIVDSE
+1 MEKDYLTLD
-14 NETTLGNAI
+14 TTLSMDDAI
-23 VAENDLA
+23 ARTENITPD
-30 PNDDPRLD
+30 DDPRFD
-38 PILPSQMTSAQKLPS
+38 PILPSQQTARQKIPNKRTVTMDEALETYRLKMDS
-53 DHDITMAEAMR
+53 YDMLTKIANGDI
-64 QYRITQTTIDQRI
+64 ITH
-77 KGPDTNFWGNAAK
+77 FWGNAAK
-90 GVKDFG
+90 GVGDFVAQA
-96 KEIAAFPDKFNAAVY
+96 KLMPTEFNGAVF
-111 RAFDG
+111 RAFNG
-116 HIFPDMSEDE
+116 HVFPDMTEDE
-126 AVRLMEA
+126 AVRLMD
-133 STRLASHD
+133 STTSYVANQENL
-141 QQMRN
+141 RN
-146 LLASYEG
+146 LIIQSQGG
-153 ADDSIVRP
+153 ADSVGRKLG
-161 FFSGAAQVI
+161 SGAAQVI
-170 SYGLV
+170 SFGVVGLM
-175 GALTGGVG
+175 TGGVG
-183 IGVMAGVQEATD
+183 IGAMTGAQEFAD
-195 ISQEMAENYMK
+195 ISQEMAEKAMA
-206 ENDGSLRDYKGS
+206 ENGGTLRGYDNRG
-218 EDAIFAAAHGA
+218 DAIYSALHGV
-229 VSGYIESF
+229 VSGWIETRL
-237 FGVERLFTNAIR
+237 GVENLFTSSA
-249 KTGIKKIGE
+249 KKHI
-258 YAARAALGEGTEE
+258 ASRLGAQILKSGVSEGAEE

-285 GRNDRTFGEFLKDA
+285 GRNDRTFGEFMKDA
-299 VVNAAYGAAL
+299 VTNAVYGAIL
-309 GGAFGGAMYYPNVR
+309 GGTFGGLMYPVNKLRVE
-323 RIKKA
+323 KA
-328 LKQQGYTEE
+328 LKAQGLSD
-337 QANVLAPAIV
+337 V
-347 NEAKEGILKEVDDR
+347 EAKAVAGDMINTAKNSILQEVDTRSQLRD
-361 TQIREHYGEQW
+361 HYGEQW
-372 DNLKNKIVTALE
+372 TGLKNKIVTALE

-399 YAEDNADDIVRPL
+399 YAADNADDIVRPL
-412 FRFSNKF
+412 FNMSNKF

-427 QLADIDVIDNA
+427 QLSDIDVIDNA
-438 IYLRPGDLGTPE
+438 IYLKPMNLGSPE
-450 TIANRIKEKQA
+450 VISSNISKKKE

-466 TTLAKT
+466 NMLART
-472 GAGDPEAK
+472 GAGDPETK

-492 YYEKLTGDRFSAAR
+492 YYEKLTGDRFNAAR

-628 QNGAPVVNDKGEVIA
+628 QNGAPVINDKGEVIA

-648 EVLRMTNEKGR
+648 EVLRMTDEKGR

-708 NNASQAAQDAKL
+708 DNASQAAQDAKL

-863 TWEGTGPDRLQVG
+863 TWEGTGTDRLQVG

-948 TAPTQLNQIDLLDT
+948 TAPTQLNQMDLLDT

-974 ASAVRNLPWEKPVN
+974 ASAVRNLPWERPVN

-1045 GKDLYKPSTPRQL
+1045 GKDLYKPNQL
-1058 FQTEERNLVVTHG
+1058 FQE
-1071 ISLRNLQKV
+1071 Q
-1080 LDLGGMA
+1080 LDLA
-1087 APSIAISSINE
+1087 NE
-1098 PLTDF
+1098 NARLDDIYPAYE
-1103 GTITLVGNKDIIDPA
+1103 GETITINGKDRSVYNSNGERIA
-1118 KSANRVYDRDIWSPT
+1118 KSAEALRNFYKWFGDSKMVDEQGRPLVVYHGSKSVFDTFDNT
-1133 MPFKTYPKAKT
+1133 VNQT
-1144 KAANAFRDK
+1144 KERQMG
-1153 FKSTFVKVDDEAN
+1153 AN
-1166 LGEVLYYAQN
+1166 LGYFFTDSEYVANKFRTKEQQLEEAGYYIENTVREPITEEKYDAQGRYLGSVHYTKATLPPYKNFGLYKVYLKAENIVEYQGESLGVWDVRESALKSAKASGKDGMIIYKADTGGGIANEYIVFEPNQIKSTDNRGTYDSRTPNIYYQSELSAAMNQRKKAAEDRNIIVDKLKNIKNQPMLQNTQTGEILIPTGIGNIRIVDKSALEDQSVVFGYEPETRSFIVPIPRIQSKTIKQIQNYVEKQDLETAMFHEDIHRLDHKGESDIDIKSEFMKELNPDVSMKEYFNRPEEAHAYAQQRAAQIAAN
-1176 SARPE
+1176 ISQMSTTER
-1181 QAVQKFEWSRGA
+1181 
-1193 KLYYVENVL
+1193 LNVV
-1202 GKKID
+1202 G
-1207 IPTRSVNKDDIWGLH
+1207 NA
-1222 PDQEFI
+1222 EFI
-1228 DALKDVD
+1228 DRMTDRVSKYYEWNTANTNYFRGLMEDLK
-1235 SMAPMDE
+1235 S
-1242 VIKKVTDAARALI
+1242 
-1255 NRTDYGKY
+1255 Y
-1263 TKEYRETFLSDYPED
+1263 
-1278 YSGNFNRMDSILYQT
+1278 IL
-1293 KKYAQNIGKTEVD
+1293 
-1306 TSALGRILDEYAN
+1306 N
-1319 NDQNYQKW
+1319 N
-1327 AESQIEEMLGSPKVE
+1327 
-1342 VGKKLL
+1342 
-1348 DWNLENVT
+1348 
-1356 KAMLKAG
+1356 
-1363 TVNGQNSLVYGVG
+1363 
-1376 KVISAG
+1376 
-1382 STRFTSIKGIKEAA
+1382 
-1396 KNLKTKK
+1396 
-1403 DAAELTDALGARM
+1403 LTD
-1416 QDFTNKFM
+1416 D
-1424 SDSDFTNSMEQKEA
+1424 
-1438 AFRALGT
+1438 
-1445 LAASGNPTKERL
+1445 
-1457 QSVLNYELANKEIY
+1457 V
-1471 PDELLQEGVDIA
+1471 
-1483 KATKEVVRYYFEA
+1483 YY
-1496 KPQRSVLLTEFSGA
+1496 
-1510 VMPDDSS
+1510 
-1517 YDEMAQKLKDLGLQ
+1517 
-1531 VERTDNLQQGIRNIE
+1531 
-1546 NSVGGILFQAAY
+1546 
-1558 SGSRVDY
+1558 
-1565 DRPSLEA
+1565 
-1572 IGSGEGAAA
+1572 
-1581 HGWGLYYALN
+1581 
-1591 PEIADN
+1591 
-1597 YRWKFTANQRQS
+1597 
-1609 KHLFGLFPTNF
+1609 
-1620 VIDAKHYYTRKLD
+1620 
-1633 DGTTEFIE
+1633 
-1641 TTTLSNNKTKTRKL
+1641 
-1655 SKTEYMDI
+1655 
-1663 FNAEKEKEDAR
+1663 
-1674 ILHDNTLGQVHEVDI
+1674 
-1689 PEMDV
+1689 
-1694 LLDEQK
+1694 
-1700 MLIDQSEFVQKK
+1700 
-1712 IWEINDKLNLGIK
+1712 
-1725 DSGIRGGEIYQ
+1725 
-1736 RIANAMDEFI
+1736 
-1746 LDENGNVK
+1746 
-1754 EYNDIFKQ
+1754 
-1762 ASQYLDKEGIK
+1762 
-1773 GITYDGRQDGR
+1773 
-1784 CFVIFNPE
+1784 
-1792 SVKVLRK
+1792 
-1799 KFDELGNQLFQ
+1799 Q

-1825 VLGRSSNTGTLP
+1825 VLGRNSNTGTLP

-1958 GTLPSIDASPLMIEN
+1958 GTLPSIDASPLMMEN

-1983 PSSTEVMKVRVTE
+1983 PSSTEVMKVRATE

-2010 QMTEVTD
+2010 QMTEVID

-2202 PDTDRREML
+2202 PDTERREML

-2222 FGGDNAKQLFQE
+2222 FAGDNATQLNQE

-2262 KAAPDTDIINRT
+2262 KATPDTDIINRT

-2378 LHRLYD
+2378 LYRLYD

-2391 AMENPTSPTLL
+2391 AMESPTSPTLL

-2491 FQQTGRLSTILKKVR
+2491 FQQTGVLSSALKKVR

-2534 GAGAI
+2534 GARAI
-2539 LAPITATYHGLTG
+2539 LAPITSTYHGLTG
-2552 KWTIQDTLNTG
+2552 KWTIQDSLDTG

-2604 TWIKLDTFA
+2604 KWIKLDTFGPA
-2613 AAAVPLR
+2613 SVPLR

-2631 GIGGAFDEIP
+2631 GIAGAFDEIP
-2641 LIGDLV
+2641 LIGDLS

-2660 YKQGTRF
+2660 YKQGVRF
-2667 VANWAYNRVNTAVP
+2667 GANWAYNRVNTAVP

-2738 KVYKE
+2738 KIYKE

>member
-1 MAENYQEPIVDSE
+1 MAENYQDPIFDSE

-53 DHDITMAEAMR
+53 DHDMTMAEAMR
-64 QYRITQTTIDQRI
+64 QYRITQTTIDQRM
-77 KGPDTNFWGNAAK
+77 KGPETHFWGNAAK
-90 GVKDFG
+90 GIKDFG
-96 KEIAAFPDKFNAAVY
+96 QEIKAFPDKFDAAIY

-116 HIFPDMSEDE
+116 HLFPDMTEDE

-133 STRLASHD
+133 STRIVSHD
-141 QQMRN
+141 SQMRN
-146 LLASYEG
+146 LVASYEG
-153 ADDSIVRP
+153 ADGSIVRP
-161 FFSGAAQVI
+161 FFSGAAQVV

-183 IGVMAGVQEATD
+183 IGVMAGVQEGVD

-206 ENDGSLRDYKGS
+206 QNDNSLQGYKGG

-249 KTGIKKIGE
+249 KTGIRKIGE
-258 YAARAALGEGTEE
+258 YALRAAAGEGTEE
-271 FLQEGSKYLFENMA
+271 FLQEASKYLFENMA

-328 LKQQGYTEE
+328 LVSQGYTED
-337 QANVLAPAIV
+337 QAKVLAPAIV
-347 NEAKEGILKEVDDR
+347 NEAKESMLKEVDDR
-361 TQIREHYGEQW
+361 AQIREHYGEQW
-372 DNLKNKIVTALE
+372 DNLKNKIVVALE
-384 NAGWRETNPDIDLEK
+384 NAGWRESNPDINLEK

-412 FRFSNKF
+412 FRFSNKY

-466 TTLAKT
+466 TMLAKT
-472 GAGDPEAK
+472 GAGDPDAK
-480 RALNT
+480 RSLNT

-492 YYEKLTGDRFSAAR
+492 YYEKQTGDRFNATR
-506 RVRAGKAKMDAEI
+506 RVRAAKAKMDAEI

-530 IAAIDTTQMSSGEP
+530 IANIDITQMSSGEP
-544 TTQIREKLDGQ
+544 TTQIRERLDGQ

-580 HIGQDINTRYSL
+580 HTGQDINTNYTL

-599 QRGSRTDVS
+599 QRGTRTDVS

-648 EVLRMTNEKGR
+648 EVLRMTNPEGR

-708 NNASQAAQDAKL
+708 DNASQAAQDAKL
-720 LKGTTG
+720 LKGTNG
-726 VTDFLNK
+726 ITDFLNK

-739 QGLFLAND
+739 QGLFLGND

-757 YNDALMMWLLNGD
+757 YNDALMMWLLNND

-783 TQKIQ
+783 SQKIQ
-788 SALNQSIPGL
+788 TALNQVIPGL
-798 MSLENQYPDVGIRKD
+798 MSLENQYPKVGLRED
-813 LANALKRYPQVARSQ
+813 LANALKKLPSIARSQ
-828 DFALTVSQ
+828 DFAFSVSQ
-836 VEIDDGRPDL
+836 TEIEDGRTDL
-846 FNENVLLYALN
+846 FNENALLYALY

-863 TWEGTGPDRLQVG
+863 TWEGTGADRLQVG
-876 LTLSEFFDTY
+876 MTLSEFFDTY
-886 TRKATTN
+886 TQTATTN
-893 QENIGQVDMFGQPL
+893 QEQQGQVDIFGQPL
-907 AVEQSRGDLLA
+907 AAELTKGDILA
-918 ETLTLAF
+918 DTLTKAF
-925 PREFQDGA
+925 PREFEDGT

-939 KAVFLTRAQ
+939 RAVFLTRAQ
-948 TAPTQLNQIDLLDT
+948 TQPGPTQFTQIDLLDT

-968 ADDTST
+968 PDDTST
-974 ASAVRNLPWEKPVN
+974 ASAVKNLPWEKPVN

-993 FFNRMPDANDIEI
+993 FFNRMPDKVDIEI
-1006 ARNNGIDSFLI
+1006 AKNNGIDAFLI
-1017 LDKNEVPSKLVL
+1017 LDKTETPTKLVL

-1034 IGLKPG
+1034 VGLKPG

-1045 GKDLYKPSTPRQL
+1045 GAELYKPTQ
-1058 FQTEERNLVVTHG
+1058 
-1071 ISLRNLQKV
+1071 
-1080 LDLGGMA
+1080 
-1087 APSIAISSINE
+1087 
-1098 PLTDF
+1098 
-1103 GTITLVGNKDIIDPA
+1103 
-1118 KSANRVYDRDIWSPT
+1118 
-1133 MPFKTYPKAKT
+1133 
-1144 KAANAFRDK
+1144 
-1153 FKSTFVKVDDEAN
+1153 
-1166 LGEVLYYAQN
+1166 
-1176 SARPE
+1176 
-1181 QAVQKFEWSRGA
+1181 
-1193 KLYYVENVL
+1193 
-1202 GKKID
+1202 
-1207 IPTRSVNKDDIWGLH
+1207 
-1222 PDQEFI
+1222 
-1228 DALKDVD
+1228 
-1235 SMAPMDE
+1235 
-1242 VIKKVTDAARALI
+1242 
-1255 NRTDYGKY
+1255 
-1263 TKEYRETFLSDYPED
+1263 
-1278 YSGNFNRMDSILYQT
+1278 LYQT
-1293 KKYAQNIGKTEVD
+1293 SVFDLKVGDNIPGYGIVENITDNKITVGGTEYSKLRFD
-1306 TSALGRILDEYAN
+1306 T
-1319 NDQNYQKW
+1319 
-1327 AESQIEEMLGSPKVE
+1327 M
-1342 VGKKLL
+1342 
-1348 DWNLENVT
+1348 
-1356 KAMLKAG
+1356 
-1363 TVNGQNSLVYGVG
+1363 
-1376 KVISAG
+1376 
-1382 STRFTSIKGIKEAA
+1382 
-1396 KNLKTKK
+1396 
-1403 DAAELTDALGARM
+1403 
-1416 QDFTNKFM
+1416 
-1424 SDSDFTNSMEQKEA
+1424 
-1438 AFRALGT
+1438 
-1445 LAASGNPTKERL
+1445 L
-1457 QSVLNYELANKEIY
+1457 QSVDFTPATVDFNKAVDYFGTTTNLNIAGYILPDGRMLDFSGKKFGADGRNRTIDHREVGDAYDNEI
-1471 PDELLQEGVDIA
+1471 DMDDFLKNGAIRID
-1483 KATKEVVRYYFEA
+1483 ATSGSINIGA
-1496 KPQRSVLLTEFSGA
+1496 KPTNEQMRIIEQIVSKNTDSVSLEL
-1510 VMPDDSS
+1510 
-1517 YDEMAQKLKDLGLQ
+1517 
-1531 VERTDNLQQGIRNIE
+1531 E
-1546 NSVGGILFQAAY
+1546 NNG
-1558 SGSRVDY
+1558 
-1565 DRPSLEA
+1565 PSLNEV
-1572 IGSGEGAAA
+1572 
-1581 HGWGLYYALN
+1581 Y
-1591 PEIADN
+1591 DN
-1597 YRWKFTANQRQS
+1597 TT
-1609 KHLFGLFPTNF
+1609 PTNIKRIINQYF
-1620 VIDAKHYYTRKLD
+1620 TSGQV
-1633 DGTTEFIE
+1633 
-1641 TTTLSNNKTKTRKL
+1641 SKL
-1655 SKTEYMDI
+1655 SQ
-1663 FNAEKEKEDAR
+1663 FLQSRR
-1674 ILHDNTLGQVHEVDI
+1674 I
-1689 PEMDV
+1689 
-1694 LLDEQK
+1694 
-1700 MLIDQSEFVQKK
+1700 
-1712 IWEINDKLNLGIK
+1712 
-1725 DSGIRGGEIYQ
+1725 
-1736 RIANAMDEFI
+1736 
-1746 LDENGNVK
+1746 
-1754 EYNDIFKQ
+1754 
-1762 ASQYLDKEGIK
+1762 
-1773 GITYDGRQDGR
+1773 
-1784 CFVIFNPE
+1784 
-1792 SVKVLRK
+1792 
-1799 KFDELGNQLFQ
+1799 
-1810 GRKVNGFYDP
+1810 NGFYDP

-1825 VLGRSSNTGTLP
+1825 VLGRNSNTGTLP
-1837 HEMSHYWAN
+1837 HEMAHYWAN

-1887 QEMFASMTEAV
+1887 QEQFATMTESV

-1912 MTAFLNWVPQ
+1912 MTAFLNWVPA

-1933 NSEGRIVNPILDKQA
+1933 NSEGKIVNPILDKQA

-1953 AWYAN
+1953 AWYGN
-1958 GTLPSIDASPLMIEN
+1958 GNLPAIDASPLEVEN
-1973 SNGEQDGRII
+1973 TNAETGERIL
-1983 PSSTEVMKVRVTE
+1983 PSTAEVMKVRATE
-1996 MTTESDNLKRARTE
+1996 IKTESDNLKRAREEMQRETTE
-2010 QMTEVTD
+2010 A
-2017 STPASERAAAAGA
+2017 TPTSERAAAAGA
-2030 EVKIES
+2030 EVMIES

-2043 SEPPAEKKR
+2043 SEPPAEKKK

-2067 EGMFAAARDYISK
+2067 EGMFAAARDYIK
-2080 ERAHA
+2080 NNPDHA
-2085 EEIAFGSPAT
+2085 NEVAFGSPAT
-2095 VPNDTGVDR
+2095 TTNDTGIDR

-2110 LMEEYKQG
+2110 LMENYKQG

-2144 DMNFQFYNEAV
+2144 DMNFQYYLEAV
-2155 RRITDGME
+2155 RRISDGME

-2182 FNSDIDAFIQEH
+2182 FNSDLDAFIQEH
-2194 AAKILNTA
+2194 ANRILNTA
-2202 PDTDRREML
+2202 PDTEKREML
-2211 IKQMLAEASVK
+2211 IKQMLAEASIK
-2222 FGGDNAKQLFQE
+2222 FSGDTAAQLNQE
-2234 DLRRGRSIKSADR
+2234 ELRRGRSIKSADR
-2247 AVFIEWANR
+2247 AVFTEWANR
-2256 EVRKML
+2256 EIRKML
-2262 KAAPDTDIINRT
+2262 KATPDTDIINRT

-2280 AEKARKYLDSNDN
+2280 AEKARKYLDSNDI

-2306 QLFVAEKEVPETWYS
+2306 QLFVAEKEVPETWAS

-2337 THLVNMTGNTFNYG
+2337 THLVNMTGNSFNYG
-2351 IVHAA
+2351 IVKAA
-2356 VAAQYKQ
+2356 VAAQYKH
-2363 GNKVSKQS
+2363 GNKVSNHS
-2371 LDAEKER
+2371 LTAERER
-2378 LHRLYD
+2378 LHKLYD
-2384 TSLMNLA
+2384 STLMNLA
-2391 AMENPTSPTLL
+2391 AMESPTSPTLL

-2491 FQQTGRLSTILKKVR
+2491 FQQTGVLSSALKKVR
-2506 DALNMGQR
+2506 DALNFGQR

-2534 GAGAI
+2534 GARAI
-2539 LAPITATYHGLTG
+2539 AAPITSGWHALQG
-2552 KWTIQDTLNTG
+2552 KWSIQDTMDTG

-2613 AAAVPLR
+2613 AASVPLR

-2631 GIGGAFDEIP
+2631 GVGGAFDEIP
-2641 LIGDLV
+2641 LIGDLA
-2647 DAYSEAA
+2647 DAYGEAA

-2660 YKQGTRF
+2660 YKQGVRF
-2667 VANWAYNRVNTAVP
+2667 GANWAYNRVNTAVP

-2686 TLAAMHPADLNLD
+2686 TLAAMHPADLHLD
-2699 ELDLGLP
+2699 ELDIGLP

-2719 LDGGDTTTNDI
+2719 LAGGDTTTNDI

-2738 KVYKE
+2738 KIYKE

>member
-1 MAENYQEPIVDSE
+1 MAENYQDPIFDSE

-53 DHDITMAEAMR
+53 DHDMTMAEAMR
-64 QYRITQTTIDQRI
+64 QYRITQTTIDQRM
-77 KGPDTNFWGNAAK
+77 KGPETHFWGNAAK
-90 GVKDFG
+90 GIKDFG
-96 KEIAAFPDKFNAAVY
+96 QEIKAFPDKFDAAIY

-116 HIFPDMSEDE
+116 HLFPDMTEDE

-133 STRLASHD
+133 STRIVSHD
-141 QQMRN
+141 SQMRN
-146 LLASYEG
+146 LVASYEG
-153 ADDSIVRP
+153 ADGSIVRP
-161 FFSGAAQVI
+161 FFSGAAQVV

-183 IGVMAGVQEATD
+183 IGVMAGVQEGVD

-206 ENDGSLRDYKGS
+206 QNDNSLQGYKGG

-229 VSGYIESF
+229 VSGYIETF
-237 FGVERLFTNAIR
+237 FGVEKLFTNAIK
-249 KTGIKKIGE
+249 KTGIRKIGE
-258 YAARAALGEGTEE
+258 SILRSAAGEGTEE
-271 FLQEGSKYLFENMA
+271 FLQEASKYLFENMA

-309 GGAFGGAMYYPNVR
+309 GGAFGGVMYYPNVR

-328 LKQQGYTEE
+328 LVSQGYTEE
-337 QANVLAPAIV
+337 QAKVLAPAIV
-347 NEAKEGILKEVDDR
+347 NEAKEGMLKEVDDR
-361 TQIREHYGEQW
+361 AQIREHYGEQW
-372 DNLKNKIVTALE
+372 DNLKNKIVVALE
-384 NAGWRETNPDIDLEK
+384 NAGWRESNPDINLEK

-412 FRFSNKF
+412 FRFSNKY

-466 TTLAKT
+466 TMLAKT
-472 GAGDPEAK
+472 GAGDPDAK
-480 RALNT
+480 RSLNT

-492 YYEKLTGDRFSAAR
+492 YYEKQTGDRFNATR
-506 RVRAGKAKMDAEI
+506 RVRAAKAKMDAEI

-530 IAAIDTTQMSSGEP
+530 IANIDITQMSSGEP
-544 TTQIREKLDGQ
+544 TTQIRERLDGQ

-580 HIGQDINTRYSL
+580 HTGQDINTNYTL

-599 QRGSRTDVS
+599 QRGTRTDVS

-648 EVLRMTNEKGR
+648 EVLRMTNPEGR

-708 NNASQAAQDAKL
+708 DNASQAAQDAKL
-720 LKGTTG
+720 LKGTNG
-726 VTDFLNK
+726 ITDFLNK

-739 QGLFLAND
+739 QGLFLGND

-757 YNDALMMWLLNGD
+757 YNDALMMWLLNND

-783 TQKIQ
+783 SQKIQ
-788 SALNQSIPGL
+788 TALNQVIPGL
-798 MSLENQYPDVGIRKD
+798 MSLENQYPKVGLRED
-813 LANALKRYPQVARSQ
+813 LANALKKLPSIARSQ
-828 DFALTVSQ
+828 DFAFSVSQ
-836 VEIDDGRPDL
+836 TEIEDGRTDL
-846 FNENVLLYALN
+846 FNENALLYALY

-863 TWEGTGPDRLQVG
+863 TWEGTGADRLQVG
-876 LTLSEFFDTY
+876 MTLSEFFDTY
-886 TRKATTN
+886 TQTATTN
-893 QENIGQVDMFGQPL
+893 QEQQGQVDIFGQPL
-907 AVEQSRGDLLA
+907 AAELTKGDILA
-918 ETLTLAF
+918 DTLTKAF
-925 PREFQDGA
+925 PREFEDGT

-939 KAVFLTRAQ
+939 RAVFLTRAQ
-948 TAPTQLNQIDLLDT
+948 TQPGPTQFTQIDLLDT

-968 ADDTST
+968 PDDTST
-974 ASAVRNLPWEKPVN
+974 ASAVKNLPWEKPVN

-993 FFNRMPDANDIEI
+993 FFNRMPDKVDIEI
-1006 ARNNGIDSFLI
+1006 AKNNGIDAFLI
-1017 LDKNEVPSKLVL
+1017 LDKTETPTKLVL

-1034 IGLKPG
+1034 VGLKPG

-1045 GKDLYKPSTPRQL
+1045 GAELYKPNKML
-1058 FQTEERNLVVTHG
+1058 FQQEFRDAHSAPSNDGTPVEERLENG
-1071 ISLRNLQKV
+1071 GDFSLAEV
-1080 LDLGGMA
+1080 ALGQHNQPSDYFSAIGPRMYGYDTVSGRESFA
-1087 APSIAISSINE
+1087 AINSVIRGVRAGRK
-1098 PLTDF
+1098 DM
-1103 GTITLVGNKDIIDPA
+1103 TITAYRAVP
-1118 KSANRVYDRDIWSPT
+1118 
-1133 MPFKTYPKAKT
+1133 
-1144 KAANAFRDK
+1144 
-1153 FKSTFVKVDDEAN
+1153 
-1166 LGEVLYYAQN
+1166 N
-1176 SARPE
+1176 S
-1181 QAVQKFEWSRGA
+1181 VS
-1193 KLYYVENVL
+1193 
-1202 GKKID
+1202 
-1207 IPTRSVNKDDIWGLH
+1207 
-1222 PDQEFI
+1222 
-1228 DALKDVD
+1228 VD
-1235 SMAPMDE
+1235 S
-1242 VIKKVTDAARALI
+1242 LI
-1255 NRTDYGKY
+1255 NRDWISFSKQYVIDHGESRFGEG
-1263 TKEYRETFLSDYPED
+1263 EYKIIEQEVPIDSVWWDGNDINEWGYDDGSD
-1278 YSGNFNRMDSILYQT
+1278 
-1293 KKYAQNIGKTEVD
+1293 
-1306 TSALGRILDEYAN
+1306 
-1319 NDQNYQKW
+1319 
-1327 AESQIEEMLGSPKVE
+1327 
-1342 VGKKLL
+1342 
-1348 DWNLENVT
+1348 
-1356 KAMLKAG
+1356 
-1363 TVNGQNSLVYGVG
+1363 
-1376 KVISAG
+1376 
-1382 STRFTSIKGIKEAA
+1382 GI
-1396 KNLKTKK
+1396 
-1403 DAAELTDALGARM
+1403 ELT
-1416 QDFTNKFM
+1416 
-1424 SDSDFTNSMEQKEA
+1424 
-1438 AFRALGT
+1438 
-1445 LAASGNPTKERL
+1445 
-1457 QSVLNYELANKEIY
+1457 QS
-1471 PDELLQEGVDIA
+1471 
-1483 KATKEVVRYYFEA
+1483 R
-1496 KPQRSVLLTEFSGA
+1496 R
-1510 VMPDDSS
+1510 
-1517 YDEMAQKLKDLGLQ
+1517 
-1531 VERTDNLQQGIRNIE
+1531 
-1546 NSVGGILFQAAY
+1546 
-1558 SGSRVDY
+1558 
-1565 DRPSLEA
+1565 
-1572 IGSGEGAAA
+1572 
-1581 HGWGLYYALN
+1581 
-1591 PEIADN
+1591 
-1597 YRWKFTANQRQS
+1597 
-1609 KHLFGLFPTNF
+1609 
-1620 VIDAKHYYTRKLD
+1620 
-1633 DGTTEFIE
+1633 
-1641 TTTLSNNKTKTRKL
+1641 
-1655 SKTEYMDI
+1655 
-1663 FNAEKEKEDAR
+1663 
-1674 ILHDNTLGQVHEVDI
+1674 
-1689 PEMDV
+1689 
-1694 LLDEQK
+1694 
-1700 MLIDQSEFVQKK
+1700 
-1712 IWEINDKLNLGIK
+1712 
-1725 DSGIRGGEIYQ
+1725 
-1736 RIANAMDEFI
+1736 
-1746 LDENGNVK
+1746 
-1754 EYNDIFKQ
+1754 
-1762 ASQYLDKEGIK
+1762 
-1773 GITYDGRQDGR
+1773 
-1784 CFVIFNPE
+1784 
-1792 SVKVLRK
+1792 
-1799 KFDELGNQLFQ
+1799 
-1810 GRKVNGFYDP
+1810 VNGFYDP

-1825 VLGRSSNTGTLP
+1825 VLGRNSNTGTLP
-1837 HEMSHYWAN
+1837 HEMAHYWAN

-1887 QEMFASMTEAV
+1887 QEQFATMTESV

-1912 MTAFLNWVPQ
+1912 MTAFLNWVPA

-1933 NSEGRIVNPILDKQA
+1933 NSEGKIVNPILDKQA

-1953 AWYAN
+1953 AWYGN
-1958 GTLPSIDASPLMIEN
+1958 GNLPAIDASPLEVEN
-1973 SNGEQDGRII
+1973 TNAETGERIL
-1983 PSSTEVMKVRVTE
+1983 PSTAEVMKVRATE
-1996 MTTESDNLKRARTE
+1996 IKTESDNLKRAREEMQRETTE
-2010 QMTEVTD
+2010 A
-2017 STPASERAAAAGA
+2017 TPTSERAAAAGA
-2030 EVKIES
+2030 EVMIES

-2043 SEPPAEKKR
+2043 SEPPAEKKK

-2067 EGMFAAARDYISK
+2067 EGMFAAARDYIK
-2080 ERAHA
+2080 NNPDHA
-2085 EEIAFGSPAT
+2085 NEVAFGSPAT
-2095 VPNDTGVDR
+2095 TTNDTGIDR

-2110 LMEEYKQG
+2110 LMENYKQG

-2144 DMNFQFYNEAV
+2144 DMNFQYYLEAV
-2155 RRITDGME
+2155 RRISDGME

-2182 FNSDIDAFIQEH
+2182 FNSDLDAFIQEH
-2194 AAKILNTA
+2194 ANRILNTA
-2202 PDTDRREML
+2202 PDTEKREML

-2222 FGGDNAKQLFQE
+2222 FSGDTAAQLNQE
-2234 DLRRGRSIKSADR
+2234 ELRRGRSIKSADR
-2247 AVFIEWANR
+2247 AVFTEWANR
-2256 EVRKML
+2256 EIRKML
-2262 KAAPDTDIINRT
+2262 KATPDTDIINRT

-2280 AEKARKYLDSNDN
+2280 AEKARKYLDSNDI

-2306 QLFVAEKEVPETWYS
+2306 QLFVAEKEVPETWAS

-2337 THLVNMTGNTFNYG
+2337 THLVNMTGNSFNYG
-2351 IVHAA
+2351 IVKAA
-2356 VAAQYKQ
+2356 VAAQYKH
-2363 GNKVSKQS
+2363 GNKVSNHS
-2371 LDAEKER
+2371 LTAERER
-2378 LHRLYD
+2378 LHKLYNS
-2384 TSLMNLA
+2384 TLMNLA
-2391 AMENPTSPTLL
+2391 AMESPTSPTLL

-2491 FQQTGRLSTILKKVR
+2491 FQQTGVLSSALKKVR
-2506 DALNMGQR
+2506 DALNFGQR

-2534 GAGAI
+2534 GARAI
-2539 LAPITATYHGLTG
+2539 AAPITSGWHALQG
-2552 KWTIQDTLNTG
+2552 KWSIQDTMDTG

-2613 AAAVPLR
+2613 AASVPLR

-2631 GIGGAFDEIP
+2631 GVGGAFDEIP
-2641 LIGDLV
+2641 LIGDLA
-2647 DAYSEAA
+2647 DAYGEAA

-2660 YKQGTRF
+2660 YKQGVRF
-2667 VANWAYNRVNTAVP
+2667 GANWAYNRVNTAVP

-2686 TLAAMHPADLNLD
+2686 TLAAMHPADLHLD
-2699 ELDLGLP
+2699 ELDIGLP

-2738 KVYKE
+2738 KIYKE

>member
-1 MAENYQEPIVDSE
+1 MAENYQDPIVDTE

-53 DHDITMAEAMR
+53 DHDMTMAEAMR

-77 KGPDTNFWGNAAK
+77 KGPDTHFWGNAAK

-96 KEIAAFPDKFNAAVY
+96 KEVAAFPDKFNAAVY
-111 RAFDG
+111 RAFNG
-116 HIFPDMSEDE
+116 HFFPDMTEDE

-195 ISQEMAENYMK
+195 ISQEMAEKYMK
-206 ENDGSLRDYKGS
+206 DNDGSLKDYKGS

-271 FLQEGSKYLFENMA
+271 FLQEGSKYLFENLA

-472 GAGDPEAK
+472 GAGDPDAK

-648 EVLRMTNEKGR
+648 EVLRMTDEKGR

-708 NNASQAAQDAKL
+708 DNASQAAQDAKL
-720 LKGTTG
+720 LKGTNG

-933 AVSRDM
+933 AASRDM

-974 ASAVRNLPWEKPVN
+974 ASAVRNLPWETPVN

-1040 AKIPS
+1040 AKVPS
-1045 GKDLYKPSTPRQL
+1045 GKDLYKPST
-1058 FQTEERNLVVTHG
+1058 T
-1071 ISLRNLQKV
+1071 
-1080 LDLGGMA
+1080 
-1087 APSIAISSINE
+1087 
-1098 PLTDF
+1098 
-1103 GTITLVGNKDIIDPA
+1103 
-1118 KSANRVYDRDIWSPT
+1118 
-1133 MPFKTYPKAKT
+1133 
-1144 KAANAFRDK
+1144 
-1153 FKSTFVKVDDEAN
+1153 
-1166 LGEVLYYAQN
+1166 
-1176 SARPE
+1176 
-1181 QAVQKFEWSRGA
+1181 
-1193 KLYYVENVL
+1193 
-1202 GKKID
+1202 
-1207 IPTRSVNKDDIWGLH
+1207 
-1222 PDQEFI
+1222 
-1228 DALKDVD
+1228 
-1235 SMAPMDE
+1235 
-1242 VIKKVTDAARALI
+1242 
-1255 NRTDYGKY
+1255 
-1263 TKEYRETFLSDYPED
+1263 
-1278 YSGNFNRMDSILYQT
+1278 
-1293 KKYAQNIGKTEVD
+1293 
-1306 TSALGRILDEYAN
+1306 
-1319 NDQNYQKW
+1319 
-1327 AESQIEEMLGSPKVE
+1327 
-1342 VGKKLL
+1342 
-1348 DWNLENVT
+1348 
-1356 KAMLKAG
+1356 
-1363 TVNGQNSLVYGVG
+1363 
-1376 KVISAG
+1376 
-1382 STRFTSIKGIKEAA
+1382 
-1396 KNLKTKK
+1396 
-1403 DAAELTDALGARM
+1403 
-1416 QDFTNKFM
+1416 
-1424 SDSDFTNSMEQKEA
+1424 
-1438 AFRALGT
+1438 
-1445 LAASGNPTKERL
+1445 
-1457 QSVLNYELANKEIY
+1457 
-1471 PDELLQEGVDIA
+1471 
-1483 KATKEVVRYYFEA
+1483 
-1496 KPQRSVLLTEFSGA
+1496 
-1510 VMPDDSS
+1510 
-1517 YDEMAQKLKDLGLQ
+1517 
-1531 VERTDNLQQGIRNIE
+1531 
-1546 NSVGGILFQAAY
+1546 
-1558 SGSRVDY
+1558 
-1565 DRPSLEA
+1565 
-1572 IGSGEGAAA
+1572 
-1581 HGWGLYYALN
+1581 
-1591 PEIADN
+1591 
-1597 YRWKFTANQRQS
+1597 
-1609 KHLFGLFPTNF
+1609 
-1620 VIDAKHYYTRKLD
+1620 
-1633 DGTTEFIE
+1633 
-1641 TTTLSNNKTKTRKL
+1641 
-1655 SKTEYMDI
+1655 
-1663 FNAEKEKEDAR
+1663 
-1674 ILHDNTLGQVHEVDI
+1674 
-1689 PEMDV
+1689 
-1694 LLDEQK
+1694 
-1700 MLIDQSEFVQKK
+1700 
-1712 IWEINDKLNLGIK
+1712 
-1725 DSGIRGGEIYQ
+1725 
-1736 RIANAMDEFI
+1736 
-1746 LDENGNVK
+1746 
-1754 EYNDIFKQ
+1754 
-1762 ASQYLDKEGIK
+1762 
-1773 GITYDGRQDGR
+1773 
-1784 CFVIFNPE
+1784 
-1792 SVKVLRK
+1792 
-1799 KFDELGNQLFQ
+1799 NQLFQ
-1810 GRKVNGFYDP
+1810 EQLDLAKENARLDDIYPAYEGETIDINGKQRTVYNSTGERIAKSAEALRNFYKWFGDSKVVDEQGRPLVVYHGTNAEFNTFDKRYALLNTNMAELGAGFYFDSETSNAESYGDNIMPVYLRITKPFTGTKQQFNSVAKSLDIKINTENISDIDDMIDIIYNIGEKRFSDTIKKLGYDGTNITTQYIVFNSNQIKSVNNRGTYSSDTPNIYNQGRRVNGFYDP

-1958 GTLPSIDASPLMIEN
+1958 GTLPSIDASPLMMEN

-1996 MTTESDNLKRARTE
+1996 MKTESDNLKRARTE

-2036 QPGNIER
+2036 EPGNIER

-2067 EGMFAAARDYISK
+2067 EGMFAAAREYIK
-2080 ERAHA
+2080 NNHDHA
-2085 EEIAFGSPAT
+2085 LEVAFGNPAT
-2095 VPNDTGVDR
+2095 TENDTGVDR

-2110 LMEEYKQG
+2110 LMEEYNAG

-2144 DMNFQFYNEAV
+2144 DMNFQFYLEAV

-2170 AGTRNLNKARRT
+2170 AGTRNLNKARKT
-2182 FNSDIDAFIQEH
+2182 FNSDLDAFIQEH

-2202 PDTDRREML
+2202 PDSDRREML

-2222 FGGDNAKQLFQE
+2222 FAGDNATQLNQE

-2262 KAAPDTDIINRT
+2262 KATPDTDIINRT

-2300 KTIREW
+2300 KKIREW
-2306 QLFVAEKEVPETWYS
+2306 QMFVAEKGVPETWYS

-2356 VAAQYKQ
+2356 VAAQYKE

-2384 TSLMNLA
+2384 ASLMNLA
-2391 AMENPTSPTLL
+2391 AMESPTSPTLL

-2417 KVADFS
+2417 KIADFS

-2491 FQQTGRLSTILKKVR
+2491 FQQTGVLSSALKKVR
-2506 DALNMGQR
+2506 DALNFGQR

-2534 GAGAI
+2534 GVRAI
-2539 LAPITATYHGLTG
+2539 LAPIRLTG
-2552 KWTIQDTLNTG
+2552 QNAISFYKTGKMKPWTIQDSLDTG

-2572 MGLMADY
+2572 IGLMADY
-2579 EPPYEVPQRYDPNK
+2579 EPPYEAPQRYDPNK
-2593 PYDSIRIRGTD
+2593 PYDSIRIRWTN

-2631 GIGGAFDEIP
+2631 GIAGAFDEIP
-2641 LIGDLV
+2641 LIGDLS

-2660 YKQGTRF
+2660 YKQGIRF
-2667 VANWAYNRVNTAVP
+2667 GANWAYNRVNTAVP
-2681 AIIKY
+2681 AILRY

-2699 ELDLGLP
+2699 ELDVGLP

-2738 KVYKE
+2738 KIYKE

>member
-1 MAENYQEPIVDSE
+1 MAENYQDPIVDTE

-53 DHDITMAEAMR
+53 DHDMTMAEAMR

-77 KGPDTNFWGNAAK
+77 KGPDTHFWGNAAK

-96 KEIAAFPDKFNAAVY
+96 KEVAAFPDKFNAAVY
-111 RAFDG
+111 RAFNG
-116 HIFPDMSEDE
+116 HFFPDMSEDE

-206 ENDGSLRDYKGS
+206 QNDGSLQGYKGS

-271 FLQEGSKYLFENMA
+271 FLQEGSKYLFENLA

-384 NAGWRETNPDIDLEK
+384 NAGWREANPNIDLEK

-472 GAGDPEAK
+472 GAGDPDAK

-492 YYEKLTGDRFSAAR
+492 YYEKLTGDRFNAAR

-555 PFVYVGDKQLPVEY
+555 PFVYIGDKQLPVEY

-648 EVLRMTNEKGR
+648 EVLRMTDEKGR

-708 NNASQAAQDAKL
+708 DNASQAAQDAKL

-974 ASAVRNLPWEKPVN
+974 ASAVRNLPWETPVN

-993 FFNRMPDANDIEI
+993 FFNRMPDATDIEI

-1045 GKDLYKPSTPRQL
+1045 GKDLYKPNQL
-1058 FQTEERNLVVTHG
+1058 FQE
-1071 ISLRNLQKV
+1071 Q
-1080 LDLGGMA
+1080 LDLA
-1087 APSIAISSINE
+1087 NE
-1098 PLTDF
+1098 NARLDDIYPAYD
-1103 GTITLVGNKDIIDPA
+1103 GETITINGKDRSIYNSAGERIA
-1118 KSANRVYDRDIWSPT
+1118 KSAEALRNFYKWFGDSKAVDADGKPLVLYHGARGKSNITEFRPQEYGYNVEATYFATNKRAAGHWAEASYTKRNINPDEYMKKVYETDSVKELLDMYNS
-1133 MPFKTYPKAKT
+1133 FGAKT
-1144 KAANAFRDK
+1144 
-1153 FKSTFVKVDDEAN
+1153 EI
-1166 LGEVLYYAQN
+1166 
-1176 SARPE
+1176 
-1181 QAVQKFEWSRGA
+1181 
-1193 KLYYVENVL
+1193 VEYDGFYRLNEHDGMISSPL
-1202 GKKID
+1202 GKKI
-1207 IPTRSVNKDDIWGLH
+1207 TES
-1222 PDQEFI
+1222 
-1228 DALKDVD
+1228 
-1235 SMAPMDE
+1235 
-1242 VIKKVTDAARALI
+1242 
-1255 NRTDYGKY
+1255 
-1263 TKEYRETFLSDYPED
+1263 TFE
-1278 YSGNFNRMDSILYQT
+1278 
-1293 KKYAQNIGKTEVD
+1293 
-1306 TSALGRILDEYAN
+1306 
-1319 NDQNYQKW
+1319 
-1327 AESQIEEMLGSPKVE
+1327 
-1342 VGKKLL
+1342 
-1348 DWNLENVT
+1348 
-1356 KAMLKAG
+1356 
-1363 TVNGQNSLVYGVG
+1363 VNGRTIDLV
-1376 KVISAG
+1376 
-1382 STRFTSIKGIKEAA
+1382 
-1396 KNLKTKK
+1396 
-1403 DAAELTDALGARM
+1403 
-1416 QDFTNKFM
+1416 
-1424 SDSDFTNSMEQKEA
+1424 
-1438 AFRALGT
+1438 
-1445 LAASGNPTKERL
+1445 
-1457 QSVLNYELANKEIY
+1457 
-1471 PDELLQEGVDIA
+1471 
-1483 KATKEVVRYYFEA
+1483 
-1496 KPQRSVLLTEFSGA
+1496 
-1510 VMPDDSS
+1510 
-1517 YDEMAQKLKDLGLQ
+1517 KDLQRKISKIVYDSANSDLYS
-1531 VERTDNLQQGIRNIE
+1531 VYAKLDNPLI
-1546 NSVGGILFQAAY
+1546 V
-1558 SGSRVDY
+1558 
-1565 DRPSLEA
+1565 
-1572 IGSGEGAAA
+1572 
-1581 HGWGLYYALN
+1581 
-1591 PEIADN
+1591 
-1597 YRWKFTANQRQS
+1597 
-1609 KHLFGLFPTNF
+1609 
-1620 VIDAKHYYTRKLD
+1620 DAKKNPYWKIEY
-1633 DGTTEFIE
+1633 DGTTTNTE
-1641 TTTLSNNKTKTRKL
+1641 TIATKAKAQGYDGVIVKNVYETDYENVL
-1655 SKTEYMDI
+1655 TD
-1663 FNAEKEKEDAR
+1663 
-1674 ILHDNTLGQVHEVDI
+1674 
-1689 PEMDV
+1689 DV
-1694 LLDEQK
+1694 LVFNS
-1700 MLIDQSEFVQKK
+1700 DQ
-1712 IWEINDKLNLGIK
+1712 IK
-1725 DSGIRGGEIYQ
+1725 STDNRGTYSSDTPNIY
-1736 RIANAMDEFI
+1736 N
-1746 LDENGNVK
+1746 
-1754 EYNDIFKQ
+1754 
-1762 ASQYLDKEGIK
+1762 
-1773 GITYDGRQDGR
+1773 
-1784 CFVIFNPE
+1784 
-1792 SVKVLRK
+1792 
-1799 KFDELGNQLFQ
+1799 Q
-1810 GRKVNGFYDP
+1810 GRRVNGFYDP

-1887 QEMFASMTEAV
+1887 QEQFASMTEAV

-1958 GTLPSIDASPLMIEN
+1958 GTLPSIDASPLMMEN

-2017 STPASERAAAAGA
+2017 STPASERSAAAGA

-2222 FGGDNAKQLFQE
+2222 FAGDNATQLNQE

-2491 FQQTGRLSTILKKVR
+2491 FQQTGVLSSALKKVR

-2534 GAGAI
+2534 GARAI
-2539 LAPITATYHGLTG
+2539 LAPITSTYHGLTG
-2552 KWTIQDTLNTG
+2552 KWTIQDSLDTG

-2613 AAAVPLR
+2613 AASTPLR
-2620 IIASIATGKGL
+2620 IIASIATGKGI
-2631 GIGGAFDEIP
+2631 GIAGAVDEIP
-2641 LIGDLV
+2641 LIGDLS

>member
-1 MAENYQEPIVDSE
+1 MAENYQDPIFDSE

-53 DHDITMAEAMR
+53 DHDMTMAEAMR
-64 QYRITQTTIDQRI
+64 QYRITQTTIDQRM
-77 KGPDTNFWGNAAK
+77 KGPETHFWGNAAK
-90 GVKDFG
+90 GIKDFG
-96 KEIAAFPDKFNAAVY
+96 QEIKAFPDKFDAAIY

-116 HIFPDMSEDE
+116 HLFPDMTEDE

-133 STRLASHD
+133 STRIVSHD
-141 QQMRN
+141 SQMRN
-146 LLASYEG
+146 LVASYEG
-153 ADDSIVRP
+153 ADGSIVRP
-161 FFSGAAQVI
+161 FFSGAAQVV

-183 IGVMAGVQEATD
+183 IGVMAGVQEGVD

-206 ENDGSLRDYKGS
+206 QNDNSLQGYKGG

-249 KTGIKKIGE
+249 NTGIRKIGE
-258 YAARAALGEGTEE
+258 YALRAAAGEGTEE
-271 FLQEGSKYLFENMA
+271 FLQEASKYLFENMA

-328 LKQQGYTEE
+328 LVSQGYTED
-337 QANVLAPAIV
+337 QAKVLAPAIV
-347 NEAKEGILKEVDDR
+347 NEAKEGMLKEVDDR
-361 TQIREHYGEQW
+361 AQIREHYGEQW
-372 DNLKNKIVTALE
+372 DNLKNKIVVALE
-384 NAGWRETNPDIDLEK
+384 NAGWRESNPDINLEK

-412 FRFSNKF
+412 FRFSNKY

-466 TTLAKT
+466 TMLAKT
-472 GAGDPEAK
+472 GAGDPDAK
-480 RALNT
+480 RSLNT

-492 YYEKLTGDRFSAAR
+492 YYEKQTGDRFNATR
-506 RVRAGKAKMDAEI
+506 RVRAAKAKMDAEI

-530 IAAIDTTQMSSGEP
+530 IANIDITQMSSGEP
-544 TTQIREKLDGQ
+544 TTQIRERLDGQ

-580 HIGQDINTRYSL
+580 HTGQDINTNYTL

-599 QRGSRTDVS
+599 QRGTRTDVS

-648 EVLRMTNEKGR
+648 EVLRMTNPEGR

-708 NNASQAAQDAKL
+708 DNASQAAQDAKL
-720 LKGTTG
+720 LKGTNG
-726 VTDFLNK
+726 ITDFLNK

-739 QGLFLAND
+739 QGLFLGND

-757 YNDALMMWLLNGD
+757 YNDALMMWLLNND

-783 TQKIQ
+783 SQKIQ
-788 SALNQSIPGL
+788 TALNQVIPGL
-798 MSLENQYPDVGIRKD
+798 MSLENQYPKVGLRED
-813 LANALKRYPQVARSQ
+813 LANALKKLPSIARSQ
-828 DFALTVSQ
+828 DFAFSVSQ
-836 VEIDDGRPDL
+836 TEIEDGRTDL
-846 FNENVLLYALN
+846 FNENALLYALY

-863 TWEGTGPDRLQVG
+863 TWEGTGADRLQVG
-876 LTLSEFFDTY
+876 MTLSEFFDTY
-886 TRKATTN
+886 TQTATTN
-893 QENIGQVDMFGQPL
+893 QEQQGQVDIFGQPL
-907 AVEQSRGDLLA
+907 AAELTKGDILA
-918 ETLTLAF
+918 DTLTKAF
-925 PREFQDGA
+925 PREFEDGT

-939 KAVFLTRAQ
+939 RAVFLTRAQ
-948 TAPTQLNQIDLLDT
+948 TQPGPTQFTQIDLLDT

-968 ADDTST
+968 PDDTST
-974 ASAVRNLPWEKPVN
+974 ASAVKNLPWEKPVN
-988 VSNPT
+988 VSNPI
-993 FFNRMPDANDIEI
+993 FFNRMPDKVDIEI
-1006 ARNNGIDSFLI
+1006 AKNNGIDAFLI
-1017 LDKNEVPSKLVL
+1017 LDKTETPTKLVL

-1034 IGLKPG
+1034 VGLKPG

-1045 GKDLYKPSTPRQL
+1045 GAELYKPVS
-1058 FQTEERNLVVTHG
+1058 
-1071 ISLRNLQKV
+1071 
-1080 LDLGGMA
+1080 
-1087 APSIAISSINE
+1087 
-1098 PLTDF
+1098 
-1103 GTITLVGNKDIIDPA
+1103 
-1118 KSANRVYDRDIWSPT
+1118 
-1133 MPFKTYPKAKT
+1133 
-1144 KAANAFRDK
+1144 
-1153 FKSTFVKVDDEAN
+1153 VK
-1166 LGEVLYYAQN
+1166 Q
-1176 SARPE
+1176 
-1181 QAVQKFEWSRGA
+1181 
-1193 KLYYVENVL
+1193 
-1202 GKKID
+1202 
-1207 IPTRSVNKDDIWGLH
+1207 
-1222 PDQEFI
+1222 
-1228 DALKDVD
+1228 
-1235 SMAPMDE
+1235 
-1242 VIKKVTDAARALI
+1242 
-1255 NRTDYGKY
+1255 
-1263 TKEYRETFLSDYPED
+1263 
-1278 YSGNFNRMDSILYQT
+1278 
-1293 KKYAQNIGKTEVD
+1293 
-1306 TSALGRILDEYAN
+1306 
-1319 NDQNYQKW
+1319 
-1327 AESQIEEMLGSPKVE
+1327 
-1342 VGKKLL
+1342 
-1348 DWNLENVT
+1348 
-1356 KAMLKAG
+1356 
-1363 TVNGQNSLVYGVG
+1363 
-1376 KVISAG
+1376 
-1382 STRFTSIKGIKEAA
+1382 
-1396 KNLKTKK
+1396 
-1403 DAAELTDALGARM
+1403 
-1416 QDFTNKFM
+1416 
-1424 SDSDFTNSMEQKEA
+1424 
-1438 AFRALGT
+1438 
-1445 LAASGNPTKERL
+1445 
-1457 QSVLNYELANKEIY
+1457 
-1471 PDELLQEGVDIA
+1471 
-1483 KATKEVVRYYFEA
+1483 
-1496 KPQRSVLLTEFSGA
+1496 
-1510 VMPDDSS
+1510 
-1517 YDEMAQKLKDLGLQ
+1517 
-1531 VERTDNLQQGIRNIE
+1531 
-1546 NSVGGILFQAAY
+1546 LFQAAY
-1558 SGSRVDY
+1558 AGSRVDY
-1565 DRPSLEA
+1565 DQPSLEA
-1572 IGSGEGAAA
+1572 INSGEGNQS

-1591 PEIADN
+1591 PEIAESYRNTFMQKSEN
-1597 YRWKFTANQRQS
+1597 YDVDEYEQTVELLGRDGAKKDWENQLAQERES
-1609 KHLFGLFPTNF
+1609 IALLEKSDLDKPTLRELLFF
-1620 VIDAKHYYTRKLD
+1620 KKQR
-1633 DGTTEFIE
+1633 
-1641 TTTLSNNKTKTRKL
+1641 
-1655 SKTEYMDI
+1655 
-1663 FNAEKEKEDAR
+1663 AEKFERLIQMLKSGGK
-1674 ILHDNTLGQVHEVDI
+1674 GQVVKVDI
-1689 PEMDV
+1689 PEIDV
-1694 LLDEQK
+1694 MLDEQK
-1700 MLIDQSEFVQKK
+1700 TFDQQTPFVQEAVKKIIKDAGLDDEFNLTTKNEFVSMIKNRFGQEAAD
-1712 IWEINDKLNLGIK
+1712 IMSDIYDGEAISEIDKDNSLLDNAWARWNEFEKTHDTKDFDPNDIYKYIQNQPTGV
-1725 DSGIRGGEIYQ
+1725 EIYE
-1736 RIANAMDEFI
+1736 A
-1746 LDENGNVK
+1746 LS
-1754 EYNDIFKQ
+1754 EYNQSDKE
-1762 ASQYLDKEGIK
+1762 ASQMLEKYGIK
-1773 GITYDGRQDGR
+1773 GITYEGRRDGR
-1784 CFVIFNPE
+1784 CFVIFNPKD
-1792 SVKVLRK
+1792 VKILQK

-1810 GRKVNGFYDP
+1810 SRRVNGFYDP

-1825 VLGRSSNTGTLP
+1825 VLGRNSNTGTLP
-1837 HEMSHYWAN
+1837 HEMAHYWAN

-1887 QEMFASMTEAV
+1887 QEQFATMTESV

-1912 MTAFLNWVPQ
+1912 MTAFLNWVPA

-1933 NSEGRIVNPILDKQA
+1933 NSEGKIINPILDKQA

-1953 AWYAN
+1953 AWYGN
-1958 GTLPSIDASPLMIEN
+1958 GNLPGIDASPLEVEN
-1973 SNGEQDGRII
+1973 TNAETGERIL
-1983 PSSTEVMKVRVTE
+1983 PSTAEVMKVRATE
-1996 MTTESDNLKRARTE
+1996 IKTESDNLKRAREEMQRETTE
-2010 QMTEVTD
+2010 A
-2017 STPASERAAAAGA
+2017 TPTSERAAAAGA
-2030 EVKIES
+2030 EVMIES

-2043 SEPPAEKKR
+2043 SEPPAEKKK

-2067 EGMFAAARDYISK
+2067 EGMFAAARDYIK
-2080 ERAHA
+2080 NNPDHA
-2085 EEIAFGSPAT
+2085 NEVAFGSPAT
-2095 VPNDTGVDR
+2095 TTNDTGIDR

-2110 LMEEYKQG
+2110 LMENYKQG

-2144 DMNFQFYNEAV
+2144 DMNFQYYLEAV
-2155 RRITDGME
+2155 RRISDGME

-2182 FNSDIDAFIQEH
+2182 FNSDLDAFIQEH
-2194 AAKILNTA
+2194 ANRILNTA
-2202 PDTDRREML
+2202 PDTEKREML

-2222 FGGDNAKQLFQE
+2222 FSGDTAAQLNQE
-2234 DLRRGRSIKSADR
+2234 ELRRGRSIKSADR
-2247 AVFIEWANR
+2247 AVFTEWANR
-2256 EVRKML
+2256 EIRKML
-2262 KAAPDTDIINRT
+2262 KATPDTDIINRT

-2280 AEKARKYLDSNDN
+2280 AEKARKYLDSNDI

-2306 QLFVAEKEVPETWYS
+2306 QLFVAEKEVPETWAS

-2337 THLVNMTGNTFNYG
+2337 THLVNMTGNSFNYG
-2351 IVHAA
+2351 IVKAA
-2356 VAAQYKQ
+2356 VAAQYKH
-2363 GNKVSKQS
+2363 GNKVSNHS
-2371 LDAEKER
+2371 LTAERER
-2378 LHRLYD
+2378 LHKLYD
-2384 TSLMNLA
+2384 STLMNLA
-2391 AMENPTSPTLL
+2391 AMESPTSPTLL

-2446 ATADAVKTGGSPTE
+2446 ATADAKKTGGSPTE

-2491 FQQTGRLSTILKKVR
+2491 FQQTGVLSSALKKVR
-2506 DALNMGQR
+2506 DALNFGQR

-2534 GAGAI
+2534 GARAI
-2539 LAPITATYHGLTG
+2539 LAPITSTYHGLTG
-2552 KWTIQDTLNTG
+2552 KWTIQDSLDTG

-2604 TWIKLDTFA
+2604 MWIKLDTFA
-2613 AAAVPLR
+2613 SASVPLR

-2631 GIGGAFDEIP
+2631 GVAGAFDEIP
-2641 LIGDLV
+2641 LIGDLA
-2647 DAYSEAA
+2647 DAYGEAA

-2660 YKQGTRF
+2660 YKQGVRF
-2667 VANWAYNRVNTAVP
+2667 AANWAYNRANTAVP

-2686 TLAAMHPADLNLD
+2686 TLAAIHPADLNLD

-2719 LDGGDTTTNDI
+2719 LAGGDTTTNDI

-2738 KVYKE
+2738 KIYQE

>member
-1 MAENYQEPIVDSE
+1 MAENYQEPIVDTE

-53 DHDITMAEAMR
+53 DHDMTMAEAMR

-77 KGPDTNFWGNAAK
+77 KGPDTHFWGNAAK

-111 RAFDG
+111 RVFDG

-175 GALTGGVG
+175 GALTGVVG
-183 IGVMAGVQEATD
+183 IGVMTGVQEATD

-206 ENDGSLRDYKGS
+206 DNDGSLKDYKGS

-237 FGVERLFTNAIR
+237 LGVERLFTNAIR

-271 FLQEGSKYLFENMA
+271 FLQEGSKYLFENLA

-347 NEAKEGILKEVDDR
+347 NEAKDSMLQEVDDR

-384 NAGWRETNPDIDLEK
+384 NAGWRETNPNIDLEK
-399 YAEDNADDIVRPL
+399 YAEDSADDIVRPL

-648 EVLRMTNEKGR
+648 EVLRMTDEKGR

-708 NNASQAAQDAKL
+708 DNASQAAQDAKL

-886 TRKATTN
+886 TQKATTN

-974 ASAVRNLPWEKPVN
+974 ASAVRNLPWETPVN

-1017 LDKNEVPSKLVL
+1017 LDKNKVPSKLVL

-1045 GKDLYKPSTPRQL
+1045 GKDLYKPNQL
-1058 FQTEERNLVVTHG
+1058 FQE
-1071 ISLRNLQKV
+1071 Q
-1080 LDLGGMA
+1080 LDLA
-1087 APSIAISSINE
+1087 NE
-1098 PLTDF
+1098 NARLDDIYPAYD
-1103 GTITLVGNKDIIDPA
+1103 GETITINGKDRSVYNSAGERIA
-1118 KSANRVYDRDIWSPT
+1118 KSAEALRNFYKWFGDSKAVDADGKPLVLYHGARGKSNITEFRPQEYGYNVEATYFATNKRAAGHWAEASYTKRNINPDEYMKKVYETDSVKELLDMYNS
-1133 MPFKTYPKAKT
+1133 FGAKT
-1144 KAANAFRDK
+1144 
-1153 FKSTFVKVDDEAN
+1153 EI
-1166 LGEVLYYAQN
+1166 
-1176 SARPE
+1176 
-1181 QAVQKFEWSRGA
+1181 
-1193 KLYYVENVL
+1193 VEYDGFYRLNEHDGMISSPL
-1202 GKKID
+1202 GKKITESTFEVNGRTID
-1207 IPTRSVNKDDIWGLH
+1207 LVKDLQRKISKIVYDSANSDLYSVYAKLDNPLIV
-1222 PDQEFI
+1222 
-1228 DALKDVD
+1228 DAKKNPYWKIEYDGTTTNTEIIATKAKAQGYD
-1235 SMAPMDE
+1235 G
-1242 VIKKVTDAARALI
+1242 VIVKNVYE
-1255 NRTDYGKY
+1255 TDYENVL
-1263 TKEYRETFLSDYPED
+1263 TDDVLVFNSDQIKSTD
-1278 YSGNFNRMDSILYQT
+1278 NRGTYSSDTPNIYYQT
-1293 KKYAQNIGKTEVD
+1293 SVFDLRVG
-1306 TSALGRILDEYAN
+1306 DEIPGY
-1319 NDQNYQKW
+1319 
-1327 AESQIEEMLGSPKVE
+1327 GKVE
-1342 VGKKLL
+1342 QITDNKIKVGGTEYSKL
-1348 DWNLENVT
+1348 
-1356 KAMLKAG
+1356 
-1363 TVNGQNSLVYGVG
+1363 
-1376 KVISAG
+1376 
-1382 STRFTSIKGIKEAA
+1382 RFDT
-1396 KNLKTKK
+1396 
-1403 DAAELTDALGARM
+1403 M
-1416 QDFTNKFM
+1416 
-1424 SDSDFTNSMEQKEA
+1424 
-1438 AFRALGT
+1438 
-1445 LAASGNPTKERL
+1445 L
-1457 QSVLNYELANKEIY
+1457 QSVDFEPATVDFNKAIEYFGTTTNLSLAGYIL
-1471 PDELLQEGVDIA
+1471 PDGRLLD
-1483 KATKEVVRYYFEA
+1483 
-1496 KPQRSVLLTEFSGA
+1496 FSGKKFGSDGRSRTIDHREVGDA
-1510 VMPDDSS
+1510 YDNQIDMDDFLKSGAIRIDATSGAINVGAMPTSAQMRIIEQIVARNTDSVS
-1517 YDEMAQKLKDLGLQ
+1517 LEL
-1531 VERTDNLQQGIRNIE
+1531 E
-1546 NSVGGILFQAAY
+1546 NNG
-1558 SGSRVDY
+1558 
-1565 DRPSLEA
+1565 PSLNEV
-1572 IGSGEGAAA
+1572 
-1581 HGWGLYYALN
+1581 Y
-1591 PEIADN
+1591 DD
-1597 YRWKFTANQRQS
+1597 TT
-1609 KHLFGLFPTNF
+1609 PTNIKR
-1620 VIDAKHYYTRKLD
+1620 VITQY
-1633 DGTTEFIE
+1633 F
-1641 TTTLSNNKTKTRKL
+1641 NNGRVSKL
-1655 SKTEYMDI
+1655 SQFLQT
-1663 FNAEKEKEDAR
+1663 R
-1674 ILHDNTLGQVHEVDI
+1674 
-1689 PEMDV
+1689 
-1694 LLDEQK
+1694 
-1700 MLIDQSEFVQKK
+1700 
-1712 IWEINDKLNLGIK
+1712 
-1725 DSGIRGGEIYQ
+1725 R
-1736 RIANAMDEFI
+1736 
-1746 LDENGNVK
+1746 
-1754 EYNDIFKQ
+1754 
-1762 ASQYLDKEGIK
+1762 
-1773 GITYDGRQDGR
+1773 
-1784 CFVIFNPE
+1784 
-1792 SVKVLRK
+1792 
-1799 KFDELGNQLFQ
+1799 
-1810 GRKVNGFYDP
+1810 VNGFYDP

-1872 MLGVGMNQDTLTRDQ
+1872 MLGVGMNQDTLTRNQ

-1958 GTLPSIDASPLMIEN
+1958 GTLPSIDASPLMMEN

-2222 FGGDNAKQLFQE
+2222 FGGDNATQLNQE

-2262 KAAPDTDIINRT
+2262 KAAPDTNIINRT

-2491 FQQTGRLSTILKKVR
+2491 FQQTGVLSSALKKVR

-2534 GAGAI
+2534 GARAI
-2539 LAPITATYHGLTG
+2539 LAPITATYHGATG
-2552 KWTIQDTLNTG
+2552 KWTIQDTLDTG

-2593 PYDSIRIRGTD
+2593 PYDSIRIRGTN

-2613 AAAVPLR
+2613 SASVPLR

-2641 LIGDLV
+2641 LIGDLA
-2647 DAYSEAA
+2647 DAYGEAA

-2660 YKQGTRF
+2660 YKQGIRF
-2667 VANWAYNRVNTAVP
+2667 GANWAYNRVNTAVP

-2686 TLAAMHPADLNLD
+2686 TMAAMHPADLNLD
-2699 ELDLGLP
+2699 EIDLGLP